1 MARLISRT
9 QVEEIKDFI
18 RDTSFS
24 QNVSIS
30 GSLLVS
36 QSFDIG
42 SAPDTKSTIT
52 GSVELTGSLTID
64 GPLNVIGDQALNAT
78 ASVSLKSIDT
88 QLFGGIKPEDFGA
101 EEATLFV
108 SSTSGDDNNDGR
120 TPQFALRTVKKAAEL
135 AEAGDDGRFGLPTG
149 SLFSGFRIEV
159 SSGTYLEEN
168 PIELPKNTTVWGSGL
183 RVTKIVAKNE
193 NEDLFWVN
201 SGCYLSEMTF
211 AGLRVFPSVDDS
223 RSGFA
228 IAFAPNSFITTSPY
242 IQNCSMIS
250 NQENSFLEKYEKIP
264 AGGGGLNVD
273 GNIIHPDS
281 PLASMVLD
289 AYTQIAPN
297 GVGCQVVGRGFIQ
310 LVSFFTN
317 FSAYSVKVIQGGQ
330 AVLLNSN
337 TSFGDFGMYASGSRF
352 ITGSGGNLEA
362 FNRVRDGYTI
372 IIDTI
377 EDGLT
382 AIPEFIPNT
391 NAGVKVTDELQQFS
405 NNNSS
410 NVVAEQAKSE
420 YRLVSNIVSSGISNI
435 PSLLAKSATRGY
447 NTGSVWNIS
456 FGNQITGSTS
466 ATSTEL
472 DIIDD
477 RFTKVKEVLELGAR
491 ATASYTLVDNIDG
504 LIKATNTVPYIG
516 SDATTQDE
524 VTIINRNFNTVLQ
537 IVERGLNN
545 EFFPLPPFTSSNA
558 ANIKVTETP
567 QYNTD
572 ISSSA
577 EVANKVS
584 SSFATVF
591 KILELGSDYAP
602 TTIQSSSIENPS
614 IDFQNGY
621 DTLIGNLSF
630 IQNETIAYLSSSW
643 SESDYNEVTCKRDI
657 GHIVN
662 GAAADLLYGGN
673 EQSILNGKFYYL
685 YPSEATASQ
694 KQETLDAIRYAGGL
708 AESLVGDITYVEP
721 SINVENGYDLL
732 VNNKSFIQN
741 EVISFVSSSWRS
753 FEYDEVKCK
762 RDVGHV
768 INAVATDLR
777 YGGNERSRIAGEFY
791 YLYPSTATTT
801 QLLPTL
807 DGIEWAKD
815 LSKKLVVKETFV
827 TASAIIQSTYDL
839 IVENRSLIQEETVN
853 FIDTQF
859 PNLVYLREKCKRDT
873 GYIVD
878 AVSTDLYYGG
888 NQKSVRAGLY
898 YNEVPSKVNGDQL
911 NETVDGISYA
921 KSFIDKVITNQIVE
935 PPTVINNTYARV
947 RAGNV
952 LQFVSSSV
960 SGSEIERAKVSSS
973 FGIVEDIIKQGED
986 SLLAAIAGNTPNFKW
1001 TLEEPKLVSGVT
1013 LVESSITAS
1022 SAEVKSI
1029 SSSFEIVTKII
1040 ESGSSIN
1047 TDKTIGSA
1055 SNGLPIS
1062 QVGIPKDSYGDN
1074 LITTTIGTKLPNDIV
1089 AVTNVNGNIKFNDN
1103 SQITSSI
1110 SASVSTASSISESF
1124 RTVIDIIEYGIS
1136 GSKEISGSA
1145 DSSSYFEVVS
1155 LPNDSTAFYINDDQL
1170 RYFDGREGY
1179 ALGGEDT
1186 GSFVGSKKDPTLTLV
1201 RNEMYNFSI
1210 NDLGFEDTSIN
1221 SPFLIKTKRTAGT
1234 VYDVYESIGLI
1245 NNGIT
1250 FGTITFTPLE
1260 DTPDTLFYVN
1270 PTNASASGVINIVD
1284 SLPLSSEQKYVYVP
1298 TKGEF
1303 EKVVNTKDNIK
1314 VTNGI
1319 QYTSSLDASVSDR
1332 NIVSGGFSTVVGI
1345 LKSGV
1350 DSYTPTSATYNPA
1363 DGEFVINI
1371 SQHGLDVD
1379 DRIYLKPESFVFTCD
1394 MDGNRTEHK
1403 LPSVGQPA
1411 YNKQLTINSI
1421 TDNTISVNVGKSGPN
1436 IKFTPTTASYDPATG
1451 DFSATVGK
1459 HTLSVGEGI
1468 ILSEES
1474 FAFTCD
1480 MDNDQ
1485 SVKSYPR
1492 IGIDPFAVRSIP
1504 ITSVTDTT
1512 LTFNVGVSGPNKT
1525 FTPTATSYNALTGD
1539 MIVTVGQHGLGIGR
1553 SVVLENE
1560 SFAFTCDQDGGATTH
1575 SYPRLGSDPYAGKSI
1590 PIISVGNTSHT
1601 PTNAPYNASTGLV
1614 TLTIA
1619 GHGFSNGDYIKVED
1633 GALTYSCVLDG
1644 NSVSKSYPRAGYD
1657 YPSGRWIQISN
1668 VTTDTFDINI
1678 GSSSYTGAHTFVSAT
1693 AGGIKRQTGT
1703 FTINVGN
1710 GGTAQNSLHT
1720 FVSAS
1725 ANAVKHKPQS
1735 PHTFV
1740 SASLYAIQHLPQSN
1754 HTFVRTNINSVTT
1767 LPILTKTIDGL
1778 VKRGNVTQYTS
1789 SLVSSETLISKL
1801 SSSFE
1806 TVLDIIEFGTG
1817 STPTSASY
1825 DPADGDFVMT
1835 IPNHKFKKADSIY
1848 LKPESFTFTCD
1859 MDNNKTEHI
1868 LPSVGQPAYNN
1879 KLRIKSVT
1887 DNTITVNVGKSGPN
1901 VEFTPSTA
1909 SYNPATGDF
1918 VMTVGTHSLSV
1929 GEGIVLDTHSFAF
1942 TCDMDNNQSVKSYPR
1957 LGIDPYAGRSI
1968 IITDITDTTLTVNV
1982 GVSSPNKYF
1991 TPSNVNYNS
2000 LSGDMVVTVGQH
2012 GLGVSRSVVLE
2023 NESFAFT
2030 CDQDGN
2036 ATTHSYPRSGS
2047 DPYAEQSIKITSVG
2061 TTTHTPTDAPYNATT
2076 GVVTLTIAEHGFSN
2090 GDYIKVDD
2098 SGLTYTCVLDGNS
2111 VTKSYP
2117 RAGYDNPSGRW
2128 LAISNVTTNTFDI
2141 NIGASSYKGTH
2152 TFVSATTNGIKRQTG
2167 TFTINVG
2174 DGGSASGSIHTFV
2187 SASTNA
2193 VKHEPQSI
2201 HTFVSS
2207 SRGAVKHLPQS
2218 VHTFVRTINESV
2230 SVIPPKVENTEEAIA
2245 VGIVSQFT
2253 TSSISASASD
2263 ISFISESFEIV
2274 TRIIEFGSGSY
2285 ESSSLYGSEVTSST
2299 TVAAYNLL
2307 KSNIGFIQEETI
2319 AYLSSSWSSASYNE
2333 LSCSRDIAGIVSGA
2347 AEDLIHNVYSA
2358 SVFNGKFY
2366 LEYPSEAEN
2375 SQLNQTLDGIR
2386 YASRLAQNIASNV
2399 VFSSPAQDRLNTQT
2413 IIVNNKNF
2421 IKEEA
2426 ISFLSSS
2433 WSSHNHPEEI
2443 CKRDIVHILDASI
2456 TDIVYGG
2463 NERTINA
2470 GVFYWKFPSEATG
2483 SQLFPTLDGIE
2494 YAGEVA
2500 QKVVSGAVFVPPTST
2515 KVNAYNLVFDNK
2527 DLIQNEVIEYVS
2539 SSWNAADYDDIKC
2552 KRDTGYIIDAAITD
2566 LLYGGNERSIIAGD
2580 FYYKY
2585 PSKAQGSQLDQTVD
2599 GIVHAQRL
2607 SDKVMSNTILVNPSV
2622 ENEGL
2627 YQTIEQNRELVQAEV
2642 IAYISSSWVGFD
2654 YNEAKCSRDVGHI
2667 LDAVSTDLRYG
2678 GNERSVVAGEYYYL
2692 YPSEATSVQKSQTID
2707 GIVHAAN
2714 LVQKL
2719 IQNVILSQPSATK
2732 LSIWNSIRN
2741 NRTLIQK
2748 EVTEYIDYKYPFF
2761 TYNREKCR
2769 RDVGHIL
2776 DGVATDFLWGG
2787 NQRSIKSGEFYYL
2800 FPSEAT
2806 TVQKDETI
2814 DGIMYAKNLVTD
2826 IITQKQFTPTT
2837 ATYDPSNGDFV
2848 MTIPNHNLDD
2858 RDEIYIK
2865 SDSFVFTCTMD
2876 GNKTEHKLPSVG
2888 QPAYNTKLGIKSVTN
2903 DTITVNVGKSG
2914 PNVQFNPTNAS
2925 YDPATGEFVITT
2937 GTHSLSVGEG
2947 IVLDTGSFAFTCE
2960 MDNDQSVKSYPRF
2973 GIDPF
2978 AGRSMIITDVTDT
2991 TMTVNVGVS
3000 APNKLF
3006 TPTDVNYNAL
3016 SGDMIVTAGQHGLGI
3031 GRSVVLENESF
3042 AFTCDQDGDST
3053 THSYPR
3059 LGSDPYAEKSI
3070 VITSV
3075 GTTSHTITNAPYDAS
3090 TGDVTIT
3097 IANHNFSNGDYIKI
3111 DDNGL
3116 TYTCLLDGNSA
3127 EKSYPRAGYD
3137 NPSGRWLEISNVTT
3151 NTFDINI
3158 GSSSNTSAHTFISA
3172 TNNGL
3177 KRQTG
3182 TFTINVGDGGSASG
3196 SIHTFV
3202 SASTNAVK
3210 HLPQSIHTFVSA
3222 SNGAVKHLPQA
3233 GHTFVRTQ
3241 NNSISVL
3248 SQLITKSPS
3257 RVSNTDGNIKVT
3269 SYEAVTSSIA
3279 LSGSYQTEV
3288 SESYGVVT
3296 GIICDGI
3303 NSFTPTNATYD
3314 PSNGDF
3320 VMTINEHGLTTK
3332 NGVYLRPES
3341 FTFTCDMDGNRSEHN
3356 LPSVGQP
3363 SYNKRTKIKSI
3374 TEDTITLNVGKS
3386 GPNVEFNPT
3395 TASYDPATGDFVV
3408 TVASH
3413 SLSVGEGIIMVSE
3426 SFAFTCDMDNDQSV
3440 KSYPRV
3446 GIDPYSVRSIPLT
3459 AVTDTTMTFNVG
3471 ASGPNKYFT
3480 PVSASYN
3487 ALSGDM
3493 TLTVSESFGLGIGR
3507 SVVLENESIAF
3518 TCDMDSNLT
3527 THSYPRSGSDPYA
3540 EQSIIITSIGKTNH
3554 SVTNAPYNSATGD
3567 VTITIANH
3575 NFNNGDYIKL
3585 DDNSLTY
3592 TCVLDGNTTTKS
3604 YPRPNYDYPSGRWL
3618 EISNVTTNTFD
3629 INIGSSPYVGS
3640 HTFVSATTNGL
3651 ERQDG
3656 TFTINVGDGG
3666 SASGSIHTFVSSS
3679 DRAVKHLPQSLHTFI
3694 SSSNG
3699 AIKHL
3704 PQSNH
3709 TFIRTEQSS
3718 VSTVPVLSESIE
3730 DLIKVSGTSQF
3741 TSSLSGS
3748 GIEAGFVT
3756 RSVGF
3761 INDII
3766 KFGTDNTRFSLAK
3779 WYDDTL
3785 DTPQNLT
3792 TGSYVT
3798 ASGTYTTDNEFNIVS
3813 SSFGQII
3820 DIIENGTGSFTPTNA
3835 TYDPANGNFVI
3846 SISNHNLN
3854 VGDEIYI
3861 RPESFT
3867 FTCDMDG
3874 NKTEHILPSVGQPAY
3889 SGVLPITSKTTNTI
3903 TVNVGISGPNVSF
3916 TPTNATYDPSNGDF
3930 VITTGRHNLS
3940 IGEGIVLDTGS
3951 FAFTCDMDDNQSIK
3965 SYPRLGID
3973 PYANRSIKITS
3984 ITGTTMTVN
3993 VGVSGPNKTF
4003 KPVSASYDGLSGD
4016 MILTVSES
4024 FGLGVG
4030 RSVVLENESI
4040 SFTCDQDDNATT
4052 HSYPRLG
4059 SDPYAG
4065 KSIKITSVGKSL
4077 HTPTDAPYN
4086 SSTGDVIIT
4095 IANHGFSNG
4104 DYIKVSDN
4112 GLTYTCILDGNT
4124 ISKSYPRA
4132 GYDSPSGRWIPITN
4146 VTTNTFKINIGSSS
4160 YVGKHKFISAQQ
4172 NSIERQTGTF
4182 TINVG
4187 DAGSASGSIHTFVS
4201 SSANAVKHEPQ
4212 SVHTF
4217 VSAST
4222 GAVKHL
4228 PQSVHT
4234 FVRTTKDSISI
4245 LPAIVS
4251 NTTNNIKVTDT
4262 TQFTSSIVG
4271 SVTEVNKVKSS
4282 IGIVE
4287 NILIN
4292 GTSVKP
4298 LVHKNNSD
4306 KNNLIKATDAV
4317 QITSASFGDRL
4328 QQRLI
4333 SSSIAIVTN
4342 IVENGTGS
4350 LPTLVEYGTPSDS
4363 PKTLAAYN
4371 LLKDNIEFI
4380 QSESIAYLSSS
4391 WSTASY
4397 DESKC
4402 SRDIGGIISGAAED
4416 MLHNANSASIF
4427 NGKFYYDFPS
4437 QAQGAQLQQTLD
4449 GINYAGRL
4457 AESIVRGYTFQTA
4470 SAVLSG
4476 SVELI
4481 RNNREFI
4488 ENETIA
4494 FLSSSWDGFTY
4505 NEITCKR
4512 DVTHIIDAVSTDLLY
4527 GGNERSVNAGDYYY
4541 RYPSAAITGGVPNE
4555 NKQKDPTVTAVDFVQ
4570 GFVSEI
4576 VSGAI
4581 FQTASNEVEYVY
4593 ESIRNNREFIQ
4604 SETVQFVNAKYPNLD
4619 YKEAS
4624 CKRDTGFIIDA
4635 VATDLRYGGNQR
4647 ALTAGEFYYRFPSK
4661 ATGVQIEETT
4671 DALIYARDLIEKIVD
4686 KETLF
4691 IPTGSLNTDNKIK
4704 ITSFS
4709 PAAGGDITDVTIL
4722 NTISSS
4728 FSIVSDAISNGK
4740 ADVTPT
4746 NATYNPTTGNFV
4758 MTIVSHSF
4766 DVGEGIYLKP
4776 ESFTFTCDMDNN
4788 KTEHSLPSVGQPAYN
4803 KELEIVSKTDNTITL
4818 NVGVSGPN
4826 VEFNPTTAS
4835 YNPATGDFVMTVE
4848 SHSLS
4853 IGEGIVLDPE
4863 SFAFTCDMDNN
4874 QSVKSYPRVG
4884 IDPFAGR
4891 SMKITSITGTT
4902 MTVNAGVS
4910 GPNKYFTPSNVNYNA
4925 LSGDMVVTVGQHG
4938 LGVSRSVVLEN
4949 ESFAFTCDQDGN
4961 STIHSYPR
4969 SGSDPY
4975 AEQSIKITSVGTTS
4989 HTVTNAPYNAS
5000 TGDITITISEHGFS
5014 NGDYI
5019 KLSDNSLTYTCV
5031 LDGDTV
5037 EKSYPRTGIDTPS
5050 NRWLVISN
5058 VTTNTFDINIGSSSY
5073 TSAHTF
5079 VSATTDGLE
5088 RQTGTFTINVGDG
5101 GSASGSIHTFVSA
5114 STNAVKHEP
5123 QSPHTFISASNG
5135 AIKHLPQSLHT
5146 FVRTQNESV
5155 SVIQPATDYG
5165 SVSTDVDIL
5174 SAYGLITESVP
5185 FIQNEVVEY
5194 ISSSWYGFDYD
5205 SAKCR
5210 RDIGF
5215 IVNGVAEDLR
5225 YGIVS
5230 ASSVNAKF
5238 YYQFPSEA
5246 NGTGSQ
5252 SQQTVDGINYASQLA
5267 NQIVKGATFNSPS
5280 TQISASVELLRNNR
5294 GFIQSESISYLSS
5307 SWEGFDFVEATCAR
5321 DVGHIID
5328 AVSTD
5333 LLYGGSQRSKIAGE
5347 YYYKYPSTA
5356 TTTQLEPT
5364 TTGIK
5369 YAGDLGSNL
5378 VEGKIFVTASIEK
5391 LAGNK
5396 VLLDNKEFI
5405 QNEVIAYIS
5414 SSWSTFDYNE
5424 DKCKRDTGYIL
5435 NGVAT
5440 DFLYGGNERSKVNG
5454 EYYFEKPSDATLN
5467 YQVTGDATKT
5477 VFVTPTNATYNPA
5490 NGDFVMTVGTH
5501 RFNVGDSISLST
5513 ESFTFTCDM
5522 DGNKT
5527 EHSLP
5532 SIGQPAYNNKL
5543 LITSKT
5549 NDTITVN
5556 VGVSGP
5562 NVEFN
5567 PTNATYNPAT
5577 GDFVITTGTHSL
5589 SVGEGIVLDPQS
5601 FAFTCDMDNN
5611 QSVKSYPRVGIDP
5624 YAARSIKITSITGTT
5639 MTVNVGISA
5648 ANKLF
5653 TPTDVNY
5660 NALSGDMV
5668 VNVGQHGLGVGRSV
5682 VLENE
5687 SFAFTCDQDGDS
5699 TTHSY
5704 PRSGSDPYAEQSIVI
5719 NSVGTTSH
5727 TVFNAP
5733 YNATTG
5739 DITLTIYN
5747 HNFSNGD
5754 YIKLS
5759 DNSLS
5764 YTCVLDGDTVE
5775 KSYPRAGY
5783 DNPSGRWLEISNVTT
5798 NTFDINIGASSYTS
5812 AHTFVS
5818 ATRNGLERQTGT
5830 FTINVGDGG
5839 SASGSIHTFVS
5850 ASTNAVKHLP
5860 QSVHTFVSASTGAV
5874 KHLPQSNHTFVR
5886 TKRNSVSVIIPAIG
5900 QLNQTIDGINYSARL
5915 AGKVLENATFVS
5927 PTTEVSASAELLRN
5941 NRSFVQ
5947 NETIEF
5953 ISSSW
5958 SNVTYSEDK
5967 CRRDTGY
5974 IIDAAIT
5981 DLVYGGNE
5989 RSTVAGL
5996 YYWKYP
6002 SRATKGGTPSE
6013 ANQLDP
6019 TVDGIRFANGT
6030 SQNVVQNLLYT
6041 TPSDEIKNG
6050 VQLLRDNTTFIQKET
6065 IAYLSSSWSE
6075 FEYNEV
6081 SCSRD
6086 LGYIIDAVATDL
6098 TYGGNE
6104 RAVQAGTFYYYIPSI
6119 ATTEQKPQTTDGI
6132 DFSKGLAEKII
6143 KQKQLVFPFLLNKN
6157 GANALRNAKKVLQGK
6172 AISYTNAAF
6181 PTFDYNEEK
6190 CYRDTGFILDAIV
6203 TDITYGGN
6211 ERSIRAAESYYNG
6224 VYGSAAVVINEQK
6237 LETAETNRYLRT
6249 QFQFVA
6255 RQAPVEE
6262 FGSLIITTGHDFSY
6276 AGAGVTYKALPPNQG
6291 GDGIPDPDKEITEI
6305 GGGRVFFTSGNELGD
6320 FRIGGG
6326 LVIKQASG
6334 TLEGRTFSKSLFSLV
6349 TPFSLALQD

>member
-1 MARLISRT
+1 MARLISRK
-9 QVEEIKDFI
+9 QVEEVQDFI
-18 RDTSFS
+18 RDTSFA
-24 QNVSIS
+24 QGVSIS

-36 QSFDIG
+36 QSFDLG
-42 SAPDTKSTIT
+42 SDPDEKSTIT

-64 GPLNVIGDQALNAT
+64 GALNVVGDQALDLT
-78 ASVSLKSIDT
+78 ASVSLESLDT

-101 EEATLFV
+101 MDATIYV
-108 SSTSGDDNNDGR
+108 SSTSGDDTNDGR
-120 TPQFALRTVKKAAEL
+120 TQQFPVRTVKRAAEL
-135 AEAGDDGRFGLPTG
+135 ATAGDDGRFGLPTG
-149 SLFSGFRIEV
+149 SLFTGFRIEV
-159 SSGTYLEEN
+159 SAGTYLEQN
-168 PIELPKNTTVWGSGL
+168 PIELPKNTTVWGAGL

-211 AGLRVFPSVDDS
+211 AGLRVFPSVDNS
-223 RSGFA
+223 QSGFA

-250 NQENSFLEKYEKIP
+250 NQENSFLEKYEAIP

-382 AIPEFIPNT
+382 AIPEFVPNT
-391 NAGVKVTDELQQFS
+391 KAGIKVTDELQQFS
-405 NNNSS
+405 SNNSS
-410 NVVAEQAKSE
+410 EVVAEQAKSE
-420 YRLVSNIVSSGISNI
+420 YRLVSNIVSSGINNI

-456 FGNQITGSTS
+456 KESQITSSTS

-472 DIIDD
+472 NIIDD
-477 RFTKVKEVLELGAR
+477 RFDKVKEVLSLGAR

-504 LIKATNTVPYIG
+504 LIKATNNTPYIG
-516 SDATTQDE
+516 SDATTQTE
-524 VTIINRNFNTVLQ
+524 VDTISRNFNSVLQ

-545 EFFPLPPFTSSNA
+545 EDFPLPAFTSSNA
-558 ANIKVTETP
+558 GNIKVTETP

-572 ISSSA
+572 ISSSV

-591 KILELGSDYAP
+591 RILELGSDYTP
-602 TTIQSSSIENPS
+602 TTIQSSSFENPS

-621 DTLIGNLSF
+621 DTLVGNLSF
-630 IQNETIAYLSSSW
+630 IQDETIAYLSSSW
-643 SESDYNEVTCKRDI
+643 SESDYNEITCKRDI

-662 GAAADLLYGGN
+662 GAAHDLLYGGN
-673 EQSILNGKFYYL
+673 EKSILNGKFYYL

-708 AESLVGDITYVEP
+708 AERLVGDITYVEP

-741 EVISFVSSSWRS
+741 EVISFVSSSWRG

-807 DGIEWAKD
+807 DGIEWARD

-859 PNLVYLREKCKRDT
+859 PNLVYLRDKCKRDT

-935 PPTVINNTYARV
+935 VPSVINNTYARV

-960 SGSEIERAKVSSS
+960 SGSETERAKVSSS

-1022 SAEVKSI
+1022 STEVESI

-1047 TDKTIGSA
+1047 LDKTIGSA

-1074 LITTTIGTKLPNDIV
+1074 LITTTIGTNLPNDIV
-1089 AVTNVNGNIKFNDN
+1089 VVSNVNGNIKFNNN

-1110 SASVSTASSISESF
+1110 SASVSIASSISESF
-1124 RTVIDIIEYGIS
+1124 RTVIDIVEYGIS

-1145 DSSSYFEVVS
+1145 NSSSYFEVVS

-1170 RYFDGREGY
+1170 KYFDGREGWR
-1179 ALGGEDT
+1179 LGGEDT
-1186 GSFVGSKKDPTLTLV
+1186 GSFLGSKKDPTLTLA

-1210 NDLGFEDTSIN
+1210 NDLGFEDTTIN
-1221 SPFLIKTKRTAGT
+1221 KPFLIKTKRTAGT
-1234 VYDVYESIGLI
+1234 EFDVYESIGLI

-1250 FGTITFTPLE
+1250 FGTLTFTPLE
-1260 DTPDTLFYVN
+1260 DTPDTLYYVN
-1270 PTNASASGVINIVD
+1270 PTNVSASGVINIVD
-1284 SLPLSSEQKYVYVP
+1284 SLPLSSEQEYVYVP
-1298 TKGEF
+1298 TRGEF
-1303 EKVVNTKDNIK
+1303 EKVVNTKNNIK
-1314 VTNGI
+1314 VTNGV

-1350 DSYTPTSATYNPA
+1350 DSFTPTTATYDPA
-1363 DGEFVINI
+1363 DGEFVMTV
-1371 SQHGLDVD
+1371 SQHGLDVG

-1394 MDGNRTEHK
+1394 MDDNKTEHK

-1436 IKFTPTTASYDPATG
+1436 IKFNPTTASYDPATG

-1468 ILSEES
+1468 ILSNES

-1480 MDNDQ
+1480 MDDDQ

-1492 IGIDPFAVRSIP
+1492 VGIDPFAVRSIP

-1512 LTFNVGVSGPNKT
+1512 LTFNVGASGPNKL
-1525 FTPTATSYNALTGD
+1525 FTPTTASYNALTGD
-1539 MIVTVGQHGLGIGR
+1539 MVLTVGQHGLGIGR

-1560 SFAFTCDQDGGATTH
+1560 SIAFTCDQDGDSTTH

-1590 PIISVGNTSHT
+1590 EITSVGNTSHT
-1601 PTNAPYNASTGLV
+1601 ITNAPYNASTGDV
-1614 TLTIA
+1614 TITIA
-1619 GHGFSNGDYIKVED
+1619 NHNFSNGDYIKID
-1633 GALTYSCVLDG
+1633 DSGLTYTCVLDG
-1644 NSVSKSYPRAGYD
+1644 NTVTKSYPRAGYD
-1657 YPSGRWIQISN
+1657 YPSGRWLPISN

-1678 GSSSYTGAHTFVSAT
+1678 GSSSYTGVHTFVSAT
-1693 AGGIKRQTGT
+1693 AGGLKRQTGT
-1703 FTINVGN
+1703 FTINVGDA
-1710 GGTAQNSLHT
+1710 GSAKNSIHT
-1720 FVSAS
+1720 FVSS
-1725 ANAVKHKPQS
+1725 SVNSVKHLPQS
-1735 PHTFV
+1735 PHTFI
-1740 SASLYAIQHLPQSN
+1740 SASNSAIQHLPQSN
-1754 HTFVRTNINSVTT
+1754 HTFVRTTTNSVST

-1778 VKRGNVTQYTS
+1778 VKRGSGTQYTS
-1789 SLVSSETLISKL
+1789 SLVGSETLISKL

-1817 STPTSASY
+1817 STPTTATY

-1848 LKPESFTFTCD
+1848 LKPESFVFTCT
-1859 MDNNKTEHI
+1859 MDDNKTEHK
-1868 LPSVGQPAYNN
+1868 LPSVGQPAYNT

-1887 DNTITVNVGKSGPN
+1887 NDTITVNVGKSGPN

-1909 SYNPATGDF
+1909 SYDPATGDF
-1918 VMTVGTHSLSV
+1918 VITTGTHSLSV
-1929 GEGIVLDTHSFAF
+1929 GEGIILDTHSFAF
-1942 TCDMDNNQSVKSYPR
+1942 TCDMDNDQSVKSYPR
-1957 LGIDPYAGRSI
+1957 LGIDPYAGRSM
-1968 IITDITDTTLTVNV
+1968 IITDVTDTTMTVNV
-1982 GVSSPNKYF
+1982 GASGPNKYF
-1991 TPSNVNYNS
+1991 TPSNVNYNA

-2036 ATTHSYPRSGS
+2036 STTHSYPRSGS
-2047 DPYAEQSIKITSVG
+2047 DPYAEQSILITSVG
-2061 TTTHTPTDAPYNATT
+2061 TTSHTPTNAPYNPTT
-2076 GVVTLTIAEHGFSN
+2076 GIVTLTISTHGFSN

-2098 SGLTYTCVLDGNS
+2098 NALTYTCVLDGN
-2111 VTKSYP
+2111 TTEKSYP
-2117 RAGYDNPSGRW
+2117 RPTIDYPSGRW
-2128 LAISNVTTNTFDI
+2128 LEISNVTTDTFDI
-2141 NIGASSYKGTH
+2141 NIGSSSYTGAH
-2152 TFVSATTNGIKRQTG
+2152 TFVSATSNGIKRQDG

-2187 SASTNA
+2187 SASNNA
-2193 VKHEPQSI
+2193 VKHLPQSI
-2201 HTFVSS
+2201 HTFVSAS
-2207 SRGAVKHLPQS
+2207 NGAVKHLPQS
-2218 VHTFVRTINESV
+2218 VHTFVRTQNESV
-2230 SVIPPKVENTEEAIA
+2230 SVIPPYVDNTEEAIA
-2245 VGIVSQFT
+2245 VSNVSQYV

-2307 KSNIGFIQEETI
+2307 KQNIDFIKEETI
-2319 AYLSSSWSSASYNE
+2319 AYLSSSWSTASYDE
-2333 LSCSRDIAGIVSGA
+2333 DKCMRDVAGIVSGA

-2358 SVFNGKFY
+2358 SIFNGKFY
-2366 LEYPSEAEN
+2366 LEYPSQAQG

-2386 YASRLAQNIASNV
+2386 YASKVAQKVASNV
-2399 VFSSPAQDRLNTQT
+2399 TFSSPSQDRLDTQ
-2413 IIVNNKNF
+2413 IIINNNKEF

-2426 ISFLSSS
+2426 ISFLSAS
-2433 WSSHNHPEEI
+2433 WSDFDYPENT
-2443 CKRDIVHILDASI
+2443 CKRDVVHILDASI

-2500 QKVVSGAVFVPPTST
+2500 QKVISGAVFVPPTSD
-2515 KVNAYNLVFDNK
+2515 KVNAYNLVLENR

-2539 SSWNAADYDDIKC
+2539 SSWNASNYDDVKC

-2585 PSKAQGSQLDQTVD
+2585 PSQAQGSQLDQTVD

-2622 ENEGL
+2622 EREGL

-2692 YPSEATSVQKSQTID
+2692 YPSEATSVQKTQTID
-2707 GIVHAAN
+2707 GIIHAAN

-2719 IQNVILSQPSATK
+2719 IQNVVLVQPSATK
-2732 LSIWNSIRN
+2732 LSIWNTIRN

-2748 EVTEYIDYKYPFF
+2748 EVTEFIDFKYPFF
-2761 TYNREKCR
+2761 KYNREKCR

-2787 NQRSIKSGEFYYL
+2787 NQRSVKGGEFYYL

-2826 IITQKQFTPTT
+2826 IITQQT
-2837 ATYDPSNGDFV
+2837 
-2848 MTIPNHNLDD
+2848 
-2858 RDEIYIK
+2858 
-2865 SDSFVFTCTMD
+2865 
-2876 GNKTEHKLPSVG
+2876 
-2888 QPAYNTKLGIKSVTN
+2888 
-2903 DTITVNVGKSG
+2903 
-2914 PNVQFNPTNAS
+2914 
-2925 YDPATGEFVITT
+2925 
-2937 GTHSLSVGEG
+2937 
-2947 IVLDTGSFAFTCE
+2947 
-2960 MDNDQSVKSYPRF
+2960 
-2973 GIDPF
+2973 
-2978 AGRSMIITDVTDT
+2978 
-2991 TMTVNVGVS
+2991 
-3000 APNKLF
+3000 
-3006 TPTDVNYNAL
+3006 
-3016 SGDMIVTAGQHGLGI
+3016 
-3031 GRSVVLENESF
+3031 
-3042 AFTCDQDGDST
+3042 
-3053 THSYPR
+3053 
-3059 LGSDPYAEKSI
+3059 
-3070 VITSV
+3070 
-3075 GTTSHTITNAPYDAS
+3075 
-3090 TGDVTIT
+3090 
-3097 IANHNFSNGDYIKI
+3097 
-3111 DDNGL
+3111 
-3116 TYTCLLDGNSA
+3116 LL
-3127 EKSYPRAGYD
+3127 
-3137 NPSGRWLEISNVTT
+3137 
-3151 NTFDINI
+3151 
-3158 GSSSNTSAHTFISA
+3158 
-3172 TNNGL
+3172 
-3177 KRQTG
+3177 
-3182 TFTINVGDGGSASG
+3182 
-3196 SIHTFV
+3196 
-3202 SASTNAVK
+3202 
-3210 HLPQSIHTFVSA
+3210 
-3222 SNGAVKHLPQA
+3222 
-3233 GHTFVRTQ
+3233 
-3241 NNSISVL
+3241 
-3248 SQLITKSPS
+3248 SPS
-3257 RVSNTDGNIKVT
+3257 KVSNTDGNIKVT
-3269 SYEAVTSSIA
+3269 SFEAVTSSIA
-3279 LSGSYQTEV
+3279 LSGSYKTEV

-3296 GIICDGI
+3296 GIITDGI

-3320 VMTINEHGLTTK
+3320 VMTINEHGLTTD

-3341 FTFTCDMDGNRSEHN
+3341 FTFTCDMDGNRTEHK

-3363 SYNKRTKIKSI
+3363 SYNKRTKIKSV

-3386 GPNVEFNPT
+3386 GPNVEYNPT

-3426 SFAFTCDMDNDQSV
+3426 SFAFTCDMDDNQSV

-3540 EQSIIITSIGKTNH
+3540 EQSIVISSIGKTTH

-3575 NFNNGDYIKL
+3575 NFDNGDYIKL

-3656 TFTINVGDGG
+3656 TFTINVGNAG

-3679 DRAVKHLPQSLHTFI
+3679 DRAVKHLPQSLHTFV

-3709 TFIRTEQSS
+3709 TFVRTEQSS

-3730 DLIKVSGTSQF
+3730 GLIKITDTPQF
-3741 TSSLSGS
+3741 TSVVSGS
-3748 GIEAGFVT
+3748 EVESAFIT

-3766 KFGTDNTRFSLAK
+3766 KLGTDKTSFALAK

-3792 TGSYVT
+3792 TGSYTQIVGPTLDSEYNNGSIISLTGDGSDFFKKEVT
-3798 ASGTYTTDNEFNIVS
+3798 VNGVRIVVAGDVGGQTAVPDAFTEKVARMFELFTDPSGSGINETFQRNLIKTLSGDSGTYHAGLPTIQRVARGAGSDYTPNFLDDAGILYWNLTNLFDTHVQNDMVWYLNSTGDISGSGDIDAQEVIEHIFHTLHMHGLPADDIKLYSYLASDWQTGDLYLAMEEAYDAGLWDSSGYGGNSWKTDSDAFEVAAKEYLYLLNFAMFEYTDLWENGSLSPEWDDSMRTQAGILANNPLGYAFHNTYISPTISKPSLATIRSIFQDGDLGDPTIAGESGYVVTPAGTYTTDTEFGIVS

-3820 DIIENGTGSFTPTNA
+3820 NIIENGTGSFTPSTA

-3846 SISNHNLN
+3846 TISNHNLN

-3874 NKTEHILPSVGQPAY
+3874 NKTEHNLPSVGQPAY
-3889 SGVLPITSKTTNTI
+3889 SGVLSITSKTTNTI
-3903 TVNVGISGPNVSF
+3903 TVNVGASGPNVSF

-3930 VITTGRHNLS
+3930 VITTGTHNLS

-3951 FAFTCDMDDNQSIK
+3951 FAFTCDMDNNQSIK

-3973 PYANRSIKITS
+3973 PYAGRSMKITS

-3993 VGVSGPNKTF
+3993 VGASAENKTF

-4016 MILTVSES
+4016 MVLTVSES

-4040 SFTCDQDDNATT
+4040 AFTCDQDDNATT

-4065 KSIKITSVGKSL
+4065 KSIKITSVGKTS

-4086 SSTGDVIIT
+4086 SATGDVTIT
-4095 IANHGFSNG
+4095 IAGHGFSNG
-4104 DYIKVSDN
+4104 DYIKISDN
-4112 GLTYTCILDGNT
+4112 GLSYTCILDGN
-4124 ISKSYPRA
+4124 SVKKSYPRPN
-4132 GYDSPSGRWIPITN
+4132 YDYPSGRWLEISN

-4160 YVGKHKFISAQQ
+4160 YVGEHTFVSALE

-4187 DAGSASGSIHTFVS
+4187 DAGSASGSVHTFVS
-4201 SSANAVKHEPQ
+4201 SSLDAVKHLPQ

-4222 GAVKHL
+4222 RAVKHL

-4245 LPAIVS
+4245 LPAVVS
-4251 NTTNNIKVTDT
+4251 NTINHIKVTDT
-4262 TQFTSSIVG
+4262 NQFTSSING
-4271 SVTEVNKVKSS
+4271 SITEINKVKSS
-4282 IGIVE
+4282 IGTIE
-4287 NILIN
+4287 DILQN
-4292 GTSVKP
+4292 GVSVKP
-4298 LVHKNNSD
+4298 NVVKNNSD
-4306 KNNLIKATDAV
+4306 KNNLIKVTDVA
-4317 QITSASFGDRL
+4317 QITSSSFGDRL

-4350 LPTLVEYGTPSDS
+4350 LPTVVEYGTPSDS

-4371 LLKDNIEFI
+4371 LLKDNIGFI
-4380 QSESIAYLSSS
+4380 QSETIAYLSSS

-4416 MLHNANSASIF
+4416 MLYNANSSSIF

-4470 SAVLSG
+4470 SAVVSG
-4476 SVELI
+4476 SYELI

-4505 NEITCKR
+4505 NETTCKR

-4541 RYPSAAITGGVPNE
+4541 RYPSAAIIGGVPNE

-4593 ESIRNNREFIQ
+4593 DSIRSNREFIQ
-4604 SETVQFVNAKYPNLD
+4604 NETVAFVNAKYPNLD

-4661 ATGVQIEETT
+4661 ATGVQIQETT
-4671 DALIYARDLIEKIVD
+4671 DALIYAKDLIEKIVD

-4691 IPTGSLNTDNKIK
+4691 VPTGSLNTDNGIK

-4709 PAAGGDITDVTIL
+4709 PAAGGDITDITIL

-4728 FSIVSDAISNGK
+4728 FAIVSDAIGNGK

-4746 NATYNPTTGNFV
+4746 NATYDPSNGNFV
-4758 MTIVSHSF
+4758 MTVVSHSF
-4766 DVGEGIYLKP
+4766 DVGDGIYLSP

-4788 KTEHSLPSVGQPAYN
+4788 KTEHNLPSVGQPAYN
-4803 KELEIVSKTDNTITL
+4803 TKLEVISKTNDTITL
-4818 NVGVSGPN
+4818 NVGASGPN

-4835 YNPATGDFVMTVE
+4835 YDPSTGDFVMTVE

-4853 IGEGIVLDPE
+4853 VGEGIILDPQ
-4863 SFAFTCDMDNN
+4863 SFAFTCEMDND
-4874 QSVKSYPRVG
+4874 QSVKSYPRLG
-4884 IDPFAGR
+4884 IDPYAGR

-4902 MTVNAGVS
+4902 MTVNVGAS
-4910 GPNKYFTPSNVNYNA
+4910 GPNKYFTPVSASYNA
-4925 LSGDMVVTVGQHG
+4925 LSGDMTLTVTESFG
-4938 LGVSRSVVLEN
+4938 LGVGRSVVLEN
-4949 ESFAFTCDQDGN
+4949 ESFAFTCDQD
-4961 STIHSYPR
+4961 SDATIHSYPR

-4975 AEQSIKITSVGTTS
+4975 AEQSIVITSVGTTS
-4989 HTVTNAPYNAS
+4989 HSVTDAPYDSA
-5000 TGDITITISEHGFS
+5000 TGDVTITIASHGFS

-5019 KLSDNSLTYTCV
+5019 KLDDNSLTYTCV

-5037 EKSYPRTGIDTPS
+5037 EKSYPRTGIDYPS
-5050 NRWLVISN
+5050 GRWLEISN

-5073 TSAHTF
+5073 TNTHTF

-5114 STNAVKHEP
+5114 STNAVKHLP
-5123 QSPHTFISASNG
+5123 QSVHTFISASNG
-5135 AIKHLPQSLHT
+5135 AIKHLPQSVHT
-5146 FVRTQNESV
+5146 FVRTEENSV

-5210 RDIGF
+5210 RDVGF

-5267 NQIVKGATFNSPS
+5267 DQIVKGATFSSPS
-5280 TQISASVELLRNNR
+5280 TQLSASVELLRSNR
-5294 GFIQSESISYLSS
+5294 EFIQSESISYLSS
-5307 SWEGFDFVEATCAR
+5307 SWEGFDYVEATCRR

-5333 LLYGGSQRSKIAGE
+5333 LLYGGTQRSKIAGE

-5369 YAGDLGSNL
+5369 YAGDLGSKL
-5378 VEGKIFVTASIEK
+5378 VQSEIFVTASAER

-5454 EYYFEKPSDATLN
+5454 EYYFEKPSNATLN
-5467 YQVTGDATKT
+5467 YQVT
-5477 VFVTPTNATYNPA
+5477 
-5490 NGDFVMTVGTH
+5490 
-5501 RFNVGDSISLST
+5501 
-5513 ESFTFTCDM
+5513 
-5522 DGNKT
+5522 
-5527 EHSLP
+5527 
-5532 SIGQPAYNNKL
+5532 
-5543 LITSKT
+5543 
-5549 NDTITVN
+5549 
-5556 VGVSGP
+5556 
-5562 NVEFN
+5562 
-5567 PTNATYNPAT
+5567 
-5577 GDFVITTGTHSL
+5577 
-5589 SVGEGIVLDPQS
+5589 
-5601 FAFTCDMDNN
+5601 
-5611 QSVKSYPRVGIDP
+5611 
-5624 YAARSIKITSITGTT
+5624 
-5639 MTVNVGISA
+5639 
-5648 ANKLF
+5648 
-5653 TPTDVNY
+5653 
-5660 NALSGDMV
+5660 
-5668 VNVGQHGLGVGRSV
+5668 
-5682 VLENE
+5682 
-5687 SFAFTCDQDGDS
+5687 
-5699 TTHSY
+5699 
-5704 PRSGSDPYAEQSIVI
+5704 
-5719 NSVGTTSH
+5719 
-5727 TVFNAP
+5727 
-5733 YNATTG
+5733 
-5739 DITLTIYN
+5739 
-5747 HNFSNGD
+5747 
-5754 YIKLS
+5754 
-5759 DNSLS
+5759 
-5764 YTCVLDGDTVE
+5764 
-5775 KSYPRAGY
+5775 
-5783 DNPSGRWLEISNVTT
+5783 
-5798 NTFDINIGASSYTS
+5798 AS
-5812 AHTFVS
+5812 
-5818 ATRNGLERQTGT
+5818 
-5830 FTINVGDGG
+5830 
-5839 SASGSIHTFVS
+5839 
-5850 ASTNAVKHLP
+5850 
-5860 QSVHTFVSASTGAV
+5860 
-5874 KHLPQSNHTFVR
+5874 
-5886 TKRNSVSVIIPAIG
+5886 G

-5915 AGKVLENATFVS
+5915 AGKVLENTTFVL
-5927 PTTEVSASAELLRN
+5927 PTSEVSASAELLRN

-5958 SNVTYSEDK
+5958 SNVTYNEDK

-5974 IIDAAIT
+5974 IIDAAVT

-5996 YYWKYP
+5996 YYWRYP
-6002 SRATKGGTPSE
+6002 SRATNGGTPSE

-6030 SQNVVQNLLYT
+6030 SQNVVQNLMYT
-6041 TPSDEIKNG
+6041 TPTDDIKNG

-6132 DFSKGLAEKII
+6132 DFSKGLAEKVI
-6143 KQKQLVFPFLLNKN
+6143 KQQQLVFPFLLNKN

-6181 PTFDYNEEK
+6181 PNFVYNEEK

-6203 TDITYGGN
+6203 TDIIYGGN

-6291 GDGIPDPDKEITEI
+6291 GDGIPDPEKEITEI

>member
-1 MARLISRT
+1 MARLISRK
-9 QVEEIKDFI
+9 QVEEVQDFI
-18 RDTSFS
+18 RDTSFA
-24 QNVSIS
+24 QGVSIS

-36 QSFDIG
+36 QSFDLG
-42 SAPDTKSTIT
+42 SDPDEKSTIT

-64 GPLNVIGDQALNAT
+64 GALNVVGDQALDLT
-78 ASVSLKSIDT
+78 ASVSLESLDT

-101 EEATLFV
+101 MDATIYV
-108 SSTSGDDNNDGR
+108 SSTSGDDTNDGR
-120 TPQFALRTVKKAAEL
+120 TQQFPVRTVKRAAEL
-135 AEAGDDGRFGLPTG
+135 ATAGDDGRFGLPTG
-149 SLFSGFRIEV
+149 SLFTGFRIEV
-159 SSGTYLEEN
+159 SAGTYLEQN
-168 PIELPKNTTVWGSGL
+168 PIELPKNTTVWGAGL

-211 AGLRVFPSVDDS
+211 AGLRVFPSVDNS
-223 RSGFA
+223 QSGFA

-250 NQENSFLEKYEKIP
+250 NQENSFLEKYEAIP

-382 AIPEFIPNT
+382 AIPEFVPNT
-391 NAGVKVTDELQQFS
+391 KAGIKVTDELQQFS
-405 NNNSS
+405 SNNSS
-410 NVVAEQAKSE
+410 EVVAEQAKSE
-420 YRLVSNIVSSGISNI
+420 YRLVSNIVSSGINNI

-456 FGNQITGSTS
+456 KESQITSSTS

-472 DIIDD
+472 NIIDD
-477 RFTKVKEVLELGAR
+477 RFDKVKEVLSLGAR

-504 LIKATNTVPYIG
+504 LIKATNNTPYIG
-516 SDATTQDE
+516 SDATTQTE
-524 VTIINRNFNTVLQ
+524 VDTISRNFNSVLQ

-545 EFFPLPPFTSSNA
+545 EDFPLPAFTSSNA
-558 ANIKVTETP
+558 GNIKVTETP

-572 ISSSA
+572 ISSSV

-591 KILELGSDYAP
+591 RILELGSDYAP
-602 TTIQSSSIENPS
+602 TTIQSSSFENPS

-621 DTLIGNLSF
+621 DTLVGNLSF
-630 IQNETIAYLSSSW
+630 IQDETIAYLSSSW
-643 SESDYNEVTCKRDI
+643 SESDYNEITCKRDI

-662 GAAADLLYGGN
+662 GAAHDLLYGGN
-673 EQSILNGKFYYL
+673 EKSILNGKFYYL

-708 AESLVGDITYVEP
+708 AERLVGDITYVEP

-741 EVISFVSSSWRS
+741 EVISFVSSSWRG

-807 DGIEWAKD
+807 DGIEWARD

-859 PNLVYLREKCKRDT
+859 PNLVYLRDKCKRDT

-935 PPTVINNTYARV
+935 VPSVINNTYARV

-960 SGSEIERAKVSSS
+960 SGSETERAKVSSS

-1022 SAEVKSI
+1022 STEVESI

-1047 TDKTIGSA
+1047 LDKTIGSA

-1074 LITTTIGTKLPNDIV
+1074 LITTTIGTNLPNDIV
-1089 AVTNVNGNIKFNDN
+1089 VVSNVNGNIKFNNN

-1110 SASVSTASSISESF
+1110 SASVSIASSISESF
-1124 RTVIDIIEYGIS
+1124 RTVIDIVEYGIS

-1145 DSSSYFEVVS
+1145 NSSSYFEVVS

-1170 RYFDGREGY
+1170 KYFDGREGWR
-1179 ALGGEDT
+1179 LGGEDT
-1186 GSFVGSKKDPTLTLV
+1186 GSFLGSKKDPTLTLA

-1210 NDLGFEDTSIN
+1210 NDLGFEDTTIN
-1221 SPFLIKTKRTAGT
+1221 KPFLIKTKRTAGT
-1234 VYDVYESIGLI
+1234 EFDVYESIGLI

-1250 FGTITFTPLE
+1250 FGTLTFTPLE
-1260 DTPDTLFYVN
+1260 DTPDTLYYVN
-1270 PTNASASGVINIVD
+1270 PTNVSASGVINIVD
-1284 SLPLSSEQKYVYVP
+1284 SLPLSSEQEYVYVP
-1298 TKGEF
+1298 TRGEF
-1303 EKVVNTKDNIK
+1303 EKVVNTKNNIK
-1314 VTNGI
+1314 VTNGV

-1350 DSYTPTSATYNPA
+1350 DSFTPTTATYDPA
-1363 DGEFVINI
+1363 DGEFVMTV
-1371 SQHGLDVD
+1371 SQHGLDVG

-1394 MDGNRTEHK
+1394 MDDNKTEHK

-1436 IKFTPTTASYDPATG
+1436 IKFNPTTASYDPATG

-1468 ILSEES
+1468 ILSNES

-1480 MDNDQ
+1480 MDDDQ

-1492 IGIDPFAVRSIP
+1492 VGIDPFAVRSIP

-1512 LTFNVGVSGPNKT
+1512 LTFNVGASGPNKL
-1525 FTPTATSYNALTGD
+1525 FTPTTASYNALTGD
-1539 MIVTVGQHGLGIGR
+1539 MVLTVGQHGLGIGR

-1560 SFAFTCDQDGGATTH
+1560 SIAFTCDQDGDSTTH

-1590 PIISVGNTSHT
+1590 EITSVGNTSHT
-1601 PTNAPYNASTGLV
+1601 ITNAPYNASTGDV
-1614 TLTIA
+1614 TITIA
-1619 GHGFSNGDYIKVED
+1619 NHNFSNGDYIKID
-1633 GALTYSCVLDG
+1633 DSGLTYTCVLDG
-1644 NSVSKSYPRAGYD
+1644 NTVTKSYPRAGYD
-1657 YPSGRWIQISN
+1657 YPSGRWLPISN

-1678 GSSSYTGAHTFVSAT
+1678 GSSSYTGVHTFVSAT
-1693 AGGIKRQTGT
+1693 AGGLKRQTGT
-1703 FTINVGN
+1703 FTINVGDA
-1710 GGTAQNSLHT
+1710 GSAKNSIHT
-1720 FVSAS
+1720 FVSS
-1725 ANAVKHKPQS
+1725 SVNSVKHLPQS
-1735 PHTFV
+1735 PHTFI
-1740 SASLYAIQHLPQSN
+1740 SASNSAIQHLPQSN
-1754 HTFVRTNINSVTT
+1754 HTFVRTTTNSVST

-1778 VKRGNVTQYTS
+1778 VKRGSGTQYTS
-1789 SLVSSETLISKL
+1789 SLVGSETLISKL

-1817 STPTSASY
+1817 STPTTATY

-1848 LKPESFTFTCD
+1848 LKPESFVFTCT
-1859 MDNNKTEHI
+1859 MDDNKTEHK
-1868 LPSVGQPAYNN
+1868 LPSVGQPAYNT

-1887 DNTITVNVGKSGPN
+1887 NDTITVNVGKSGPN

-1909 SYNPATGDF
+1909 SYDPATGDF
-1918 VMTVGTHSLSV
+1918 VITTGTHSLSV
-1929 GEGIVLDTHSFAF
+1929 GEGIILDTHSFAF
-1942 TCDMDNNQSVKSYPR
+1942 TCDMDNDQSVKSYPR
-1957 LGIDPYAGRSI
+1957 LGIDPYAGRSM
-1968 IITDITDTTLTVNV
+1968 IITDVTDTTMTVNV
-1982 GVSSPNKYF
+1982 GASGPNKYF
-1991 TPSNVNYNS
+1991 TPSNVNYNA

-2036 ATTHSYPRSGS
+2036 STTHSYPRSGS
-2047 DPYAEQSIKITSVG
+2047 DPYAEQSILITSVG
-2061 TTTHTPTDAPYNATT
+2061 TTSHTPTNAPYNPTT
-2076 GVVTLTIAEHGFSN
+2076 GIVTLTISTHGFSN

-2098 SGLTYTCVLDGNS
+2098 NALTYTCVLDGN
-2111 VTKSYP
+2111 TTEKSYP
-2117 RAGYDNPSGRW
+2117 RPTIDYPSGRW
-2128 LAISNVTTNTFDI
+2128 LEISNVTTDTFDI
-2141 NIGASSYKGTH
+2141 NIGSSSYTGAH
-2152 TFVSATTNGIKRQTG
+2152 TFVSATSNGIKRQDG

-2187 SASTNA
+2187 SASNNA
-2193 VKHEPQSI
+2193 VKHLPQSI
-2201 HTFVSS
+2201 HTFVSAS
-2207 SRGAVKHLPQS
+2207 NGAVKHLPQS
-2218 VHTFVRTINESV
+2218 VHTFVRTQNESV
-2230 SVIPPKVENTEEAIA
+2230 SVIPPYVDNTEEAIA
-2245 VGIVSQFT
+2245 VSNVSQYV

-2307 KSNIGFIQEETI
+2307 KQNIDFIKEETI
-2319 AYLSSSWSSASYNE
+2319 AYLSSSWSTASYDE
-2333 LSCSRDIAGIVSGA
+2333 DKCMRDVAGIVSGA

-2358 SVFNGKFY
+2358 SIFNGKFY
-2366 LEYPSEAEN
+2366 LEYPSQAQG

-2386 YASRLAQNIASNV
+2386 YASKVAQKVASNV
-2399 VFSSPAQDRLNTQT
+2399 TFSSPSQDRLDTQ
-2413 IIVNNKNF
+2413 IIINNNKEF

-2426 ISFLSSS
+2426 ISFLSAS
-2433 WSSHNHPEEI
+2433 WSDFDYPENT
-2443 CKRDIVHILDASI
+2443 CKRDVVHILDASI

-2500 QKVVSGAVFVPPTST
+2500 QKVISGAVFVPPTSD
-2515 KVNAYNLVFDNK
+2515 KVNAYNLVLENR

-2539 SSWNAADYDDIKC
+2539 SSWNASNYDDVKC

-2585 PSKAQGSQLDQTVD
+2585 PSQAQGSQLDQTVD

-2622 ENEGL
+2622 EREGL

-2692 YPSEATSVQKSQTID
+2692 YPSEATSVQKTQTID
-2707 GIVHAAN
+2707 GIIHAAN

-2719 IQNVILSQPSATK
+2719 IQNVVLVQPSATK
-2732 LSIWNSIRN
+2732 LSIWNTIRN

-2748 EVTEYIDYKYPFF
+2748 EVTEFIDFKYPFF
-2761 TYNREKCR
+2761 KYNREKCR

-2787 NQRSIKSGEFYYL
+2787 NQRSVKGGEFYYL

-2826 IITQKQFTPTT
+2826 IITQQT
-2837 ATYDPSNGDFV
+2837 
-2848 MTIPNHNLDD
+2848 
-2858 RDEIYIK
+2858 
-2865 SDSFVFTCTMD
+2865 
-2876 GNKTEHKLPSVG
+2876 
-2888 QPAYNTKLGIKSVTN
+2888 
-2903 DTITVNVGKSG
+2903 
-2914 PNVQFNPTNAS
+2914 
-2925 YDPATGEFVITT
+2925 
-2937 GTHSLSVGEG
+2937 
-2947 IVLDTGSFAFTCE
+2947 
-2960 MDNDQSVKSYPRF
+2960 
-2973 GIDPF
+2973 
-2978 AGRSMIITDVTDT
+2978 
-2991 TMTVNVGVS
+2991 
-3000 APNKLF
+3000 
-3006 TPTDVNYNAL
+3006 
-3016 SGDMIVTAGQHGLGI
+3016 
-3031 GRSVVLENESF
+3031 
-3042 AFTCDQDGDST
+3042 
-3053 THSYPR
+3053 
-3059 LGSDPYAEKSI
+3059 
-3070 VITSV
+3070 
-3075 GTTSHTITNAPYDAS
+3075 
-3090 TGDVTIT
+3090 
-3097 IANHNFSNGDYIKI
+3097 
-3111 DDNGL
+3111 
-3116 TYTCLLDGNSA
+3116 LL
-3127 EKSYPRAGYD
+3127 
-3137 NPSGRWLEISNVTT
+3137 
-3151 NTFDINI
+3151 
-3158 GSSSNTSAHTFISA
+3158 
-3172 TNNGL
+3172 
-3177 KRQTG
+3177 
-3182 TFTINVGDGGSASG
+3182 
-3196 SIHTFV
+3196 
-3202 SASTNAVK
+3202 
-3210 HLPQSIHTFVSA
+3210 
-3222 SNGAVKHLPQA
+3222 
-3233 GHTFVRTQ
+3233 
-3241 NNSISVL
+3241 
-3248 SQLITKSPS
+3248 SPS
-3257 RVSNTDGNIKVT
+3257 KVSNTDGNIKVT
-3269 SYEAVTSSIA
+3269 SFEAVTSSIA
-3279 LSGSYQTEV
+3279 LSGSYKTEV

-3296 GIICDGI
+3296 GIITDGI

-3320 VMTINEHGLTTK
+3320 VMTINEHGLTTD

-3363 SYNKRTKIKSI
+3363 SYNKRTKIKSV

-3386 GPNVEFNPT
+3386 GPNVEYNPT

-3426 SFAFTCDMDNDQSV
+3426 SFAFTCDMDDNQSV

-3540 EQSIIITSIGKTNH
+3540 EQSIVISSIGKTTH

-3575 NFNNGDYIKL
+3575 NFDNGDYIKL

-3656 TFTINVGDGG
+3656 TFTINVGNAG

-3679 DRAVKHLPQSLHTFI
+3679 DRAVKHLPQSLHTFV

-3709 TFIRTEQSS
+3709 TFVRTEQSS

-3730 DLIKVSGTSQF
+3730 GLIKITDTPQF
-3741 TSSLSGS
+3741 TSVVSGS
-3748 GIEAGFVT
+3748 EVESAFIT

-3766 KFGTDNTRFSLAK
+3766 KLGTDKTSFALAK

-3792 TGSYVT
+3792 TGSYTQIVGPTLDSEYNNGSIISLTGDGSDFFKKEVT
-3798 ASGTYTTDNEFNIVS
+3798 VNGVRIVVAGDVGGQTAVPDAFTEKVARMFELFTDPSGSGINETFQRNLIKTLSGDSGNYHAGLPTIQRVARGAGSDYTPNFLDDAGILYWNLTNLFDTHVQNDMVWYLNSTGDISGSGDIDAQEVIEHIFHTLHMHGLPADDIKLYSYLASDWQTGDLYLAMEEAYDAGLWDSSGYGGNSWKTDSDAFEVAAKEYLYLLNFAMFEYTDLWENGSLSPEWDDSMRTQAGILANNPLGYAFHNTYISPTISKPSLATIRSIFQDGDLGDPTIAGESGYVVTPAGTYTTDTEFGIVS

-3820 DIIENGTGSFTPTNA
+3820 NIIENGTGSFTPSTA

-3846 SISNHNLN
+3846 TISNHNLN

-3874 NKTEHILPSVGQPAY
+3874 NKTEHNLPSVGQPAY
-3889 SGVLPITSKTTNTI
+3889 SGVLSITSKTTNTI
-3903 TVNVGISGPNVSF
+3903 TVNVGVSGPNVSF

-3930 VITTGRHNLS
+3930 VITTGTHNLS

-3951 FAFTCDMDDNQSIK
+3951 FAFTCDMDNNQSIK

-3973 PYANRSIKITS
+3973 PYAGRSMKITS

-3993 VGVSGPNKTF
+3993 VGASAENKTF

-4016 MILTVSES
+4016 MVLTVSES

-4040 SFTCDQDDNATT
+4040 AFTCDQDDNATT

-4065 KSIKITSVGKSL
+4065 KSIKITSVGKTS

-4086 SSTGDVIIT
+4086 SATGDVTIT
-4095 IANHGFSNG
+4095 IAGHGFSNG
-4104 DYIKVSDN
+4104 DYIKISDN
-4112 GLTYTCILDGNT
+4112 GLSYTCILDGN
-4124 ISKSYPRA
+4124 SVKKSYPRPN
-4132 GYDSPSGRWIPITN
+4132 YDYPSGRWLEISN

-4160 YVGKHKFISAQQ
+4160 YVGEHTFVSALE

-4187 DAGSASGSIHTFVS
+4187 DAGSASGSVHTFVS
-4201 SSANAVKHEPQ
+4201 SSLDAVKHLPQ

-4222 GAVKHL
+4222 RAVKHL

-4245 LPAIVS
+4245 LPAVVS
-4251 NTTNNIKVTDT
+4251 NTINHIKVTDT
-4262 TQFTSSIVG
+4262 NQFTSSING
-4271 SVTEVNKVKSS
+4271 SITEINKVKSS
-4282 IGIVE
+4282 IGTIE
-4287 NILIN
+4287 DILQN
-4292 GTSVKP
+4292 GVSVKP
-4298 LVHKNNSD
+4298 NVVKNNSD
-4306 KNNLIKATDAV
+4306 KNNLIKVTDVA
-4317 QITSASFGDRL
+4317 QITSSSFGDRL

-4350 LPTLVEYGTPSDS
+4350 LPTVVEYGTPSDS

-4371 LLKDNIEFI
+4371 LLKDNIGFI
-4380 QSESIAYLSSS
+4380 QSETIAYLSSS

-4416 MLHNANSASIF
+4416 MLYNANSSSIF

-4470 SAVLSG
+4470 SAVVSG
-4476 SVELI
+4476 SYELI

-4505 NEITCKR
+4505 NETTCKR

-4541 RYPSAAITGGVPNE
+4541 RYPSAAIIGGVPNE

-4593 ESIRNNREFIQ
+4593 DSIRSNREFIQ
-4604 SETVQFVNAKYPNLD
+4604 NETVAFVNAKYPNLD

-4635 VATDLRYGGNQR
+4635 IATDLRYGGNQR

-4661 ATGVQIEETT
+4661 ATGVQIQETT
-4671 DALIYARDLIEKIVD
+4671 DALIYAKDLIEKIVD

-4691 IPTGSLNTDNKIK
+4691 VPTGSLNTDNGIK

-4709 PAAGGDITDVTIL
+4709 PAAGGDITDITIL

-4728 FSIVSDAISNGK
+4728 FAIVSDAIGNGK

-4746 NATYNPTTGNFV
+4746 NATYDPSNGNFV
-4758 MTIVSHSF
+4758 MTVVSHSF
-4766 DVGEGIYLKP
+4766 DVGDGIYLSP

-4788 KTEHSLPSVGQPAYN
+4788 KTEHNLPSVGQPAYN
-4803 KELEIVSKTDNTITL
+4803 TKLEVISKTNDTITL
-4818 NVGVSGPN
+4818 NVGASGPN

-4835 YNPATGDFVMTVE
+4835 YDPSTGDFVMTVE

-4853 IGEGIVLDPE
+4853 VGEGIILDPQ
-4863 SFAFTCDMDNN
+4863 SFAFTCEMDND
-4874 QSVKSYPRVG
+4874 QSVKSYPRLG
-4884 IDPFAGR
+4884 IDPYAGR

-4902 MTVNAGVS
+4902 MTVNVGAS
-4910 GPNKYFTPSNVNYNA
+4910 GPNKYFTPVSASYNA
-4925 LSGDMVVTVGQHG
+4925 LSGDMTLTVTESFG
-4938 LGVSRSVVLEN
+4938 LGVGRSVVLEN
-4949 ESFAFTCDQDGN
+4949 ESFAFTCDQD
-4961 STIHSYPR
+4961 SDATIHSYPR

-4975 AEQSIKITSVGTTS
+4975 AEQSIVITSVGTTS
-4989 HTVTNAPYNAS
+4989 HSVTDAPYDSA
-5000 TGDITITISEHGFS
+5000 TGDVTITIASHGFS

-5019 KLSDNSLTYTCV
+5019 KLDDNSLTYTCV

-5037 EKSYPRTGIDTPS
+5037 EKSYPRTGIDYPS
-5050 NRWLVISN
+5050 GRWLEISN

-5073 TSAHTF
+5073 TNTHTF

-5114 STNAVKHEP
+5114 STNAVKHLP
-5123 QSPHTFISASNG
+5123 QSVHTFISASNG
-5135 AIKHLPQSLHT
+5135 AIKHLPQSVHT
-5146 FVRTQNESV
+5146 FVRTEENSV

-5210 RDIGF
+5210 RDVGF

-5267 NQIVKGATFNSPS
+5267 DQIVKGATFSSPS
-5280 TQISASVELLRNNR
+5280 TQLSASVELLRSNR
-5294 GFIQSESISYLSS
+5294 EFIQSESISYLSS
-5307 SWEGFDFVEATCAR
+5307 SWEGFDYVEATCRR

-5333 LLYGGSQRSKIAGE
+5333 LLYGGTQRSKIAGE

-5369 YAGDLGSNL
+5369 YAGDLGSKL
-5378 VEGKIFVTASIEK
+5378 VQSEIFVTASAER

-5454 EYYFEKPSDATLN
+5454 EYYFEKPSNATLN
-5467 YQVTGDATKT
+5467 YQVT
-5477 VFVTPTNATYNPA
+5477 
-5490 NGDFVMTVGTH
+5490 
-5501 RFNVGDSISLST
+5501 
-5513 ESFTFTCDM
+5513 
-5522 DGNKT
+5522 
-5527 EHSLP
+5527 
-5532 SIGQPAYNNKL
+5532 
-5543 LITSKT
+5543 
-5549 NDTITVN
+5549 
-5556 VGVSGP
+5556 
-5562 NVEFN
+5562 
-5567 PTNATYNPAT
+5567 
-5577 GDFVITTGTHSL
+5577 
-5589 SVGEGIVLDPQS
+5589 
-5601 FAFTCDMDNN
+5601 
-5611 QSVKSYPRVGIDP
+5611 
-5624 YAARSIKITSITGTT
+5624 
-5639 MTVNVGISA
+5639 
-5648 ANKLF
+5648 
-5653 TPTDVNY
+5653 
-5660 NALSGDMV
+5660 
-5668 VNVGQHGLGVGRSV
+5668 
-5682 VLENE
+5682 
-5687 SFAFTCDQDGDS
+5687 
-5699 TTHSY
+5699 
-5704 PRSGSDPYAEQSIVI
+5704 
-5719 NSVGTTSH
+5719 
-5727 TVFNAP
+5727 
-5733 YNATTG
+5733 
-5739 DITLTIYN
+5739 
-5747 HNFSNGD
+5747 
-5754 YIKLS
+5754 
-5759 DNSLS
+5759 
-5764 YTCVLDGDTVE
+5764 
-5775 KSYPRAGY
+5775 
-5783 DNPSGRWLEISNVTT
+5783 
-5798 NTFDINIGASSYTS
+5798 AS
-5812 AHTFVS
+5812 
-5818 ATRNGLERQTGT
+5818 
-5830 FTINVGDGG
+5830 
-5839 SASGSIHTFVS
+5839 
-5850 ASTNAVKHLP
+5850 
-5860 QSVHTFVSASTGAV
+5860 
-5874 KHLPQSNHTFVR
+5874 
-5886 TKRNSVSVIIPAIG
+5886 G

-5915 AGKVLENATFVS
+5915 AGKVLENTTFVL
-5927 PTTEVSASAELLRN
+5927 PTSEVSASAELLRN

-5958 SNVTYSEDK
+5958 SNVTYNEDK

-5974 IIDAAIT
+5974 IIDAAVT

-5996 YYWKYP
+5996 YYWRYP
-6002 SRATKGGTPSE
+6002 SRATNGGTPSE

-6030 SQNVVQNLLYT
+6030 SQNVVQNLMYT
-6041 TPSDEIKNG
+6041 TPTDDIKNG

-6132 DFSKGLAEKII
+6132 DFSKGLAEKVI
-6143 KQKQLVFPFLLNKN
+6143 KQQQLVFPFLLNKN

-6181 PTFDYNEEK
+6181 PNFVYNEEK

-6203 TDITYGGN
+6203 TDIIYGGN

-6291 GDGIPDPDKEITEI
+6291 GDGIPDPEKEITEI

>member
-1 MARLISRT
+1 MARLISRK
-9 QVEEIKDFI
+9 QVEEVQDFI
-18 RDTSFS
+18 KDTSFAQS
-24 QNVSIS
+24 VSIS

-36 QSFDIG
+36 QSFDLG
-42 SAPDTKSTIT
+42 SSPSEKSTIT

-64 GPLNVIGDQALNAT
+64 GPLNFIGDQSLELT
-78 ASVSLKSIDT
+78 ASVALESVNT

-101 EEATLFV
+101 MDATIFV
-108 SSTSGDDNNDGR
+108 SSTSGNDANDGR
-120 TPQFALRTVKKAAEL
+120 TQQFPVRTVKRAAEL
-135 AEAGDDGRFGLPTG
+135 ATAGDDGRFGLPTG
-149 SLFSGFRIEV
+149 SLFTGFRIEV
-159 SSGTYLEEN
+159 SAGTYLEQN
-168 PIELPKNTTVWGSGL
+168 PIELPKNTTVWGAGL

-211 AGLRVFPSVDDS
+211 AGLRVFPSVDNS

-250 NQENSFLEKYEKIP
+250 NQENSFLEKYETIP

-317 FSAYSVKVIQGGQ
+317 FSAYSVKVLQGGQ

-362 FNRVRDGYTI
+362 FNRVRDNYTI

-382 AIPEFIPNT
+382 AIPEFVPNT
-391 NAGVKVTDELQQFS
+391 NAGIKVTTELQKFS
-405 NNNSS
+405 SNNSS
-410 NVVAEQAKSE
+410 DTVAEQAKSE
-420 YRLVSNIVSSGISNI
+420 YRLVSNIVSSGITNI

-456 FGNQITGSTS
+456 ETLQKTGSTS

-477 RFTKVKEVLELGAR
+477 RFDKVKDVLSLGAR
-491 ATASYTLVDNIDG
+491 VTSSYTLVDNIVG
-504 LIKATNTVPYIG
+504 LVKATNNTPYIG
-516 SDATTQDE
+516 SDTTTQTE
-524 VTIINRNFNTVLQ
+524 VDTINRNFNTVLQ
-537 IVERGLNN
+537 IVEYGLNN
-545 EFFPLPPFTSSNA
+545 EDYPLPAPTSSNA
-558 ANIKVTETP
+558 GNIKVTETP

-591 KILELGSDYAP
+591 RILELGSDYAP
-602 TTIQSSSIENPS
+602 TTVQSSSFENPS

-621 DTLIGNLSF
+621 DTLVGNLSF

-662 GAAADLLYGGN
+662 GAANDLLYGGN
-673 EQSILNGKFYYL
+673 ERSILNGKFYYL

-741 EVISFVSSSWRS
+741 EVISYVSSSWRS

-807 DGIEWAKD
+807 DGIEWARD

-859 PNLVYLREKCKRDT
+859 PNLVYLRDKCKRDT

-878 AVSTDLYYGG
+878 AVATDLYYGG

-898 YNEVPSKVNGDQL
+898 YGEVTSKVNGDQL

-921 KSFIDKVITNQIVE
+921 KSFVDKVITNQIVE
-935 PPTVINNTYARV
+935 SPTVINNTYARV

-960 SGSEIERAKVSSS
+960 SGSEIQRAKVSSS

-1001 TLEEPKLVSGVT
+1001 TLNEPKLVSGIT

-1062 QVGIPKDSYGDN
+1062 QVGIPKNSYGDN

-1089 AVTNVNGNIKFNDN
+1089 VVSNVNGNIKFNN
-1103 SQITSSI
+1103 TTQITSSI
-1110 SASVSTASSISESF
+1110 SASVSIASSISESF
-1124 RTVIDIIEYGIS
+1124 RTVIDIVEYGIS

-1145 DSSSYFEVVS
+1145 NSSSYFEVVS

-1170 RYFDGREGY
+1170 KYFDGRDGWR
-1179 ALGGEDT
+1179 LGGEDT
-1186 GSFVGSKKDPTLTLV
+1186 GSFLGSKKDPTLTLV
-1201 RNEMYNFSI
+1201 RNEMYNFSV
-1210 NDLGFEDTSIN
+1210 NDLGFEDTTIN
-1221 SPFLIKTKRTAGT
+1221 TPFLIKTKRTAGT
-1234 VYDVYESIGLI
+1234 TYDVYESVGLI

-1250 FGTITFTPLE
+1250 FGTITFTPLV

-1270 PTNASASGVINIVD
+1270 PTNVSASGVINIVD
-1284 SLPLSSEQKYVYVP
+1284 SLPLSSEQEYVYVP
-1298 TKGEF
+1298 TRGEF
-1303 EKVVNTKDNIK
+1303 EKEVNTKNNIK
-1314 VTNGI
+1314 VTNGV

-1350 DSYTPTSATYNPA
+1350 DSFTPTSATYNPE
-1363 DGEFVINI
+1363 DGDFVMTI
-1371 SQHGLDVD
+1371 SQHSLDVG
-1379 DRIYLKPESFVFTCD
+1379 DRVYLKPESFVFTCD

-1436 IKFTPTTASYDPATG
+1436 IKFNPTTASYDPATG
-1451 DFSATVGK
+1451 DFSATVGN

-1468 ILSEES
+1468 VLSNES

-1492 IGIDPFAVRSIP
+1492 VGIDPFAVRSIP

-1512 LTFNVGVSGPNKT
+1512 LTFNVGASGPNKT
-1525 FTPTATSYNALTGD
+1525 FTPSTASYNGLTGD
-1539 MIVTVGQHGLGIGR
+1539 MIVTVGQHGLGVGR

-1560 SFAFTCDQDGGATTH
+1560 SISFTCDQDGDSTTH

-1590 PIISVGNTSHT
+1590 PIISVGNSSHT

-1619 GHGFSNGDYIKVED
+1619 GHTFSNGDYIKVED
-1633 GALTYSCVLDG
+1633 GGLTYSCVLDG
-1644 NSVSKSYPRAGYD
+1644 NTVTKSYPRAGYD

-1693 AGGIKRQTGT
+1693 TGGIKRQSGT

-1710 GGTAQNSLHT
+1710 AGSAKNSIHT
-1720 FVSAS
+1720 FVSS
-1725 ANAVKHKPQS
+1725 SSDSIKHEPQS
-1735 PHTFV
+1735 PHTFI
-1740 SASLYAIQHLPQSN
+1740 SASNAAIQHLPQSN
-1754 HTFVRTNINSVTT
+1754 HTFVRTNPNSVST
-1767 LPILTKTIDGL
+1767 LPVLTKTIDGL
-1778 VKRGNVTQYTS
+1778 VKRGSGTQYTS
-1789 SLVSSETLISKL
+1789 SLVGSETLISKL

-1817 STPTSASY
+1817 STPTTATY
-1825 DPADGDFVMT
+1825 NPADGDFVIT
-1835 IPNHKFKKADSIY
+1835 IPKHKFKKADSIY
-1848 LKPESFTFTCD
+1848 LKPESFVFTCT
-1859 MDNNKTEHI
+1859 MDDNKTEHK
-1868 LPSVGQPAYNN
+1868 LPSVGQPAYNS

-1909 SYNPATGDF
+1909 SYDPATGDF
-1918 VMTVGTHSLSV
+1918 VITTGTHTLSV
-1929 GEGIVLDTHSFAF
+1929 GEGIILDTHSFAF
-1942 TCDMDNNQSVKSYPR
+1942 TCDMDNNQSIKSYPR
-1957 LGIDPYAGRSI
+1957 LGIDPYAGRSM
-1968 IITDITDTTLTVNV
+1968 IITDVTNNTMTVNV
-1982 GVSSPNKYF
+1982 GISGPNKYF
-1991 TPSNVNYNS
+1991 TPSDVNYNA

-2012 GLGVSRSVVLE
+2012 GLGVNRSVVLE

-2030 CDQDGN
+2030 CDEDGDS
-2036 ATTHSYPRSGS
+2036 TTHSYPRSGS
-2047 DPYAEQSIKITSVG
+2047 DPYAEQSILITSVG
-2061 TTTHTPTDAPYNATT
+2061 TTSHTPTNAPYNPTT
-2076 GVVTLTIAEHGFSN
+2076 GIVTLTISTHGFSN

-2098 SGLTYTCVLDGNS
+2098 NTLTYTCVLDGNT
-2111 VTKSYP
+2111 VEKSYP
-2117 RAGYDNPSGRW
+2117 RPTIDYPSGRW
-2128 LAISNVTTNTFDI
+2128 LEVSNITTDTFDI
-2141 NIGASSYKGTH
+2141 NIGSSSYVGAH
-2152 TFVSATTNGIKRQTG
+2152 TFVSATSNGIKRQDG

-2187 SASTNA
+2187 SASNNA
-2193 VKHEPQSI
+2193 VKHLPQSI
-2201 HTFVSS
+2201 HTFVSA
-2207 SRGAVKHLPQS
+2207 SRSAVKHLPQS
-2218 VHTFVRTINESV
+2218 VHTFVRTQNESV
-2230 SVIPPKVENTEEAIA
+2230 SVIPPYVDNTKESIA
-2245 VGIVSQFT
+2245 VGTVSQY
-2253 TSSISASASD
+2253 TSATSASASD

-2285 ESSSLYGSEVTSST
+2285 ESSSLYGSEVTASS

-2307 KSNIGFIQEETI
+2307 KENIDFIKEETI
-2319 AYLSSSWSSASYNE
+2319 AYLSSSWSAADYNE
-2333 LSCSRDIAGIVSGA
+2333 TSCSRDIGGIVSGA

-2366 LEYPSEAEN
+2366 LEYPSQAQG

-2386 YASRLAQNIASNV
+2386 YASKLAQKV
-2399 VFSSPAQDRLNTQT
+2399 VLNEIFSSPIQDRLDTQT
-2413 IIVNNKNF
+2413 IINNNKEF

-2426 ISFLSSS
+2426 ISFLSAS
-2433 WSSHNHPEEI
+2433 WSGFDYPENT
-2443 CKRDIVHILDASI
+2443 CKRDVVHILDASI

-2470 GVFYWKFPSEATG
+2470 GIFYWKYPSEATG

-2500 QKVVSGAVFVPPTST
+2500 QKVISGAVFVPPTSE
-2515 KVNAYNLVFDNK
+2515 KVNAYNLVLENR

-2539 SSWNAADYDDIKC
+2539 SSWNASNYDDVKC

-2585 PSKAQGSQLDQTVD
+2585 PSQAQGSQLDQTVD

-2607 SDKVMSNTILVNPSV
+2607 SDKVMSNTILINPSV
-2622 ENEGL
+2622 EREGL

-2678 GNERSVVAGEYYYL
+2678 GNERSIVAGEYYYL

-2719 IQNVILSQPSATK
+2719 IQNVVLLQPSATK
-2732 LSIWNSIRN
+2732 LNIWNSIRN
-2741 NRTLIQK
+2741 NRTLIQA
-2748 EVTEYIDYKYPFF
+2748 EVTEFIDFKYPFF
-2761 TYNREKCR
+2761 KYNREKCR

-2787 NQRSIKSGEFYYL
+2787 NQRSVKGGEFYYL

-2826 IITQKQFTPTT
+2826 IITQQT
-2837 ATYDPSNGDFV
+2837 
-2848 MTIPNHNLDD
+2848 
-2858 RDEIYIK
+2858 
-2865 SDSFVFTCTMD
+2865 
-2876 GNKTEHKLPSVG
+2876 
-2888 QPAYNTKLGIKSVTN
+2888 
-2903 DTITVNVGKSG
+2903 
-2914 PNVQFNPTNAS
+2914 
-2925 YDPATGEFVITT
+2925 
-2937 GTHSLSVGEG
+2937 
-2947 IVLDTGSFAFTCE
+2947 
-2960 MDNDQSVKSYPRF
+2960 
-2973 GIDPF
+2973 
-2978 AGRSMIITDVTDT
+2978 
-2991 TMTVNVGVS
+2991 
-3000 APNKLF
+3000 
-3006 TPTDVNYNAL
+3006 
-3016 SGDMIVTAGQHGLGI
+3016 
-3031 GRSVVLENESF
+3031 
-3042 AFTCDQDGDST
+3042 
-3053 THSYPR
+3053 
-3059 LGSDPYAEKSI
+3059 
-3070 VITSV
+3070 
-3075 GTTSHTITNAPYDAS
+3075 
-3090 TGDVTIT
+3090 
-3097 IANHNFSNGDYIKI
+3097 
-3111 DDNGL
+3111 
-3116 TYTCLLDGNSA
+3116 LL
-3127 EKSYPRAGYD
+3127 
-3137 NPSGRWLEISNVTT
+3137 
-3151 NTFDINI
+3151 
-3158 GSSSNTSAHTFISA
+3158 
-3172 TNNGL
+3172 
-3177 KRQTG
+3177 
-3182 TFTINVGDGGSASG
+3182 
-3196 SIHTFV
+3196 
-3202 SASTNAVK
+3202 
-3210 HLPQSIHTFVSA
+3210 
-3222 SNGAVKHLPQA
+3222 
-3233 GHTFVRTQ
+3233 
-3241 NNSISVL
+3241 
-3248 SQLITKSPS
+3248 SPS
-3257 RVSNTDGNIKVT
+3257 KVSNTDGNIKVT

-3279 LSGSYQTEV
+3279 LSGSYKTEV

-3296 GIICDGI
+3296 GIITDGI

-3320 VMTINEHGLTTK
+3320 VMTINEHGLTTD

-3363 SYNKRTKIKSI
+3363 SYNKRTKIKSV

-3386 GPNVEFNPT
+3386 GPNVEYNPT

-3426 SFAFTCDMDNDQSV
+3426 SFAFTCDMDDNQSV

-3540 EQSIIITSIGKTNH
+3540 EQSIVISSIGKTNH
-3554 SVTNAPYNSATGD
+3554 SVTNAPYNSGTGD
-3567 VTITIANH
+3567 VTITITNH
-3575 NFNNGDYIKL
+3575 NFDNGDYIKL

-3699 AIKHL
+3699 AVKHL

-3709 TFIRTEQSS
+3709 TFIRTQQSS

-3730 DLIKVSGTSQF
+3730 GLIKITDTPQF
-3741 TSSLSGS
+3741 TSVLSGS
-3748 GIEAGFVT
+3748 KVESAFIT

-3766 KFGTDNTRFSLAK
+3766 KLGTDKTSFALAK

-3798 ASGTYTTDNEFNIVS
+3798 ASGTYTTDTEFSIVS

-3820 DIIENGTGSFTPTNA
+3820 DIIENGTGSFTPSTA

-3874 NKTEHILPSVGQPAY
+3874 NKTEHNLPSVGQPAY
-3889 SGVLPITSKTTNTI
+3889 SGVLSITSKTTNTI
-3903 TVNVGISGPNVSF
+3903 TVNVGVSGPNVSF

-3930 VITTGRHNLS
+3930 VITTGTHNLS

-3951 FAFTCDMDDNQSIK
+3951 FAFTCDMDNNQSIK

-3973 PYANRSIKITS
+3973 PYSGRSMKITS

-3993 VGVSGPNKTF
+3993 VGASAENKTF
-4003 KPVSASYDGLSGD
+4003 KPVSASYNGLSGD
-4016 MILTVSES
+4016 MVLTVSES

-4040 SFTCDQDDNATT
+4040 AFTCDQDGNATT

-4065 KSIKITSVGKSL
+4065 KSIKITSVGKTL

-4086 SSTGDVIIT
+4086 SATGDVTIT
-4095 IANHGFSNG
+4095 IAGHEFSNG
-4104 DYIKVSDN
+4104 DYIKISDN
-4112 GLTYTCILDGNT
+4112 GLSYTCILDGN
-4124 ISKSYPRA
+4124 SVKKSYPRPN
-4132 GYDSPSGRWIPITN
+4132 YDYPSGRWLEISN

-4160 YVGKHKFISAQQ
+4160 YVGEHTFVSALE

-4187 DAGSASGSIHTFVS
+4187 DAGSASGSVHTFVS
-4201 SSANAVKHEPQ
+4201 SSLDAVKHLPQ

-4222 GAVKHL
+4222 RAVKHL

-4245 LPAIVS
+4245 LPAVVS
-4251 NTTNNIKVTDT
+4251 NTINHIKVTDT
-4262 TQFTSSIVG
+4262 NQFTSSIVG
-4271 SVTEVNKVKSS
+4271 SITEINKVKSS
-4282 IGIVE
+4282 IGTIE
-4287 NILIN
+4287 DILQN
-4292 GTSVKP
+4292 GVSVKP
-4298 LVHKNNSD
+4298 NVVKNNSD
-4306 KNNLIKATDAV
+4306 RNNLIKVTNVA
-4317 QITSASFGDRL
+4317 QITSESFGDRL

-4342 IVENGTGS
+4342 IVTNGTGS
-4350 LPTLVEYGTPSDS
+4350 LPTVVEYGTPSDS

-4371 LLKDNIEFI
+4371 LLKSNIGFI
-4380 QSESIAYLSSS
+4380 QSETIAYLSSS

-4416 MLHNANSASIF
+4416 MLYNANSSSIF

-4437 QAQGAQLQQTLD
+4437 KAQGAQLQQTLD

-4457 AESIVRGYTFQTA
+4457 AESIVRGYEFQTA

-4505 NEITCKR
+4505 NETTCKR

-4541 RYPSAAITGGVPNE
+4541 RYPSAAIIGGVPNE

-4604 SETVQFVNAKYPNLD
+4604 SETVEFVNAKYPNLD

-4661 ATGVQIEETT
+4661 ATGVQIQETT
-4671 DALIYARDLIEKIVD
+4671 DALIYAKDLIEKIVD

-4709 PAAGGDITDVTIL
+4709 PATGGDITDITIL

-4746 NATYNPTTGNFV
+4746 NATYDPSNGNFV
-4758 MTIVSHSF
+4758 MTVVSHSF

-4788 KTEHSLPSVGQPAYN
+4788 KTEHNLPSVGQPAYN
-4803 KELEIVSKTDNTITL
+4803 TKLEIISKTNNTITL

-4835 YNPATGDFVMTVE
+4835 YDPSTGDFVMTVE

-4853 IGEGIVLDPE
+4853 VGEGIILDPQ
-4863 SFAFTCDMDNN
+4863 SFAFTCEMDND
-4874 QSVKSYPRVG
+4874 QSVKSYPRLG
-4884 IDPFAGR
+4884 IDPYAGR

-4902 MTVNAGVS
+4902 MTVNVGAS
-4910 GPNKYFTPSNVNYNA
+4910 GPNKLFTPTDVNYNA

-4938 LGVSRSVVLEN
+4938 LG
-4949 ESFAFTCDQDGN
+4949 
-4961 STIHSYPR
+4961 I
-4969 SGSDPY
+4969 
-4975 AEQSIKITSVGTTS
+4975 
-4989 HTVTNAPYNAS
+4989 
-5000 TGDITITISEHGFS
+5000 
-5014 NGDYI
+5014 
-5019 KLSDNSLTYTCV
+5019 
-5031 LDGDTV
+5031 
-5037 EKSYPRTGIDTPS
+5037 
-5050 NRWLVISN
+5050 
-5058 VTTNTFDINIGSSSY
+5058 
-5073 TSAHTF
+5073 
-5079 VSATTDGLE
+5079 
-5088 RQTGTFTINVGDG
+5088 
-5101 GSASGSIHTFVSA
+5101 
-5114 STNAVKHEP
+5114 
-5123 QSPHTFISASNG
+5123 
-5135 AIKHLPQSLHT
+5135 
-5146 FVRTQNESV
+5146 
-5155 SVIQPATDYG
+5155 
-5165 SVSTDVDIL
+5165 
-5174 SAYGLITESVP
+5174 
-5185 FIQNEVVEY
+5185 
-5194 ISSSWYGFDYD
+5194 
-5205 SAKCR
+5205 
-5210 RDIGF
+5210 
-5215 IVNGVAEDLR
+5215 
-5225 YGIVS
+5225 
-5230 ASSVNAKF
+5230 
-5238 YYQFPSEA
+5238 
-5246 NGTGSQ
+5246 
-5252 SQQTVDGINYASQLA
+5252 
-5267 NQIVKGATFNSPS
+5267 
-5280 TQISASVELLRNNR
+5280 
-5294 GFIQSESISYLSS
+5294 
-5307 SWEGFDFVEATCAR
+5307 
-5321 DVGHIID
+5321 
-5328 AVSTD
+5328 
-5333 LLYGGSQRSKIAGE
+5333 
-5347 YYYKYPSTA
+5347 
-5356 TTTQLEPT
+5356 
-5364 TTGIK
+5364 
-5369 YAGDLGSNL
+5369 
-5378 VEGKIFVTASIEK
+5378 
-5391 LAGNK
+5391 
-5396 VLLDNKEFI
+5396 
-5405 QNEVIAYIS
+5405 
-5414 SSWSTFDYNE
+5414 
-5424 DKCKRDTGYIL
+5424 
-5435 NGVAT
+5435 
-5440 DFLYGGNERSKVNG
+5440 
-5454 EYYFEKPSDATLN
+5454 
-5467 YQVTGDATKT
+5467 
-5477 VFVTPTNATYNPA
+5477 
-5490 NGDFVMTVGTH
+5490 
-5501 RFNVGDSISLST
+5501 
-5513 ESFTFTCDM
+5513 
-5522 DGNKT
+5522 
-5527 EHSLP
+5527 
-5532 SIGQPAYNNKL
+5532 
-5543 LITSKT
+5543 
-5549 NDTITVN
+5549 
-5556 VGVSGP
+5556 
-5562 NVEFN
+5562 
-5567 PTNATYNPAT
+5567 
-5577 GDFVITTGTHSL
+5577 
-5589 SVGEGIVLDPQS
+5589 
-5601 FAFTCDMDNN
+5601 
-5611 QSVKSYPRVGIDP
+5611 
-5624 YAARSIKITSITGTT
+5624 
-5639 MTVNVGISA
+5639 
-5648 ANKLF
+5648 
-5653 TPTDVNY
+5653 
-5660 NALSGDMV
+5660 
-5668 VNVGQHGLGVGRSV
+5668 GRSV

-5727 TVFNAP
+5727 TVTNAP
-5733 YNATTG
+5733 YNAATG
-5739 DITLTIYN
+5739 DVTITISN

-5759 DNSLS
+5759 DNSLT
-5764 YTCVLDGDTVE
+5764 YTCVLDGDSVE
-5775 KSYPRAGY
+5775 KSYPRTGIDY
-5783 DNPSGRWLEISNVTT
+5783 PSGRWLEISNVTT
-5798 NTFDINIGASSYTS
+5798 NTFDINIGSSSYTS

-5818 ATRNGLERQTGT
+5818 ATTDGLDRQTGT

-5839 SASGSIHTFVS
+5839 SASGSVHTFVS

-5860 QSVHTFVSASTGAV
+5860 QSVHTFVSASNGAI
-5874 KHLPQSNHTFVR
+5874 KHLPQSVHTFVR
-5886 TKRNSVSVIIPAIG
+5886 TQNESVSVIQPATDYGSVSTDSDILSAYGLITESVPFIQNEVVEYISSSWYGFDYDSDKCRRDVGFIVNGVADDLRYGIVSASSVNAKYYYQFPSEANGTGSQSQQTVDGINYASQLADQIVKGATFSLPSNQLSASVELLRSNREFIQSESISYLSSSWAGFEYSESTCRRDVGHIIDAVSTDLLYGGTQRSKIAGEYYYKYPSSATTTQLEPTTTGIKYAGDLGSKLVEGKIFVTASIERLAGNKVLLDNKEFIQNEVIAYISSSWSTFNYNEDKCKRDTGYILNGVATDFLYGGNERTKVNGEYYFEKPSDATLNYQITASG

-5915 AGKVLENATFVS
+5915 AGKVLENTTFVL
-5927 PTTEVSASAELLRN
+5927 PTSEVSASAELLRN

-5958 SNVTYSEDK
+5958 SNVKYSEDK

-5974 IIDAAIT
+5974 IIDAAVT

-5996 YYWKYP
+5996 YYWRYP
-6002 SRATKGGTPSE
+6002 SRATNGGTPSE
-6013 ANQLDP
+6013 TNQLDP

-6030 SQNVVQNLLYT
+6030 SQNVVQNLIYT
-6041 TPSDEIKNG
+6041 TPSDEIRNG
-6050 VQLLRDNTTFIQKET
+6050 VQLLRDNTSFIQKET

-6104 RAVQAGTFYYYIPSI
+6104 RAVQAGTFYYYIPSV

-6143 KQKQLVFPFLLNKN
+6143 KQQQLVFPAFLNNN
-6157 GANALRNAKKVLQGK
+6157 GATALRNAKKELQGK

-6203 TDITYGGN
+6203 TDIIYGGN

-6224 VYGSAAVVINEQK
+6224 IYGSAAVVVNEQK

-6276 AGAGVTYKALPPNQG
+6276 SGAGVTYKALPPNQG

>member
-1 MARLISRT
+1 MARLISRK
-9 QVEEIKDFI
+9 QVEEVQDFI
-18 RDTSFS
+18 RDTSFA
-24 QNVSIS
+24 QGVSIS

-36 QSFDIG
+36 QSFDLG
-42 SAPDTKSTIT
+42 SDPSEKSTIT

-64 GPLNVIGDQALNAT
+64 GPLNFIGDQSLELT
-78 ASVSLKSIDT
+78 ASVALESLDT

-101 EEATLFV
+101 MDATIFV

-120 TPQFALRTVKKAAEL
+120 TQQFPVRTVKRAAEL
-135 AEAGDDGRFGLPTG
+135 ATAGDDGRFGLPTG
-149 SLFSGFRIEV
+149 SLFTGFRIEV
-159 SSGTYLEEN
+159 SAGTYLEQN
-168 PIELPKNTTVWGSGL
+168 PIELPKNTTVWGAGL

-211 AGLRVFPSVDDS
+211 AGLRVFPSVDNS
-223 RSGFA
+223 QSGFA

-250 NQENSFLEKYEKIP
+250 NQENSFLEKYEAIP

-362 FNRVRDGYTI
+362 FNRVRDNYSI

-382 AIPEFIPNT
+382 AIPEFVPNT
-391 NAGVKVTDELQQFS
+391 KNGVKVTDELQQFS
-405 NNNSS
+405 SNNSS

-420 YRLVSNIVSSGISNI
+420 YRLVSNIVSSGINNI

-456 FGNQITGSTS
+456 NGTQITSSTS

-477 RFTKVKEVLELGAR
+477 RFGKVKEVLSLGAR

-504 LIKATNTVPYIG
+504 LVKATNNVPYIG
-516 SDATTQDE
+516 SDATTQNE
-524 VTIINRNFNTVLQ
+524 VDIINRNFNSVLQ
-537 IVERGLNN
+537 IVEYGLNN
-545 EFFPLPPFTSSNA
+545 EDYPLPALTSSNA
-558 ANIKVTETP
+558 GNIKVTETP

-591 KILELGSDYAP
+591 RILELGSDYAP
-602 TTIQSSSIENPS
+602 ATIQSSSFENPS

-621 DTLIGNLSF
+621 DTLVGNLSF
-630 IQNETIAYLSSSW
+630 IQDETIAYLSSSW
-643 SESDYNEVTCKRDI
+643 SESDYNEITCKRDI

-662 GAAADLLYGGN
+662 GAAYDLLYGGN
-673 EQSILNGKFYYL
+673 EKSILNGKFYYL

-708 AESLVGDITYVEP
+708 AESLVGDITYIEP

-741 EVISFVSSSWRS
+741 EVISFVSSSWRG

-807 DGIEWAKD
+807 DGIEWARD

-859 PNLVYLREKCKRDT
+859 PNLVYLRDKCKRDT

-878 AVSTDLYYGG
+878 AVLTDLYYGG

-935 PPTVINNTYARV
+935 EPTVIGNTYARV
-947 RAGNV
+947 RAGDV
-952 LQFVSSSV
+952 LQFVSSSI
-960 SGSEIERAKVSSS
+960 SGSETERAKVSSS

-1013 LVESSITAS
+1013 LIESPITAS

-1029 SSSFEIVTKII
+1029 SSSFDIVTKII

-1047 TDKTIGSA
+1047 LDKTIGSA

-1074 LITTTIGTKLPNDIV
+1074 LITTTIGAKLPNDIV
-1089 AVTNVNGNIKFNDN
+1089 TISNVDDNIKFNN
-1103 SQITSSI
+1103 TTQITSSI
-1110 SASVSTASSISESF
+1110 SASVSIASSISESF
-1124 RTVIDIIEYGIS
+1124 RTVIDIVEYGIS

-1145 DSSSYFEVVS
+1145 NSSSYFEVVS

-1170 RYFDGREGY
+1170 KYFDGREGWR
-1179 ALGGEDT
+1179 LGGEDT
-1186 GSFVGSKKDPTLTLV
+1186 GSFLGSKKDPTLTLV

-1210 NDLGFEDTSIN
+1210 NDLGFEDTTIN

-1250 FGTITFTPLE
+1250 FGTLTFTPLA

-1270 PTNASASGVINIVD
+1270 PTNVSASGVINVVD
-1284 SLPLSSEQKYVYVP
+1284 SLPLSSEEEYVYVP
-1298 TKGEF
+1298 TRGEF
-1303 EKVVNTKDNIK
+1303 EKEVNTKNNIK
-1314 VTNGI
+1314 VTNGV

-1350 DSYTPTSATYNPA
+1350 DKFTPTSATYNPA
-1363 DGEFVINI
+1363 DGEFVMNV
-1371 SQHGLDVD
+1371 SQHGLDVG
-1379 DRIYLKPESFVFTCD
+1379 DRIYLQPESFVFTCD

-1421 TDNTISVNVGKSGPN
+1421 TDDTISVNVGKSGPN
-1436 IKFTPTTASYDPATG
+1436 IKFNPTNASYDPATG
-1451 DFSATVGK
+1451 EFSATVGK

-1468 ILSEES
+1468 ILSNES

-1480 MDNDQ
+1480 MDDDQ

-1492 IGIDPFAVRSIP
+1492 VGIDPFAVRSIP

-1512 LTFNVGVSGPNKT
+1512 LTFNVGASGPNKT
-1525 FTPTATSYNALTGD
+1525 FTPSTASYNGLTGD
-1539 MIVTVGQHGLGIGR
+1539 MIVTVGQHGLGVGR

-1560 SFAFTCDQDGGATTH
+1560 SIAFTCDQDGNSTTH

-1590 PIISVGNTSHT
+1590 PITSVGFTEHT
-1601 PTNAPYNASTGLV
+1601 PTNAPYDAASGV
-1614 TLTIA
+1614 ITLTIA
-1619 GHGFSNGDYIKVED
+1619 GHGFSNGDYVKVD
-1633 GALTYSCVLDG
+1633 DNSLSYTCVLDG
-1644 NSVSKSYPRAGYD
+1644 NVVEKSYPRVGYD
-1657 YPSGRWIQISN
+1657 YPSGRWLSISN

-1678 GSSSYTGAHTFVSAT
+1678 GTSSYTSAHTFVSAT
-1693 AGGIKRQTGT
+1693 TGGIKRQSGT
-1703 FTINVGN
+1703 FTINVGDA
-1710 GGTAQNSLHT
+1710 GSAKNSIHT
-1720 FVSAS
+1720 FVSS
-1725 ANAVKHKPQS
+1725 SNDSIKHEPQS
-1735 PHTFV
+1735 PHTFI
-1740 SASLYAIQHLPQSN
+1740 SASRSAIQHLPQSN
-1754 HTFVRTNINSVTT
+1754 HTFVRTNTNSVST

-1778 VKRGNVTQYTS
+1778 VKRGSGTQFTS
-1789 SLVSSETLISKL
+1789 SLVGSETLISKL

-1817 STPTSASY
+1817 STPTTATY

-1835 IPNHKFKKADSIY
+1835 IPNHKFKKSDSIY
-1848 LKPESFTFTCD
+1848 LKPESFVFTCT
-1859 MDNNKTEHI
+1859 MDDNKTEHK

-1909 SYNPATGDF
+1909 SYDPATGDF
-1918 VMTVGTHSLSV
+1918 VITTGTHTLSV
-1929 GEGIVLDTHSFAF
+1929 GEGIILDTQSFAF
-1942 TCDMDNNQSVKSYPR
+1942 TCDMDNDQAIKSYPR
-1957 LGIDPYAGRSI
+1957 LGIDPYAGRSM
-1968 IITDITDTTLTVNV
+1968 IITDVTDTTMTVNV
-1982 GVSSPNKYF
+1982 GASGPNKYF
-1991 TPSNVNYNS
+1991 TPSDVNYNA

-2012 GLGVSRSVVLE
+2012 GLGVNRSVVLE

-2030 CDQDGN
+2030 CDQDGDS
-2036 ATTHSYPRSGS
+2036 TTHSYPRSGS
-2047 DPYAEQSIKITSVG
+2047 DPYAEQSILITSVG
-2061 TTTHTPTDAPYNATT
+2061 TTSHTPTNAPYNPTT
-2076 GVVTLTIAEHGFSN
+2076 GIVTLTISSHGFSN

-2098 SGLTYTCVLDGNS
+2098 NALTYTCVLDGNS
-2111 VTKSYP
+2111 VEKSYP
-2117 RAGYDNPSGRW
+2117 RPTIDYPSGRW
-2128 LAISNVTTNTFDI
+2128 LEISNVTNDTFDI
-2141 NIGASSYKGTH
+2141 NIGSSSYVGAH
-2152 TFVSATTNGIKRQTG
+2152 TFVSATSNGIKRQDG

-2187 SASTNA
+2187 SASNNA
-2193 VKHEPQSI
+2193 VKHLPQSI
-2201 HTFVSS
+2201 HTFVSA
-2207 SRGAVKHLPQS
+2207 SRSAVKHLPQS
-2218 VHTFVRTINESV
+2218 VHTFVRTQNESV
-2230 SVIPPKVENTEEAIA
+2230 SVIPPYVDNTEEAIA
-2245 VGIVSQFT
+2245 VGSVSQY
-2253 TSSISASASD
+2253 TSATSASASD

-2285 ESSSLYGSEVTSST
+2285 ESSSLYGSEVTASS

-2307 KSNIGFIQEETI
+2307 KQNIDFIQEETI
-2319 AYLSSSWSSASYNE
+2319 AYLSSSWSAADYNE
-2333 LSCSRDIAGIVSGA
+2333 ASCSRDIGGIVSGA

-2358 SVFNGKFY
+2358 SIFNGKFY
-2366 LEYPSEAEN
+2366 LEYPSQAQG
-2375 SQLNQTLDGIR
+2375 SQLNQTIDGIR
-2386 YASRLAQNIASNV
+2386 YASKVAQKIVLNE
-2399 VFSSPAQDRLNTQT
+2399 VFSYPSQDRLDTQT
-2413 IIVNNKNF
+2413 IINNNKEF

-2426 ISFLSSS
+2426 ISFLSAS
-2433 WSSHNHPEEI
+2433 WSSFDYPENT
-2443 CKRDIVHILDASI
+2443 CKRDVVHILDASI

-2470 GVFYWKFPSEATG
+2470 GVFYWKYPSEATG

-2500 QKVVSGAVFVPPTST
+2500 QKVISGAVFVPPTSE
-2515 KVNAYNLVFDNK
+2515 KVNAYNLVLENR

-2539 SSWNAADYDDIKC
+2539 SSWNAADYDDVKC

-2585 PSKAQGSQLDQTVD
+2585 PSQAQGSQLDQTVD

-2622 ENEGL
+2622 EREGL

-2654 YNEAKCSRDVGHI
+2654 YDEAKCSRDVGHI

-2678 GNERSVVAGEYYYL
+2678 GNERSVIAGEYYYL
-2692 YPSEATSVQKSQTID
+2692 YPSEATSVQKTQTID
-2707 GIVHAAN
+2707 GIIHAAN

-2719 IQNVILSQPSATK
+2719 IQNVVLVQPSATK
-2732 LSIWNSIRN
+2732 LSIWNTIRD
-2741 NRTLIQK
+2741 NRSLIQK
-2748 EVTEYIDYKYPFF
+2748 EVTEYIDFKYPFF
-2761 TYNREKCR
+2761 AYNREKCR

-2787 NQRSIKSGEFYYL
+2787 NQRSVKGGEFYYL

-2826 IITQKQFTPTT
+2826 IITQQT
-2837 ATYDPSNGDFV
+2837 
-2848 MTIPNHNLDD
+2848 
-2858 RDEIYIK
+2858 
-2865 SDSFVFTCTMD
+2865 
-2876 GNKTEHKLPSVG
+2876 
-2888 QPAYNTKLGIKSVTN
+2888 
-2903 DTITVNVGKSG
+2903 
-2914 PNVQFNPTNAS
+2914 
-2925 YDPATGEFVITT
+2925 
-2937 GTHSLSVGEG
+2937 
-2947 IVLDTGSFAFTCE
+2947 
-2960 MDNDQSVKSYPRF
+2960 
-2973 GIDPF
+2973 
-2978 AGRSMIITDVTDT
+2978 
-2991 TMTVNVGVS
+2991 
-3000 APNKLF
+3000 
-3006 TPTDVNYNAL
+3006 
-3016 SGDMIVTAGQHGLGI
+3016 
-3031 GRSVVLENESF
+3031 
-3042 AFTCDQDGDST
+3042 
-3053 THSYPR
+3053 
-3059 LGSDPYAEKSI
+3059 
-3070 VITSV
+3070 
-3075 GTTSHTITNAPYDAS
+3075 
-3090 TGDVTIT
+3090 
-3097 IANHNFSNGDYIKI
+3097 
-3111 DDNGL
+3111 
-3116 TYTCLLDGNSA
+3116 LL
-3127 EKSYPRAGYD
+3127 
-3137 NPSGRWLEISNVTT
+3137 
-3151 NTFDINI
+3151 
-3158 GSSSNTSAHTFISA
+3158 
-3172 TNNGL
+3172 
-3177 KRQTG
+3177 
-3182 TFTINVGDGGSASG
+3182 
-3196 SIHTFV
+3196 
-3202 SASTNAVK
+3202 
-3210 HLPQSIHTFVSA
+3210 
-3222 SNGAVKHLPQA
+3222 
-3233 GHTFVRTQ
+3233 
-3241 NNSISVL
+3241 
-3248 SQLITKSPS
+3248 SPS
-3257 RVSNTDGNIKVT
+3257 KVSNTDGNIKVT
-3269 SYEAVTSSIA
+3269 SFNSVPSSIA
-3279 LSGSYQTEV
+3279 LSGSYKTEV

-3296 GIICDGI
+3296 GIITDGI

-3320 VMTINEHGLTTK
+3320 VMTINEHGLTTD

-3341 FTFTCDMDGNRSEHN
+3341 FTFTCDMDGNKSEHN

-3363 SYNKRTKIKSI
+3363 SYNKRTKIKSV

-3395 TASYDPATGDFVV
+3395 TASYDPATGDFVM
-3408 TVASH
+3408 TVESH
-3413 SLSVGEGIIMVSE
+3413 SLSVGEGIIMDVE

-3440 KSYPRV
+3440 KSYPRL
-3446 GIDPYSVRSIPLT
+3446 GIDPYAGRSMKIT
-3459 AVTDTTMTFNVG
+3459 SITDTTMTVNVG
-3471 ASGPNKYFT
+3471 ASGPNKFFT
-3480 PVSASYN
+3480 PTNADYN
-3487 ALSGDM
+3487 ALTGDM
-3493 TLTVSESFGLGIGR
+3493 ILTVSESFGLGVGR

-3518 TCDMDSNLT
+3518 TCDMDSNAT
-3527 THSYPRSGSDPYA
+3527 THSYPRLGSDPYA
-3540 EQSIIITSIGKTNH
+3540 EQSIVITSVGTTSH
-3554 SVTNAPYNSATGD
+3554 SVTDAPYNASNGD
-3567 VTITIANH
+3567 VTITIAGH
-3575 NFNNGDYIKL
+3575 GFSNGDYIKL
-3585 DDNSLTY
+3585 SDNSLTY
-3592 TCVLDGNTTTKS
+3592 TCVLDGNTTQKS
-3604 YPRPNYDYPSGRWL
+3604 YPRTGIDYPSGRWL

-3629 INIGSSPYVGS
+3629 INIGSSPYTAA

-3730 DLIKVSGTSQF
+3730 GLIKITDTPQF
-3741 TSSLSGS
+3741 TSVLSGS
-3748 GIEAGFVT
+3748 EVESAFIT

-3766 KFGTDNTRFSLAK
+3766 KLGTDKTSFALAK

-3820 DIIENGTGSFTPTNA
+3820 DIIENGTGSFTPSTA

-3846 SISNHNLN
+3846 TISNHNLN

-3874 NKTEHILPSVGQPAY
+3874 NKTEHNLPSVGQPAY
-3889 SGVLPITSKTTNTI
+3889 SGVLSITSKTTNTI
-3903 TVNVGISGPNVSF
+3903 TVNVGASGPNVSF

-3930 VITTGRHNLS
+3930 VITTGTHNLS

-3951 FAFTCDMDDNQSIK
+3951 FAFTCDMDDNQSVK

-3973 PYANRSIKITS
+3973 PFAGRSMKITS
-3984 ITGTTMTVN
+3984 ITGNTMTVN
-3993 VGVSGPNKTF
+3993 VGASAENKTF

-4016 MILTVSES
+4016 MVLTVSES

-4040 SFTCDQDDNATT
+4040 AFTCDQDDNATT

-4065 KSIKITSVGKSL
+4065 KSIKITSVGKTS

-4086 SSTGDVIIT
+4086 SATGDVTIT
-4095 IANHGFSNG
+4095 IAGHGFSNG
-4104 DYIKVSDN
+4104 DYIKISDN
-4112 GLTYTCILDGNT
+4112 GLSYTCILDGN
-4124 ISKSYPRA
+4124 SVKKSYPRPN
-4132 GYDSPSGRWIPITN
+4132 YDYPSGRWLEISN

-4160 YVGKHKFISAQQ
+4160 YVGEHTFVSALE

-4187 DAGSASGSIHTFVS
+4187 DAGSASGSVHTFVS
-4201 SSANAVKHEPQ
+4201 SSLDAVKHLPQ

-4222 GAVKHL
+4222 RAVKHL

-4245 LPAIVS
+4245 LPAVVS
-4251 NTTNNIKVTDT
+4251 NTINHIKVTDT
-4262 TQFTSSIVG
+4262 NQFTSSING
-4271 SVTEVNKVKSS
+4271 SITEINKVKSS
-4282 IGIVE
+4282 IGTIE
-4287 NILIN
+4287 DILQN
-4292 GTSVKP
+4292 GVSVKP
-4298 LVHKNNSD
+4298 NVVKNNSD
-4306 KNNLIKATDAV
+4306 KNNLIKVTDAV
-4317 QITSASFGDRL
+4317 QITSESFGDRL

-4333 SSSIAIVTN
+4333 SSSISIVTN

-4350 LPTLVEYGTPSDS
+4350 LPTVVEYGTPSNS

-4371 LLKDNIEFI
+4371 LLKDNIGFI
-4380 QSESIAYLSSS
+4380 QSETIAYLSSS

-4416 MLHNANSASIF
+4416 MLYNANSSSIF

-4505 NEITCKR
+4505 NETTCKR

-4541 RYPSAAITGGVPNE
+4541 RYPSAAIIGGVPNE

-4604 SETVQFVNAKYPNLD
+4604 SETVEFVNAKYPNLD
-4619 YKEAS
+4619 YLEAS

-4661 ATGVQIEETT
+4661 ATGVQVQETT
-4671 DALIYARDLIEKIVD
+4671 DALIYAKDLIEKIVD

-4691 IPTGSLNTDNKIK
+4691 IPTGSLNTDNNIK
-4704 ITSFS
+4704 ITSLS
-4709 PAAGGDITDVTIL
+4709 PATGGDITDITIL

-4746 NATYNPTTGNFV
+4746 NATYDPSNGNFV
-4758 MTIVSHSF
+4758 MTVVSHSF

-4788 KTEHSLPSVGQPAYN
+4788 KTEHNLPSVGQPAYN
-4803 KELEIVSKTDNTITL
+4803 TKLEIISKTNDTITL
-4818 NVGVSGPN
+4818 NVGASGPN

-4835 YNPATGDFVMTVE
+4835 YDPSTGDFVMTVE

-4853 IGEGIVLDPE
+4853 VGEGIILDPQ
-4863 SFAFTCDMDNN
+4863 SFAFTCEMDND
-4874 QSVKSYPRVG
+4874 QSVKSYPRLG
-4884 IDPFAGR
+4884 IDPYAGR

-4902 MTVNAGVS
+4902 MTVNVGAS
-4910 GPNKYFTPSNVNYNA
+4910 GPNKLFTPTDVNYNA

-4938 LGVSRSVVLEN
+4938 LGIGRSVVLEN
-4949 ESFAFTCDQDGN
+4949 ESFAFTCDQDGD
-4961 STIHSYPR
+4961 STTHSYPR

-4975 AEQSIKITSVGTTS
+4975 AEQSIVINSVGTTS
-4989 HTVTNAPYNAS
+4989 HTVTNAPYNAA
-5000 TGDITITISEHGFS
+5000 TGDVTITIANHNFN

-5031 LDGDTV
+5031 LDGNSV
-5037 EKSYPRTGIDTPS
+5037 EKSYPRTGIDYPS
-5050 NRWLVISN
+5050 GRWLEISN

-5079 VSATTDGLE
+5079 VSATTDGLD

-5101 GSASGSIHTFVSA
+5101 GSASGSVHTFVSA
-5114 STNAVKHEP
+5114 STNAVKHLP
-5123 QSPHTFISASNG
+5123 QSIHTFVSASNG
-5135 AIKHLPQSLHT
+5135 AIKHLPQSVHT

-5205 SAKCR
+5205 SDKCR
-5210 RDIGF
+5210 RDVGF

-5267 NQIVKGATFNSPS
+5267 DQIVKGATFSLPS
-5280 TQISASVELLRNNR
+5280 NQLSASVELLRSNR
-5294 GFIQSESISYLSS
+5294 EFIQSESISYLSS
-5307 SWEGFDFVEATCAR
+5307 SWEGFDYVESTCRR

-5333 LLYGGSQRSKIAGE
+5333 LLYGGTQRSKIAGE

-5369 YAGDLGSNL
+5369 YAGDLGSKL
-5378 VEGKIFVTASIEK
+5378 VQSEIFVTASAER

-5454 EYYFEKPSDATLN
+5454 EYYFEKPSNATLN
-5467 YQVTGDATKT
+5467 YQVT
-5477 VFVTPTNATYNPA
+5477 
-5490 NGDFVMTVGTH
+5490 
-5501 RFNVGDSISLST
+5501 
-5513 ESFTFTCDM
+5513 
-5522 DGNKT
+5522 
-5527 EHSLP
+5527 
-5532 SIGQPAYNNKL
+5532 
-5543 LITSKT
+5543 
-5549 NDTITVN
+5549 
-5556 VGVSGP
+5556 
-5562 NVEFN
+5562 
-5567 PTNATYNPAT
+5567 
-5577 GDFVITTGTHSL
+5577 
-5589 SVGEGIVLDPQS
+5589 
-5601 FAFTCDMDNN
+5601 
-5611 QSVKSYPRVGIDP
+5611 
-5624 YAARSIKITSITGTT
+5624 
-5639 MTVNVGISA
+5639 
-5648 ANKLF
+5648 
-5653 TPTDVNY
+5653 
-5660 NALSGDMV
+5660 
-5668 VNVGQHGLGVGRSV
+5668 
-5682 VLENE
+5682 
-5687 SFAFTCDQDGDS
+5687 
-5699 TTHSY
+5699 
-5704 PRSGSDPYAEQSIVI
+5704 
-5719 NSVGTTSH
+5719 
-5727 TVFNAP
+5727 
-5733 YNATTG
+5733 
-5739 DITLTIYN
+5739 
-5747 HNFSNGD
+5747 
-5754 YIKLS
+5754 
-5759 DNSLS
+5759 
-5764 YTCVLDGDTVE
+5764 
-5775 KSYPRAGY
+5775 
-5783 DNPSGRWLEISNVTT
+5783 
-5798 NTFDINIGASSYTS
+5798 AS
-5812 AHTFVS
+5812 
-5818 ATRNGLERQTGT
+5818 
-5830 FTINVGDGG
+5830 
-5839 SASGSIHTFVS
+5839 
-5850 ASTNAVKHLP
+5850 
-5860 QSVHTFVSASTGAV
+5860 
-5874 KHLPQSNHTFVR
+5874 
-5886 TKRNSVSVIIPAIG
+5886 G

-5915 AGKVLENATFVS
+5915 AGKVLENTTFVL
-5927 PTTEVSASAELLRN
+5927 PTSEVSASAELLRN

-5958 SNVTYSEDK
+5958 SNVTYNEDK

-5974 IIDAAIT
+5974 IIDAAVT

-5996 YYWKYP
+5996 YYWRYP
-6002 SRATKGGTPSE
+6002 SRATNGGTPSE

-6030 SQNVVQNLLYT
+6030 SQNVVQNLMYT

-6143 KQKQLVFPFLLNKN
+6143 KQQQLVFPFLLNNN
-6157 GANALRNAKKVLQGK
+6157 GANALRNAKKELQGK

-6181 PTFDYNEEK
+6181 PSFDYNEEK
-6190 CYRDTGFILDAIV
+6190 CYRDTGFILDAIS
-6203 TDITYGGN
+6203 TDIIYGGN

-6224 VYGSAAVVINEQK
+6224 IYGSAAVVINEQK

>member
-1 MARLISRT
+1 
-9 QVEEIKDFI
+9 
-18 RDTSFS
+18 
-24 QNVSIS
+24 
-30 GSLLVS
+30 
-36 QSFDIG
+36 
-42 SAPDTKSTIT
+42 
-52 GSVELTGSLTID
+52 
-64 GPLNVIGDQALNAT
+64 
-78 ASVSLKSIDT
+78 
-88 QLFGGIKPEDFGA
+88 
-101 EEATLFV
+101 
-108 SSTSGDDNNDGR
+108 
-120 TPQFALRTVKKAAEL
+120 
-135 AEAGDDGRFGLPTG
+135 
-149 SLFSGFRIEV
+149 
-159 SSGTYLEEN
+159 
-168 PIELPKNTTVWGSGL
+168 
-183 RVTKIVAKNE
+183 
-193 NEDLFWVN
+193 
-201 SGCYLSEMTF
+201 
-211 AGLRVFPSVDDS
+211 
-223 RSGFA
+223 
-228 IAFAPNSFITTSPY
+228 
-242 IQNCSMIS
+242 
-250 NQENSFLEKYEKIP
+250 
-264 AGGGGLNVD
+264 
-273 GNIIHPDS
+273 
-281 PLASMVLD
+281 
-289 AYTQIAPN
+289 
-297 GVGCQVVGRGFIQ
+297 
-310 LVSFFTN
+310 
-317 FSAYSVKVIQGGQ
+317 
-330 AVLLNSN
+330 
-337 TSFGDFGMYASGSRF
+337 
-352 ITGSGGNLEA
+352 
-362 FNRVRDGYTI
+362 
-372 IIDTI
+372 
-377 EDGLT
+377 
-382 AIPEFIPNT
+382 
-391 NAGVKVTDELQQFS
+391 
-405 NNNSS
+405 
-410 NVVAEQAKSE
+410 
-420 YRLVSNIVSSGISNI
+420 
-435 PSLLAKSATRGY
+435 
-447 NTGSVWNIS
+447 
-456 FGNQITGSTS
+456 
-466 ATSTEL
+466 
-472 DIIDD
+472 
-477 RFTKVKEVLELGAR
+477 
-491 ATASYTLVDNIDG
+491 
-504 LIKATNTVPYIG
+504 
-516 SDATTQDE
+516 
-524 VTIINRNFNTVLQ
+524 
-537 IVERGLNN
+537 
-545 EFFPLPPFTSSNA
+545 
-558 ANIKVTETP
+558 
-567 QYNTD
+567 
-572 ISSSA
+572 
-577 EVANKVS
+577 
-584 SSFATVF
+584 
-591 KILELGSDYAP
+591 
-602 TTIQSSSIENPS
+602 
-614 IDFQNGY
+614 
-621 DTLIGNLSF
+621 
-630 IQNETIAYLSSSW
+630 
-643 SESDYNEVTCKRDI
+643 
-657 GHIVN
+657 
-662 GAAADLLYGGN
+662 
-673 EQSILNGKFYYL
+673 
-685 YPSEATASQ
+685 
-694 KQETLDAIRYAGGL
+694 
-708 AESLVGDITYVEP
+708 
-721 SINVENGYDLL
+721 
-732 VNNKSFIQN
+732 
-741 EVISFVSSSWRS
+741 
-753 FEYDEVKCK
+753 
-762 RDVGHV
+762 
-768 INAVATDLR
+768 
-777 YGGNERSRIAGEFY
+777 
-791 YLYPSTATTT
+791 
-801 QLLPTL
+801 
-807 DGIEWAKD
+807 
-815 LSKKLVVKETFV
+815 
-827 TASAIIQSTYDL
+827 
-839 IVENRSLIQEETVN
+839 
-853 FIDTQF
+853 
-859 PNLVYLREKCKRDT
+859 
-873 GYIVD
+873 
-878 AVSTDLYYGG
+878 
-888 NQKSVRAGLY
+888 
-898 YNEVPSKVNGDQL
+898 
-911 NETVDGISYA
+911 
-921 KSFIDKVITNQIVE
+921 
-935 PPTVINNTYARV
+935 
-947 RAGNV
+947 
-952 LQFVSSSV
+952 
-960 SGSEIERAKVSSS
+960 
-973 FGIVEDIIKQGED
+973 
-986 SLLAAIAGNTPNFKW
+986 
-1001 TLEEPKLVSGVT
+1001 
-1013 LVESSITAS
+1013 
-1022 SAEVKSI
+1022 
-1029 SSSFEIVTKII
+1029 
-1040 ESGSSIN
+1040 
-1047 TDKTIGSA
+1047 
-1055 SNGLPIS
+1055 
-1062 QVGIPKDSYGDN
+1062 

-1089 AVTNVNGNIKFNDN
+1089 TVSNVNGNIKFNN
-1103 SQITSSI
+1103 TTQITSSI
-1110 SASVSTASSISESF
+1110 SASVSIASSISESF
-1124 RTVIDIIEYGIS
+1124 RTVIDIVEYGIS

-1145 DSSSYFEVVS
+1145 NSSSYFEVVS

-1170 RYFDGREGY
+1170 KYFDGREGWR
-1179 ALGGEDT
+1179 LGGEDT
-1186 GSFVGSKKDPTLTLV
+1186 GSFLGSKKDPTLTLV
-1201 RNEMYNFSI
+1201 RNEMYNFSV
-1210 NDLGFEDTSIN
+1210 NDLGFEDTTIN
-1221 SPFLIKTKRTAGT
+1221 KPFLIKTKRTAGT
-1234 VYDVYESIGLI
+1234 TYDVYESIGLI

-1250 FGTITFTPLE
+1250 FGTITFTPLA
-1260 DTPDTLFYVN
+1260 DTPDTLYYVN
-1270 PTNASASGVINIVD
+1270 PTNVSASGVINIVD

-1298 TKGEF
+1298 TRGEF
-1303 EKVVNTKDNIK
+1303 EKEVNTKNNIK
-1314 VTNGI
+1314 VTNGV

-1350 DSYTPTSATYNPA
+1350 DSFTPTSATYNPT
-1363 DGEFVINI
+1363 DGEFVMNV
-1371 SQHGLDVD
+1371 SQHGLDVG

-1436 IKFTPTTASYDPATG
+1436 IKFNPTTASYDPATG

-1468 ILSEES
+1468 ILSNES

-1480 MDNDQ
+1480 MDDDQ

-1492 IGIDPFAVRSIP
+1492 VGIDPFAVRSIP

-1512 LTFNVGVSGPNKT
+1512 LTFNVGASGPNKT
-1525 FTPTATSYNALTGD
+1525 FTPSTASYNGLTGD
-1539 MIVTVGQHGLGIGR
+1539 MIVTVGQHGLGVGR

-1560 SFAFTCDQDGGATTH
+1560 SIAFTCDQDGDSTTH

-1590 PIISVGNTSHT
+1590 PITSVGFTEHT
-1601 PTNAPYNASTGLV
+1601 PTNAPYDAASGV
-1614 TLTIA
+1614 ITLTIA
-1619 GHGFSNGDYIKVED
+1619 DHGFSNGDYVKVD
-1633 GALTYSCVLDG
+1633 DNSLSYTCVLDG
-1644 NSVSKSYPRAGYD
+1644 NVVEKSYPRVGYD
-1657 YPSGRWIQISN
+1657 YPSGRWLSISN

-1678 GSSSYTGAHTFVSAT
+1678 GTSSYTSAHTFVSAT
-1693 AGGIKRQTGT
+1693 TGGIKRQSGT

-1710 GGTAQNSLHT
+1710 AGSAKNSIHT
-1720 FVSAS
+1720 FVSS
-1725 ANAVKHKPQS
+1725 SSDSIKHKPQS
-1735 PHTFV
+1735 PHTFI
-1740 SASLYAIQHLPQSN
+1740 SASNAAIQHLPQSN
-1754 HTFVRTNINSVTT
+1754 HTFVRTNTNSVST

-1778 VKRGNVTQYTS
+1778 VKRGSGTQFTS
-1789 SLVSSETLISKL
+1789 SLVGSETLISKL

-1817 STPTSASY
+1817 STPTTATY

-1835 IPNHKFKKADSIY
+1835 IPNHKFKKSDSIY
-1848 LKPESFTFTCD
+1848 LKPESFVFTCT
-1859 MDNNKTEHI
+1859 MDDNKTEHK

-1909 SYNPATGDF
+1909 SYDPATGDF
-1918 VMTVGTHSLSV
+1918 VITTGTHSLSV
-1929 GEGIVLDTHSFAF
+1929 GEGIILDTHSFAF
-1942 TCDMDNNQSVKSYPR
+1942 TCDMDNDQSVKSYPR
-1957 LGIDPYAGRSI
+1957 LGIDPYAGRSM
-1968 IITDITDTTLTVNV
+1968 IITDVTDTTMTVNV
-1982 GVSSPNKYF
+1982 GVSGPNKYF
-1991 TPSNVNYNS
+1991 TPSDVNYNA

-2012 GLGVSRSVVLE
+2012 GLGVNRSVVLE

-2030 CDQDGN
+2030 CDQDGDS
-2036 ATTHSYPRSGS
+2036 TTHSYPRSGS
-2047 DPYAEQSIKITSVG
+2047 DPYAEQSILITSVG
-2061 TTTHTPTDAPYNATT
+2061 TTSHTPTNAPYNPTT
-2076 GVVTLTIAEHGFSN
+2076 GIVTLTISTHGFSN

-2098 SGLTYTCVLDGNS
+2098 NALTYTCVLDGNT
-2111 VTKSYP
+2111 VEKSYP
-2117 RAGYDNPSGRW
+2117 RPTIDYPSGRW
-2128 LAISNVTTNTFDI
+2128 LEVSNVTNDTFDI
-2141 NIGASSYKGTH
+2141 NIGSSSYVGAH
-2152 TFVSATTNGIKRQTG
+2152 TFVSATSNGIKRQDG

-2193 VKHEPQSI
+2193 VKHLPQSI
-2201 HTFVSS
+2201 HTFVSA
-2207 SRGAVKHLPQS
+2207 SRSAVKHLPQS
-2218 VHTFVRTINESV
+2218 VHTFVRTQNESV
-2230 SVIPPKVENTEEAIA
+2230 SVIPPYVDNTKEAIA
-2245 VGIVSQFT
+2245 VGSVSQY
-2253 TSSISASASD
+2253 TSATSASASD

-2285 ESSSLYGSEVTSST
+2285 ESSSLYGSEVTASS

-2307 KSNIGFIQEETI
+2307 KQNIDFIQEETI
-2319 AYLSSSWSSASYNE
+2319 AYLSSSWSAADYNE
-2333 LSCSRDIAGIVSGA
+2333 TSCSRDIAGIVSGA

-2366 LEYPSEAEN
+2366 LEYPSQAQG

-2386 YASRLAQNIASNV
+2386 YASKVAQKVASNET
-2399 VFSSPAQDRLNTQT
+2399 FSSPAQDRLDTQ
-2413 IIVNNKNF
+2413 IIINNNKEF

-2426 ISFLSSS
+2426 ISFLSAS
-2433 WSSHNHPEEI
+2433 WSSFDYPENT
-2443 CKRDIVHILDASI
+2443 CKRDVVHILDASI

-2470 GVFYWKFPSEATG
+2470 GVFYWKYPSEATG

-2500 QKVVSGAVFVPPTST
+2500 QKVISGAVFVPPISE
-2515 KVNAYNLVFDNK
+2515 KVNAYNLVLENR

-2539 SSWNAADYDDIKC
+2539 SSWNASNYDDVKC

-2585 PSKAQGSQLDQTVD
+2585 PSQAQGSQLDQTVD

-2622 ENEGL
+2622 EKEGL

-2678 GNERSVVAGEYYYL
+2678 GNERSIVAGEYYYL
-2692 YPSEATSVQKSQTID
+2692 YPSEATSVQKTQTID
-2707 GIVHAAN
+2707 GIIHAAN

-2719 IQNVILSQPSATK
+2719 IQNVVLVQPSVTK

-2748 EVTEYIDYKYPFF
+2748 EVTEYIDFKYPFF
-2761 TYNREKCR
+2761 KYNREKCR

-2787 NQRSIKSGEFYYL
+2787 NQRSVKGGEFYYL

-2865 SDSFVFTCTMD
+2865 PDSFVFTCTMD
-2876 GNKTEHKLPSVG
+2876 DNKTEHKLPSVG

-3006 TPTDVNYNAL
+3006 TPTDVDYNAL

-3097 IANHNFSNGDYIKI
+3097 ISNHNFNNGDYIKL
-3111 DDNGL
+3111 DNNSL
-3116 TYTCLLDGNSA
+3116 TYTCVLDGDTV
-3127 EKSYPRAGYD
+3127 EKSYPRVGYD
-3137 NPSGRWLEISNVTT
+3137 YPSGRWLEISNVTT

-3158 GSSSNTSAHTFISA
+3158 GSSSYTSAHTFVSA
-3172 TNNGL
+3172 TSNGL

-3210 HLPQSIHTFVSA
+3210 HLPQSVHTFVSA

-3248 SQLITKSPS
+3248 SQLITKSPLK
-3257 RVSNTDGNIKVT
+3257 VSNTDGNIKVT
-3269 SYEAVTSSIA
+3269 SFEAVTSSIA
-3279 LSGSYQTEV
+3279 LSGSYKTEV
-3288 SESYGVVT
+3288 SESYEIVT
-3296 GIICDGI
+3296 GIITDGI
-3303 NSFTPTNATYD
+3303 NSFTPTDATYD

-3320 VMTINEHGLTTK
+3320 VMTINEHGLTTD

-3540 EQSIIITSIGKTNH
+3540 EQSIVISSIGKTTH

-3575 NFNNGDYIKL
+3575 NFDNGDYIKL

-3709 TFIRTEQSS
+3709 TFVRTQQSS

-3730 DLIKVSGTSQF
+3730 GLIKITDTPQF
-3741 TSSLSGS
+3741 TSVLSGS
-3748 GIEAGFVT
+3748 KVESAFIT

-3766 KFGTDNTRFSLAK
+3766 KLGTDKTSFALAK

-3798 ASGTYTTDNEFNIVS
+3798 ASGTYTTDTEFSIVS

-3820 DIIENGTGSFTPTNA
+3820 DIIENGTGSFTPSTA

-3846 SISNHNLN
+3846 TISNHNLN

-3874 NKTEHILPSVGQPAY
+3874 NKTEHNLPSVGQPAY
-3889 SGVLPITSKTTNTI
+3889 SGVLSITSKTTNTI
-3903 TVNVGISGPNVSF
+3903 TVNVGVSGPNVSF

-3930 VITTGRHNLS
+3930 VITTGTHNLS

-3951 FAFTCDMDDNQSIK
+3951 FAFTCDMDNNQSIK

-3973 PYANRSIKITS
+3973 PFAGRSMKITS

-3993 VGVSGPNKTF
+3993 VGVSAENKTF
-4003 KPVSASYDGLSGD
+4003 KPVSASYNGLSGD
-4016 MILTVSES
+4016 MVLTVSES

-4040 SFTCDQDDNATT
+4040 AFTCDQDGNTTT

-4065 KSIKITSVGKSL
+4065 KSIKITSVGKTL

-4086 SSTGDVIIT
+4086 SATGDVTIT
-4095 IANHGFSNG
+4095 IAGHGFSNG
-4104 DYIKVSDN
+4104 DYIKISDN
-4112 GLTYTCILDGNT
+4112 GLSYTCILDGN
-4124 ISKSYPRA
+4124 SVKKSYPRPN
-4132 GYDSPSGRWIPITN
+4132 YDYPSGRWLEISN

-4160 YVGKHKFISAQQ
+4160 YVGEHTFVSALE

-4187 DAGSASGSIHTFVS
+4187 NAGSASGSVHTFVS
-4201 SSANAVKHEPQ
+4201 SSLDAVKHLPQ

-4222 GAVKHL
+4222 RAVKHL

-4245 LPAIVS
+4245 LPAVVS
-4251 NTTNNIKVTDT
+4251 NTINHIKVTDT
-4262 TQFTSSIVG
+4262 NQFTSSING
-4271 SVTEVNKVKSS
+4271 SITEINKVKSS
-4282 IGIVE
+4282 IGTIE
-4287 NILIN
+4287 DILQN
-4292 GTSVKP
+4292 GVSVKP
-4298 LVHKNNSD
+4298 NVVKNNSD
-4306 KNNLIKATDAV
+4306 RNNLIKVTNVA
-4317 QITSASFGDRL
+4317 QITSESFGDRL

-4342 IVENGTGS
+4342 IVTNGTGS
-4350 LPTLVEYGTPSDS
+4350 LPTVVEYGTPSDS

-4371 LLKDNIEFI
+4371 LLKSNIGFI
-4380 QSESIAYLSSS
+4380 QSETIAYLSSS

-4416 MLHNANSASIF
+4416 MLYNANSSSIF

-4437 QAQGAQLQQTLD
+4437 KAQGAQLQQTLD

-4457 AESIVRGYTFQTA
+4457 AESIVRGYEFQTA

-4505 NEITCKR
+4505 NETTCKR

-4541 RYPSAAITGGVPNE
+4541 RYPSAAIIGGVPNE

-4604 SETVQFVNAKYPNLD
+4604 SETVEFVNAKYPNLD

-4661 ATGVQIEETT
+4661 ATGVQIQETT
-4671 DALIYARDLIEKIVD
+4671 DALIYAKDLIEKIVD

-4691 IPTGSLNTDNKIK
+4691 VPTGSLNTDNGIK
-4704 ITSFS
+4704 VTSLS
-4709 PAAGGDITDVTIL
+4709 PATGGDITDITIL

-4728 FSIVSDAISNGK
+4728 FSIVSDAIANGK

-4746 NATYNPTTGNFV
+4746 NATYDPSNGNFV
-4758 MTIVSHSF
+4758 MTLVSHSF
-4766 DVGEGIYLKP
+4766 DVGDGIYLSP

-4788 KTEHSLPSVGQPAYN
+4788 KTEHNLPSVGQPAYN
-4803 KELEIVSKTDNTITL
+4803 KELEIISKTDNTITL
-4818 NVGVSGPN
+4818 NVGLSGPN

-4835 YNPATGDFVMTVE
+4835 YDPSTGDFVMTVA

-4853 IGEGIVLDPE
+4853 VGEGIILDPQ

-4874 QSVKSYPRVG
+4874 QSVKSYPRIG
-4884 IDPFAGR
+4884 IDPYAGR

-4902 MTVNAGVS
+4902 MTVNVGAS
-4910 GPNKYFTPSNVNYNA
+4910 GPNKLFTPTDVNYNA

-4938 LGVSRSVVLEN
+4938 LGVGRSVVLEN
-4949 ESFAFTCDQDGN
+4949 ESFAFTCDQDGD
-4961 STIHSYPR
+4961 STTHSYPR

-4975 AEQSIKITSVGTTS
+4975 AEQSIVINSVGTTS
-4989 HTVTNAPYNAS
+4989 HTVTNAPYNAA
-5000 TGDITITISEHGFS
+5000 TGDVTITIANHNFN

-5031 LDGDTV
+5031 LDGNSV
-5037 EKSYPRTGIDTPS
+5037 EKSYPRTGIDYPS
-5050 NRWLVISN
+5050 GRWLEISN

-5114 STNAVKHEP
+5114 STNAVKHLP
-5123 QSPHTFISASNG
+5123 QSVHTFVSASNG
-5135 AIKHLPQSLHT
+5135 AIKHLPQSVHT

-5210 RDIGF
+5210 RDVGF

-5267 NQIVKGATFNSPS
+5267 DQIVKGATFSLPS
-5280 TQISASVELLRNNR
+5280 NQLSASVELLRSNR
-5294 GFIQSESISYLSS
+5294 EFIQSESISYLSS
-5307 SWEGFDFVEATCAR
+5307 SWEGFDYVESTCRR

-5333 LLYGGSQRSKIAGE
+5333 LLYGGTQRSKIAGE

-5369 YAGDLGSNL
+5369 YAGDLGSKL
-5378 VEGKIFVTASIEK
+5378 VQSEIFVTASAER

-5454 EYYFEKPSDATLN
+5454 EYYFEKPSNATLN
-5467 YQVTGDATKT
+5467 YQVT
-5477 VFVTPTNATYNPA
+5477 
-5490 NGDFVMTVGTH
+5490 
-5501 RFNVGDSISLST
+5501 
-5513 ESFTFTCDM
+5513 
-5522 DGNKT
+5522 
-5527 EHSLP
+5527 
-5532 SIGQPAYNNKL
+5532 
-5543 LITSKT
+5543 
-5549 NDTITVN
+5549 
-5556 VGVSGP
+5556 
-5562 NVEFN
+5562 
-5567 PTNATYNPAT
+5567 
-5577 GDFVITTGTHSL
+5577 
-5589 SVGEGIVLDPQS
+5589 
-5601 FAFTCDMDNN
+5601 
-5611 QSVKSYPRVGIDP
+5611 
-5624 YAARSIKITSITGTT
+5624 
-5639 MTVNVGISA
+5639 
-5648 ANKLF
+5648 
-5653 TPTDVNY
+5653 
-5660 NALSGDMV
+5660 
-5668 VNVGQHGLGVGRSV
+5668 
-5682 VLENE
+5682 
-5687 SFAFTCDQDGDS
+5687 
-5699 TTHSY
+5699 
-5704 PRSGSDPYAEQSIVI
+5704 
-5719 NSVGTTSH
+5719 
-5727 TVFNAP
+5727 
-5733 YNATTG
+5733 
-5739 DITLTIYN
+5739 
-5747 HNFSNGD
+5747 
-5754 YIKLS
+5754 
-5759 DNSLS
+5759 
-5764 YTCVLDGDTVE
+5764 
-5775 KSYPRAGY
+5775 
-5783 DNPSGRWLEISNVTT
+5783 
-5798 NTFDINIGASSYTS
+5798 AS
-5812 AHTFVS
+5812 
-5818 ATRNGLERQTGT
+5818 
-5830 FTINVGDGG
+5830 
-5839 SASGSIHTFVS
+5839 
-5850 ASTNAVKHLP
+5850 
-5860 QSVHTFVSASTGAV
+5860 
-5874 KHLPQSNHTFVR
+5874 
-5886 TKRNSVSVIIPAIG
+5886 G

-5915 AGKVLENATFVS
+5915 AGKVLENTTFVL
-5927 PTTEVSASAELLRN
+5927 PTSEVSASAELLRN

-5996 YYWKYP
+5996 YYWRYP
-6002 SRATKGGTPSE
+6002 SRATNGGTPSE
-6013 ANQLDP
+6013 QNQLDP

-6030 SQNVVQNLLYT
+6030 SQNVVQNLIYT
-6041 TPSDEIKNG
+6041 TPSDDIKNG

-6143 KQKQLVFPFLLNKN
+6143 KQQQLVFPFLLNKN

-6224 VYGSAAVVINEQK
+6224 IYGSAAVVVNEQK

-6262 FGSLIITTGHDFSY
+6262 FGL
-6276 AGAGVTYKALPPNQG
+6276 
-6291 GDGIPDPDKEITEI
+6291 
-6305 GGGRVFFTSGNELGD
+6305 
-6320 FRIGGG
+6320 
-6326 LVIKQASG
+6326 
-6334 TLEGRTFSKSLFSLV
+6334 
-6349 TPFSLALQD
+6349 

>member
-1 MARLISRT
+1 MARLISRK
-9 QVEEIKDFI
+9 QVEEVQDFI
-18 RDTSFS
+18 RDTSFAQS
-24 QNVSIS
+24 VSIS

-36 QSFDIG
+36 QSFDLG
-42 SAPDTKSTIT
+42 SDPSEKSTIT

-64 GPLNVIGDQALNAT
+64 GPLNFVGDQSLELT
-78 ASVSLKSIDT
+78 ASVALESLDT

-101 EEATLFV
+101 MDATIFV

-120 TPQFALRTVKKAAEL
+120 TQQFPVRTVKRAAEL
-135 AEAGDDGRFGLPTG
+135 ATAGDDGRFGLPTG
-149 SLFSGFRIEV
+149 SLFTGFRIEV
-159 SSGTYLEEN
+159 SAGTYLEQN
-168 PIELPKNTTVWGSGL
+168 PIELPKNTTVWGAGL

-211 AGLRVFPSVDDS
+211 AGLRVFPSVDNS
-223 RSGFA
+223 QSGFA

-250 NQENSFLEKYEKIP
+250 NQENSFLEKYEDIP

-352 ITGSGGNLEA
+352 ITGSGGNIEA
-362 FNRVRDGYTI
+362 FNRVRDNYSI

-382 AIPEFIPNT
+382 AIPEFVPNT
-391 NAGVKVTDELQQFS
+391 KQGVKVTNELQQFS
-405 NNNSS
+405 SNNSS
-410 NVVAEQAKSE
+410 DKVAEQAKSE
-420 YRLVSNIVSSGISNI
+420 YRLVSNIVSSGINNI

-447 NTGSVWNIS
+447 NTGSVWNVS
-456 FGNQITGSTS
+456 NGTQITSSTS

-477 RFTKVKEVLELGAR
+477 RFGKVKDVLSLGAR
-491 ATASYTLVDNIDG
+491 VTSSYTLVDNIDG
-504 LIKATNTVPYIG
+504 LIKAGNSNPYIG
-516 SDATTQDE
+516 SDATSQTE
-524 VTIINRNFNTVLQ
+524 VDIINTNFNTILK
-537 IVERGLNN
+537 IVEYGLDN
-545 EFFPLPPFTSSNA
+545 EDYPLPALTSSNA
-558 ANIKVTETP
+558 GNIKVTETP

-591 KILELGSDYAP
+591 RILELGSDYAP
-602 TTIQSSSIENPS
+602 ATIQSSSLENPS

-621 DTLIGNLSF
+621 DTLLGNLSF
-630 IQNETIAYLSSSW
+630 IQDETIAYLSSSW
-643 SESDYNEVTCKRDI
+643 SESDYNETTCKRDI

-662 GAAADLLYGGN
+662 GAAYDLLYGGN
-673 EQSILNGKFYYL
+673 EKSILNGKFYYL

-708 AESLVGDITYVEP
+708 AESLVGDITYIEP

-741 EVISFVSSSWRS
+741 EVISFVSSSWRG

-807 DGIEWAKD
+807 DGIEWARD
-815 LSKKLVVKETFV
+815 LSKKLVVKDTFV

-859 PNLVYLREKCKRDT
+859 PNLVYLRDKCKRDT

-878 AVSTDLYYGG
+878 AVLTDLYYGG

-935 PPTVINNTYARV
+935 EPTVIGNTYARV
-947 RAGNV
+947 RAGDV
-952 LQFVSSSV
+952 LQFVSSSI

-1001 TLEEPKLVSGVT
+1001 TLQQPKLVSGIT

-1074 LITTTIGTKLPNDIV
+1074 LITTTIGAKLPNDIV
-1089 AVTNVNGNIKFNDN
+1089 VVSNVDDNIKFNN
-1103 SQITSSI
+1103 TTQITSSI

-1124 RTVIDIIEYGIS
+1124 RTVIDIVEYGIS

-1145 DSSSYFEVVS
+1145 NSSSYFEVVS
-1155 LPNDSTAFYINDDQL
+1155 LPNDSAAFYINDDQL
-1170 RYFDGREGY
+1170 KYFDGREGWR
-1179 ALGGEDT
+1179 LGGEDT
-1186 GSFVGSKKDPTLTLV
+1186 GSFLGSKKDPTLTLV

-1210 NDLGFEDTSIN
+1210 NDLGFEDTTIN

-1250 FGTITFTPLE
+1250 FGTLTFTPLA

-1270 PTNASASGVINIVD
+1270 PTNVSASGVINIVD
-1284 SLPLSSEQKYVYVP
+1284 SLPLSSEEEYVYVP
-1298 TKGEF
+1298 TRGEF
-1303 EKVVNTKDNIK
+1303 EKEVNTKNNIK
-1314 VTNGI
+1314 VTDGV

-1350 DSYTPTSATYNPA
+1350 DKFTPTSATYNPA
-1363 DGEFVINI
+1363 DGEFVMNV
-1371 SQHGLDVD
+1371 SKHGLDVG
-1379 DRIYLKPESFVFTCD
+1379 DRIYLQPESFVFTCD

-1436 IKFTPTTASYDPATG
+1436 IKFNPTNASYDPATG
-1451 DFSATVGK
+1451 EFTATVGK

-1468 ILSEES
+1468 VLSNES

-1480 MDNDQ
+1480 MDDDQ

-1492 IGIDPFAVRSIP
+1492 VGIDPFAVRSIP

-1512 LTFNVGVSGPNKT
+1512 MTFNVGASGPNKT
-1525 FTPTATSYNALTGD
+1525 FTPSTASYNGLTGD
-1539 MIVTVGQHGLGIGR
+1539 MIVTVGQHGLGVGR

-1560 SFAFTCDQDGGATTH
+1560 SIAFTCDQDGDSTTH
-1575 SYPRLGSDPYAGKSI
+1575 SYPRLGSDPFAGKSI
-1590 PIISVGNTSHT
+1590 PITSVGFTEHT
-1601 PTNAPYNASTGLV
+1601 PTNAPYNAASGV
-1614 TLTIA
+1614 ITLTIA
-1619 GHGFSNGDYIKVED
+1619 GHGFSNGDYVKVD
-1633 GALTYSCVLDG
+1633 DNSLSYTCVLDG
-1644 NSVSKSYPRAGYD
+1644 NVVEKSYPRVGYD
-1657 YPSGRWIQISN
+1657 YPSGRWLEISN
-1668 VTTDTFDINI
+1668 VTTNTFDINI
-1678 GSSSYTGAHTFVSAT
+1678 GTSSYTSAHTFVSAT
-1693 AGGIKRQTGT
+1693 TGGIKRQSGT
-1703 FTINVGN
+1703 FTINVGDA
-1710 GGTAQNSLHT
+1710 GSAKNSIHT
-1720 FVSAS
+1720 FVSS
-1725 ANAVKHKPQS
+1725 SNDSIKHEPQS
-1735 PHTFV
+1735 PHTFI
-1740 SASLYAIQHLPQSN
+1740 SASRSAIQHLPQSN
-1754 HTFVRTNINSVTT
+1754 HTFVRTNTNSVST

-1778 VKRGNVTQYTS
+1778 VKRGSGTQFTS
-1789 SLVSSETLISKL
+1789 SLVGSETLISKL

-1817 STPTSASY
+1817 STPTTATY

-1848 LKPESFTFTCD
+1848 LKPESFVFTCT
-1859 MDNNKTEHI
+1859 MDDNKTEHK
-1868 LPSVGQPAYNN
+1868 LPSVGQPAYNS

-1909 SYNPATGDF
+1909 SYDPATGDF
-1918 VMTVGTHSLSV
+1918 VITTGTHTLSV
-1929 GEGIVLDTHSFAF
+1929 GEGIILDPQSFAF
-1942 TCDMDNNQSVKSYPR
+1942 TCDMDNDQAIKSYPR
-1957 LGIDPYAGRSI
+1957 LGIDPYAGRSM
-1968 IITDITDTTLTVNV
+1968 IITDVTDTTMTVNV
-1982 GVSSPNKYF
+1982 GASGPNKYF
-1991 TPSNVNYNS
+1991 TPSDVNYNA

-2012 GLGVSRSVVLE
+2012 GLGVNRSVVLE

-2030 CDQDGN
+2030 CDQDGDS
-2036 ATTHSYPRSGS
+2036 TTHSYPRSGS
-2047 DPYAEQSIKITSVG
+2047 DPYAEQSILITSVG
-2061 TTTHTPTDAPYNATT
+2061 TTSHTPTNAPYNPTT
-2076 GVVTLTIAEHGFSN
+2076 GIVTLTISSHGFSN

-2098 SGLTYTCVLDGNS
+2098 NALTYTCVLDGN
-2111 VTKSYP
+2111 TTEKSYP
-2117 RAGYDNPSGRW
+2117 RPTIDYPSGRW
-2128 LAISNVTTNTFDI
+2128 LEISNVTTDTFDI
-2141 NIGASSYKGTH
+2141 NIGSSSYVGAH
-2152 TFVSATTNGIKRQTG
+2152 TFVSATSNGIKRQDG

-2187 SASTNA
+2187 SASNNA
-2193 VKHEPQSI
+2193 VKHLPQSI
-2201 HTFVSS
+2201 HTFVSA
-2207 SRGAVKHLPQS
+2207 SRSAVKHLPQS
-2218 VHTFVRTINESV
+2218 VHTFVRTQNESV
-2230 SVIPPKVENTEEAIA
+2230 SVIPPYVDNTEEAIA
-2245 VGIVSQFT
+2245 VGSVSQY
-2253 TSSISASASD
+2253 TSATSASAND

-2285 ESSSLYGSEVTSST
+2285 ESSSLYGSEITASS

-2307 KSNIGFIQEETI
+2307 KQNIDFIQEETI
-2319 AYLSSSWSSASYNE
+2319 AYLSSSWSAADYNE
-2333 LSCSRDIAGIVSGA
+2333 TSCSRDIGGIVSGA

-2358 SVFNGKFY
+2358 SIFNGKFY
-2366 LEYPSEAEN
+2366 LEYPSQAQG
-2375 SQLNQTLDGIR
+2375 SQLNQTIDGIR
-2386 YASRLAQNIASNV
+2386 YASKVAQKIVLNE
-2399 VFSSPAQDRLNTQT
+2399 VFSYPSQDRLDTQT
-2413 IIVNNKNF
+2413 IINNNKEF

-2426 ISFLSSS
+2426 ISFLSAS
-2433 WSSHNHPEEI
+2433 WSDFDYPENT
-2443 CKRDIVHILDASI
+2443 CKRDVVHILDASI

-2470 GVFYWKFPSEATG
+2470 GVFYWKYPSEATG

-2500 QKVVSGAVFVPPTST
+2500 QKVISGAVFVPPTSD
-2515 KVNAYNLVFDNK
+2515 KVNAYNLVLENR

-2539 SSWNAADYDDIKC
+2539 SSWNAADYDDVKC

-2585 PSKAQGSQLDQTVD
+2585 PSQAQGSQLDQTVD

-2622 ENEGL
+2622 EREGL

-2654 YNEAKCSRDVGHI
+2654 YDEAKCSRDVGHI

-2678 GNERSVVAGEYYYL
+2678 GNERSVIAGEYYYL
-2692 YPSEATSVQKSQTID
+2692 YPSEATSVQKTQTID
-2707 GIVHAAN
+2707 GIIHAAN

-2719 IQNVILSQPSATK
+2719 IQNVVLVQPSTTK
-2732 LSIWNSIRN
+2732 LSIWNTIRD
-2741 NRTLIQK
+2741 NRSLIQK
-2748 EVTEYIDYKYPFF
+2748 EVTEYIDFKYPFF

-2787 NQRSIKSGEFYYL
+2787 NQRSVKGGEFYYL

-2814 DGIMYAKNLVTD
+2814 DGIIYAKNLVTD
-2826 IITQKQFTPTT
+2826 IITQQT
-2837 ATYDPSNGDFV
+2837 
-2848 MTIPNHNLDD
+2848 
-2858 RDEIYIK
+2858 
-2865 SDSFVFTCTMD
+2865 
-2876 GNKTEHKLPSVG
+2876 
-2888 QPAYNTKLGIKSVTN
+2888 
-2903 DTITVNVGKSG
+2903 
-2914 PNVQFNPTNAS
+2914 
-2925 YDPATGEFVITT
+2925 
-2937 GTHSLSVGEG
+2937 
-2947 IVLDTGSFAFTCE
+2947 
-2960 MDNDQSVKSYPRF
+2960 
-2973 GIDPF
+2973 
-2978 AGRSMIITDVTDT
+2978 
-2991 TMTVNVGVS
+2991 
-3000 APNKLF
+3000 
-3006 TPTDVNYNAL
+3006 
-3016 SGDMIVTAGQHGLGI
+3016 
-3031 GRSVVLENESF
+3031 
-3042 AFTCDQDGDST
+3042 
-3053 THSYPR
+3053 
-3059 LGSDPYAEKSI
+3059 
-3070 VITSV
+3070 
-3075 GTTSHTITNAPYDAS
+3075 
-3090 TGDVTIT
+3090 
-3097 IANHNFSNGDYIKI
+3097 
-3111 DDNGL
+3111 
-3116 TYTCLLDGNSA
+3116 LL
-3127 EKSYPRAGYD
+3127 
-3137 NPSGRWLEISNVTT
+3137 
-3151 NTFDINI
+3151 
-3158 GSSSNTSAHTFISA
+3158 
-3172 TNNGL
+3172 
-3177 KRQTG
+3177 
-3182 TFTINVGDGGSASG
+3182 
-3196 SIHTFV
+3196 
-3202 SASTNAVK
+3202 
-3210 HLPQSIHTFVSA
+3210 
-3222 SNGAVKHLPQA
+3222 
-3233 GHTFVRTQ
+3233 
-3241 NNSISVL
+3241 
-3248 SQLITKSPS
+3248 SPS
-3257 RVSNTDGNIKVT
+3257 KVSNTDGNIKVT
-3269 SYEAVTSSIA
+3269 SFEAVTSSIA
-3279 LSGSYQTEV
+3279 LSGSYKTEV

-3296 GIICDGI
+3296 GIITDGI

-3320 VMTINEHGLTTK
+3320 VMTINEHGLTTD

-3363 SYNKRTKIKSI
+3363 SYNKRTKIKSV

-3386 GPNVEFNPT
+3386 GPNVEYNPT
-3395 TASYDPATGDFVV
+3395 TASYDPATGEFVV

-3413 SLSVGEGIIMVSE
+3413 SLSVGEGVVMEAE
-3426 SFAFTCDMDNDQSV
+3426 SFAFTCDMDDDQSV

-3446 GIDPYSVRSIPLT
+3446 GIDPYAVRSIPLT

-3540 EQSIIITSIGKTNH
+3540 EQSIVISSIGKTNH

-3567 VTITIANH
+3567 VTITISNH
-3575 NFNNGDYIKL
+3575 NFDNGDYIKL

-3656 TFTINVGDGG
+3656 TFTINVGNAG

-3709 TFIRTEQSS
+3709 TFVRTEQSS

-3730 DLIKVSGTSQF
+3730 GLIKITDTPQF
-3741 TSSLSGS
+3741 TSVVSGS
-3748 GIEAGFVT
+3748 EVESAFIT

-3766 KFGTDNTRFSLAK
+3766 KLGTDKTSFALAK

-3820 DIIENGTGSFTPTNA
+3820 DIIENGTGSFTPSTA
-3835 TYDPANGNFVI
+3835 TYDPSNGDFVI
-3846 SISNHNLN
+3846 TISNHNLN

-3874 NKTEHILPSVGQPAY
+3874 NKTEHNLPSVGQPAY
-3889 SGVLPITSKTTNTI
+3889 SGVLSITSKTTNTI
-3903 TVNVGISGPNVSF
+3903 TVNVGASGPNVSF

-3930 VITTGRHNLS
+3930 VITTGTHNLS

-3973 PYANRSIKITS
+3973 PFAGRSMKITS
-3984 ITGTTMTVN
+3984 ITGNTMTVN
-3993 VGVSGPNKTF
+3993 VGVSAENKTF

-4016 MILTVSES
+4016 MVLTVSES

-4040 SFTCDQDDNATT
+4040 AFTCDQDDNATT

-4065 KSIKITSVGKSL
+4065 KSIKITSVGKTL

-4086 SSTGDVIIT
+4086 SATGDVTIT
-4095 IANHGFSNG
+4095 IAGHGFSNG
-4104 DYIKVSDN
+4104 DYIKISDN
-4112 GLTYTCILDGNT
+4112 GLSYTCILDGN
-4124 ISKSYPRA
+4124 SVKKSYPRPN
-4132 GYDSPSGRWIPITN
+4132 YDYPSGRWLEISN

-4160 YVGKHKFISAQQ
+4160 YVGEHTFVSALE

-4187 DAGSASGSIHTFVS
+4187 DAGSASGSVHTFVS
-4201 SSANAVKHEPQ
+4201 SSLDAVKHLPQ

-4222 GAVKHL
+4222 RAVKHL

-4245 LPAIVS
+4245 LPAVVS
-4251 NTTNNIKVTDT
+4251 NTINHIKVTDT
-4262 TQFTSSIVG
+4262 NQFTSSING
-4271 SVTEVNKVKSS
+4271 SITEINKVKSS
-4282 IGIVE
+4282 IGTIE
-4287 NILIN
+4287 DILQN
-4292 GTSVKP
+4292 GVSVKP
-4298 LVHKNNSD
+4298 NVVKNNSD
-4306 KNNLIKATDAV
+4306 KNNLIKVTDAT
-4317 QITSASFGDRL
+4317 QITSSSFGDRL

-4333 SSSIAIVTN
+4333 SSSISIVTN

-4350 LPTLVEYGTPSDS
+4350 LPTVVEYGTPSNS

-4371 LLKDNIEFI
+4371 LLKDNIGFI
-4380 QSESIAYLSSS
+4380 QSETIAYLSSS

-4416 MLHNANSASIF
+4416 MLYNANSSSIF

-4505 NEITCKR
+4505 NETTCKR

-4541 RYPSAAITGGVPNE
+4541 RYPSAAIIGGVPNE

-4604 SETVQFVNAKYPNLD
+4604 SETVEFVNAKYPNLD
-4619 YKEAS
+4619 YLEAS

-4661 ATGVQIEETT
+4661 ATGVQIQETT
-4671 DALIYARDLIEKIVD
+4671 DALIYAKDLIEKIVD

-4691 IPTGSLNTDNKIK
+4691 IPTGSLNTDNNIK
-4704 ITSFS
+4704 ITSLS
-4709 PAAGGDITDVTIL
+4709 PATGGDITDITIL

-4728 FSIVSDAISNGK
+4728 FSIVSDAIANGK

-4746 NATYNPTTGNFV
+4746 NATYDPSNGEFV
-4758 MTIVSHSF
+4758 MTVVSHSF
-4766 DVGEGIYLKP
+4766 DVGDGIYLKP

-4788 KTEHSLPSVGQPAYN
+4788 KTEHNLPSAGQPAYN
-4803 KELEIVSKTDNTITL
+4803 TKLEIISKTNDTITL
-4818 NVGVSGPN
+4818 NVGASGPN

-4835 YNPATGDFVMTVE
+4835 YDPSTGDFVMTVE

-4853 IGEGIVLDPE
+4853 VGEGIILDPQ
-4863 SFAFTCDMDNN
+4863 SFAFTCEMDND
-4874 QSVKSYPRVG
+4874 QSVKSYPRLG
-4884 IDPFAGR
+4884 IDPYAGR

-4902 MTVNAGVS
+4902 MTVNVGAS
-4910 GPNKYFTPSNVNYNA
+4910 GPNKLFTPTDVNYNA

-4938 LGVSRSVVLEN
+4938 LGIGRSVVLEN
-4949 ESFAFTCDQDGN
+4949 ESFAFTCDQDGD
-4961 STIHSYPR
+4961 STTHSYPR

-4975 AEQSIKITSVGTTS
+4975 AEQSIVINSVGTTS
-4989 HTVTNAPYNAS
+4989 HTVTNAPYNAA
-5000 TGDITITISEHGFS
+5000 TGDVTITIAGHGFS

-5031 LDGDTV
+5031 LDGNSV
-5037 EKSYPRTGIDTPS
+5037 EKSYPRTGIDYPS
-5050 NRWLVISN
+5050 GRWLEISN

-5114 STNAVKHEP
+5114 STNAVKHLP
-5123 QSPHTFISASNG
+5123 QSVHTFVSASNG
-5135 AIKHLPQSLHT
+5135 AIKHLPQSVHT

-5210 RDIGF
+5210 RDVGF

-5267 NQIVKGATFNSPS
+5267 DQIVKGATFSLPS
-5280 TQISASVELLRNNR
+5280 NQLSASVELLRSNR
-5294 GFIQSESISYLSS
+5294 EFIQSESISYLSS
-5307 SWEGFDFVEATCAR
+5307 SWEGFDYVESTCRR

-5333 LLYGGSQRSKIAGE
+5333 LLYGGTQRSKIAGE

-5369 YAGDLGSNL
+5369 YAGDLGSKL
-5378 VEGKIFVTASIEK
+5378 VQSEIFVTASAER

-5414 SSWSTFDYNE
+5414 SSWSTFDYDE

-5467 YQVTGDATKT
+5467 YQVT
-5477 VFVTPTNATYNPA
+5477 
-5490 NGDFVMTVGTH
+5490 
-5501 RFNVGDSISLST
+5501 
-5513 ESFTFTCDM
+5513 
-5522 DGNKT
+5522 
-5527 EHSLP
+5527 
-5532 SIGQPAYNNKL
+5532 
-5543 LITSKT
+5543 
-5549 NDTITVN
+5549 
-5556 VGVSGP
+5556 
-5562 NVEFN
+5562 
-5567 PTNATYNPAT
+5567 
-5577 GDFVITTGTHSL
+5577 
-5589 SVGEGIVLDPQS
+5589 
-5601 FAFTCDMDNN
+5601 
-5611 QSVKSYPRVGIDP
+5611 
-5624 YAARSIKITSITGTT
+5624 
-5639 MTVNVGISA
+5639 
-5648 ANKLF
+5648 
-5653 TPTDVNY
+5653 
-5660 NALSGDMV
+5660 
-5668 VNVGQHGLGVGRSV
+5668 
-5682 VLENE
+5682 
-5687 SFAFTCDQDGDS
+5687 
-5699 TTHSY
+5699 
-5704 PRSGSDPYAEQSIVI
+5704 
-5719 NSVGTTSH
+5719 
-5727 TVFNAP
+5727 
-5733 YNATTG
+5733 
-5739 DITLTIYN
+5739 
-5747 HNFSNGD
+5747 
-5754 YIKLS
+5754 
-5759 DNSLS
+5759 
-5764 YTCVLDGDTVE
+5764 
-5775 KSYPRAGY
+5775 
-5783 DNPSGRWLEISNVTT
+5783 
-5798 NTFDINIGASSYTS
+5798 AS
-5812 AHTFVS
+5812 
-5818 ATRNGLERQTGT
+5818 
-5830 FTINVGDGG
+5830 
-5839 SASGSIHTFVS
+5839 
-5850 ASTNAVKHLP
+5850 
-5860 QSVHTFVSASTGAV
+5860 
-5874 KHLPQSNHTFVR
+5874 
-5886 TKRNSVSVIIPAIG
+5886 G

-5915 AGKVLENATFVS
+5915 AGKVLENTTFVL
-5927 PTTEVSASAELLRN
+5927 PTSEVSASAELLRN

-5958 SNVTYSEDK
+5958 SNVTYNEDK

-5974 IIDAAIT
+5974 IIDAAVT

-5996 YYWKYP
+5996 YYWRYP

-6030 SQNVVQNLLYT
+6030 SQNVVQNLIYT

-6143 KQKQLVFPFLLNKN
+6143 KQQQLVFPFLLNNN
-6157 GANALRNAKKVLQGK
+6157 GASALKSAKKELQGK

-6181 PTFDYNEEK
+6181 PSFDYNEEK
-6190 CYRDTGFILDAIV
+6190 CYRDTGFILDAIA
-6203 TDITYGGN
+6203 TDIIYGGN

-6224 VYGSAAVVINEQK
+6224 IYGSAAVVINEQK
-6237 LETAETNRYLRT
+6237 KETAETNRYLRT

>member
-1 MARLISRT
+1 MARLISRK

-18 RDTSFS
+18 RDTSFA
-24 QNVSIS
+24 QNVTIS

-36 QSFDIG
+36 ESFNMGSDPDI
-42 SAPDTKSTIT
+42 KSTIT

-78 ASVSLKSIDT
+78 ASFSLESLDT
-88 QLFGGIKPEDFGA
+88 QLFGGIKAEDFGA
-101 EEATLFV
+101 MDATIYV
-108 SSTSGDDNNDGR
+108 SSTSGNDKNDGR
-120 TPQFALRTVKKAAEL
+120 TQQFPVRTVKRAAEL
-135 AEAGDDGRFGLPTG
+135 ATSGDDGRFGLPTG
-149 SLFSGFRIEV
+149 SLFTGFRIEV
-159 SSGTYLEEN
+159 SAGTYLEEN
-168 PIELPKNTTVWGSGL
+168 PIELPKNTTVWGAGL

-211 AGLRVFPSVDDS
+211 AGLRVFPSVDNS

-242 IQNCSMIS
+242 VQNCSMIS
-250 NQENSFLEKYEKIP
+250 NQENSFLEKYEAIP

-317 FSAYSVKVIQGGQ
+317 FSAYSVKVLQGGQ

-362 FNRVRDGYTI
+362 FNRVRDNYTI

-382 AIPEFIPNT
+382 AIPEFVPNT
-391 NAGVKVTDELQQFS
+391 NAGIKVTDELQQFS
-405 NNNSS
+405 SNNSS
-410 NVVAEQAKSE
+410 DVVAEQAKSE
-420 YRLVSNIVSSGISNI
+420 YRLVSNIVSSGINNI

-456 FGNQITGSTS
+456 NGTQTTGSTS

-472 DIIDD
+472 NIIDD
-477 RFTKVKEVLELGAR
+477 RFDKVKQVLSLGAR
-491 ATASYTLVDNIDG
+491 ATASYTLVDNIEG
-504 LIKATNTVPYIG
+504 LVKVGSNNPYTG
-516 SDATTQDE
+516 SDTTSQTE
-524 VTIINRNFNTVLQ
+524 VDTINRNFNTILQ
-537 IVERGLNN
+537 IVEYGLNN
-545 EFFPLPPFTSSNA
+545 EDYPLPALTSSNA

-591 KILELGSDYAP
+591 RILELGSDYAP
-602 TTIQSSSIENPS
+602 AIVQSSSFENPS
-614 IDFQNGY
+614 IDYQNGY

-643 SESDYNEVTCKRDI
+643 SESDYNEETCKRDI
-657 GHIVN
+657 GFIVN
-662 GAAADLLYGGN
+662 GAAHDLLYGGN
-673 EQSILNGKFYYL
+673 EESVLNGNFYYL

-741 EVISFVSSSWRS
+741 EVISFVSSSWRG

-807 DGIEWAKD
+807 DGIEWARD
-815 LSKKLVVKETFV
+815 LSKKLVVKDTFV

-859 PNLVYLREKCKRDT
+859 PNLVYLRDKCKRDT

-878 AVSTDLYYGG
+878 AVATDLYYGG

-921 KSFIDKVITNQIVE
+921 KSFIDKVIVNEIVE
-935 PPTVINNTYARV
+935 SPQVINNTYARV
-947 RAGNV
+947 RAGNI
-952 LQFVSSSV
+952 LQYVSSSI
-960 SGSEIERAKVSSS
+960 SGSETERVKVSSS

-986 SLLAAIAGNTPNFKW
+986 SLLSAIAGNTPNFNW
-1001 TLEEPKLVSGVT
+1001 RLDEPKLVSNTT
-1013 LVESSITAS
+1013 LITSSISAS
-1022 SAEVKSI
+1022 SAQVQSI

-1040 ESGSSIN
+1040 ESGSSIT

-1089 AVTNVNGNIKFNDN
+1089 AVSNVNDNIKFTNN
-1103 SQITSSI
+1103 SQYTSSI
-1110 SASVSTASSISESF
+1110 SASITIASEISESF
-1124 RTVIDIIEYGIS
+1124 RTVIDIVEYGIS

-1145 DSSSYFEVVS
+1145 NSSSYFEVIT

-1170 RYFDGREGY
+1170 KYFDGREGWR
-1179 ALGGEDT
+1179 LGGEDT
-1186 GSFVGSKKDPTLTLV
+1186 GSFLGSKKDPTLTLV

-1210 NDLGFEDTSIN
+1210 NDLGFEDTTIN
-1221 SPFLIKTKRTAGT
+1221 APFLIKTKPTAGT
-1234 VYDVYESIGLI
+1234 TYDVYESIGLI

-1250 FGTITFTPLE
+1250 FGTITFTPLA
-1260 DTPDTLFYVN
+1260 DTPDTLYYVN
-1270 PTNASASGVINIVD
+1270 PTNVSASGVINIVD
-1284 SLPLSSEQKYVYVP
+1284 SLPLSSEQEYVYVP
-1298 TKGEF
+1298 TRGEF

-1314 VTNGI
+1314 ITTDS

-1332 NIVSGGFSTVVGI
+1332 NIVSGGFSTIVGI

-1350 DSYTPTSATYNPA
+1350 DSFTPTSATYNPA
-1363 DGEFVINI
+1363 DGEFVMTI
-1371 SQHGLDVD
+1371 SQHGLDVG

-1436 IKFTPTTASYDPATG
+1436 INFNTTTASYDPSTG
-1451 DFSATVGK
+1451 DFVATVGK
-1459 HTLSVGEGI
+1459 HSLSVGEGI
-1468 ILSEES
+1468 ILSPES

-1492 IGIDPFAVRSIP
+1492 VGIDPFAVRSIP

-1512 LTFNVGVSGPNKT
+1512 LTFNVGASGPNKY
-1525 FTPTATSYNALTGD
+1525 FTPTSASYNALTGD
-1539 MIVTVGQHGLGIGR
+1539 MIVTVGQHGLGVGR
-1553 SVVLENE
+1553 SVVLEDE
-1560 SFAFTCDQDGGATTH
+1560 SFAFTCDQDSDATIH
-1575 SYPRLGSDPYAGKSI
+1575 SYPRPGSDPYAGKSI
-1590 PIISVGNTSHT
+1590 EIKSVGNTQHT
-1601 PTNAPYNASTGLV
+1601 PTDAPYNASTGIV

-1619 GHGFSNGDYIKVED
+1619 GHGFSNGDYVKVDD
-1633 GALTYSCVLDG
+1633 GALIYTCVLDG
-1644 NSVSKSYPRAGYD
+1644 NTVQKSYPRAGYD
-1657 YPSGRWIQISN
+1657 YPSGRWLEISN

-1678 GSSSYTGAHTFVSAT
+1678 GASSYKSAHTFVSAT
-1693 AGGIKRQTGT
+1693 TGGIRRQTGT
-1703 FTINVGN
+1703 FTINVGD
-1710 GGTAQNSLHT
+1710 GGTASNSLHT

-1725 ANAVKHKPQS
+1725 SNAVKHEPQS
-1735 PHTFV
+1735 VHTYV
-1740 SASLYAIQHLPQSN
+1740 SSSNGAIKHLPQST
-1754 HTFVRTNINSVTT
+1754 HTFVRVNEDSVST
-1767 LPILTKTIDGL
+1767 LPILTKNIEGL
-1778 VKRGNVTQYTS
+1778 VKRSDATQFTS
-1789 SLVSSETLISKL
+1789 SLSGSGNLISKL

-1817 STPTSASY
+1817 STPSTATY

-1835 IPNHKFKKADSIY
+1835 IPNHKFRKADSIY
-1848 LKPESFTFTCD
+1848 LKPESFVFTCE
-1859 MDNNKTEHI
+1859 MDDNKTEHK
-1868 LPSVGQPAYNN
+1868 LPSVGQPAYNS

-1887 DNTITVNVGKSGPN
+1887 DNTVTVNVGKSGPN
-1901 VEFTPSTA
+1901 LHFNPTNAT
-1909 SYNPATGDF
+1909 YDPATGDF
-1918 VMTVGTHSLSV
+1918 VITTGTHNLSV
-1929 GEGIVLDTHSFAF
+1929 GEGIILDIESFAF
-1942 TCDMDNNQSVKSYPR
+1942 TCDMDDDQSVKSYPR
-1957 LGIDPYAGRSI
+1957 LGIDPYAGRSM
-1968 IITDITDTTLTVNV
+1968 IITDVTDTTMTVNV
-1982 GVSSPNKYF
+1982 GISGPNKYF
-1991 TPSNVNYNS
+1991 TPSDVNYNA
-2000 LSGDMVVTVGQH
+2000 LTGEMVLTVGQH

-2030 CDQDGN
+2030 CDQDGDS
-2036 ATTHSYPRSGS
+2036 TTHSYPRSGS
-2047 DPYAEQSIKITSVG
+2047 DPYAEQSIKIISVG
-2061 TTTHTPTDAPYNATT
+2061 TTSHTPTNAPYNPTT
-2076 GVVTLTIAEHGFSN
+2076 GIVTLTIANHGFSN
-2090 GDYIKVDD
+2090 NDYIKVDD
-2098 SGLTYTCVLDGNS
+2098 GALTYTCVLDGN
-2111 VTKSYP
+2111 TTQKSYP
-2117 RAGYDNPSGRW
+2117 RTGIDYPSGRW
-2128 LAISNVTTNTFDI
+2128 LQISNVTTNTFEI
-2141 NIGASSYKGTH
+2141 NIGSSSYTGAH
-2152 TFVSATTNGIKRQTG
+2152 TFVSATTNGIKRQDG

-2193 VKHEPQSI
+2193 VKHEPQSL
-2201 HTFVSS
+2201 HTFVSA
-2207 SRGAVKHLPQS
+2207 SREAVKHLPQS
-2218 VHTFVRTINESV
+2218 VHTFVRTIDDSV
-2230 SVIPPKVENTEEAIA
+2230 TVIPPKVENTEEAIA
-2245 VGIVSQFT
+2245 VTTETQFT
-2253 TSSISASASD
+2253 TSSISASAAD

-2285 ESSSLYGSEVTSST
+2285 ESSSLYGSEVTASS

-2307 KSNIGFIQEETI
+2307 KSNIDFIKEETI
-2319 AYLSSSWSSASYNE
+2319 AYLSSSWSAADYNE
-2333 LSCSRDIAGIVSGA
+2333 TSCSRDIAGIVSGA

-2366 LEYPSEAEN
+2366 LEYPSQAQG

-2386 YASRLAQNIASNV
+2386 YASRVAQKVASNV
-2399 VFSSPAQDRLNTQT
+2399 TFSNPVQDRLDTQT
-2413 IIVNNKNF
+2413 IINNNKEF
-2421 IKEEA
+2421 IKEEGIA
-2426 ISFLSSS
+2426 FLSAS
-2433 WSSHNHPEEI
+2433 WSDFDYPEET

-2470 GVFYWKFPSEATG
+2470 GVFYWKYPSEATG

-2500 QKVVSGAVFVPPTST
+2500 QKVVSGAVFTPPTSE
-2515 KVNAYNLVFDNK
+2515 KVNAYNLVLENR

-2539 SSWNAADYDDIKC
+2539 SSWNAADYDDVKC

-2585 PSKAQGSQLDQTVD
+2585 PSQAQGSQLDQTVD

-2607 SDKVMSNTILVNPSV
+2607 SDKVMSNTILVNPSI
-2622 ENEGL
+2622 EREGL

-2654 YNEAKCSRDVGHI
+2654 YDEAKCSRDVGHI

-2678 GNERSVVAGEYYYL
+2678 GNERSVIAGEYYYL
-2692 YPSEATSVQKSQTID
+2692 YPSEATSVQKTQTID

-2719 IQNVILSQPSATK
+2719 IQNVVLVQPSATK
-2732 LSIWNSIRN
+2732 LSIWNTIRD

-2748 EVTEYIDYKYPFF
+2748 EVTEYIDYAYPFF

-2787 NQRSIKSGEFYYL
+2787 NQRSIKGGEFYYL

-2814 DGIMYAKNLVTD
+2814 DGIMYAKNLLRD
-2826 IITQKQFTPTT
+2826 IITQQT
-2837 ATYDPSNGDFV
+2837 
-2848 MTIPNHNLDD
+2848 
-2858 RDEIYIK
+2858 
-2865 SDSFVFTCTMD
+2865 
-2876 GNKTEHKLPSVG
+2876 
-2888 QPAYNTKLGIKSVTN
+2888 
-2903 DTITVNVGKSG
+2903 
-2914 PNVQFNPTNAS
+2914 
-2925 YDPATGEFVITT
+2925 
-2937 GTHSLSVGEG
+2937 
-2947 IVLDTGSFAFTCE
+2947 
-2960 MDNDQSVKSYPRF
+2960 
-2973 GIDPF
+2973 
-2978 AGRSMIITDVTDT
+2978 
-2991 TMTVNVGVS
+2991 
-3000 APNKLF
+3000 
-3006 TPTDVNYNAL
+3006 
-3016 SGDMIVTAGQHGLGI
+3016 
-3031 GRSVVLENESF
+3031 
-3042 AFTCDQDGDST
+3042 
-3053 THSYPR
+3053 
-3059 LGSDPYAEKSI
+3059 
-3070 VITSV
+3070 
-3075 GTTSHTITNAPYDAS
+3075 
-3090 TGDVTIT
+3090 
-3097 IANHNFSNGDYIKI
+3097 
-3111 DDNGL
+3111 
-3116 TYTCLLDGNSA
+3116 LL
-3127 EKSYPRAGYD
+3127 
-3137 NPSGRWLEISNVTT
+3137 
-3151 NTFDINI
+3151 
-3158 GSSSNTSAHTFISA
+3158 
-3172 TNNGL
+3172 
-3177 KRQTG
+3177 
-3182 TFTINVGDGGSASG
+3182 
-3196 SIHTFV
+3196 
-3202 SASTNAVK
+3202 
-3210 HLPQSIHTFVSA
+3210 
-3222 SNGAVKHLPQA
+3222 
-3233 GHTFVRTQ
+3233 
-3241 NNSISVL
+3241 
-3248 SQLITKSPS
+3248 SPS
-3257 RVSNTDGNIKVT
+3257 TVSNTDGNIKVT
-3269 SYEAVTSSIA
+3269 SFEAVTSSIA

-3288 SESYGVVT
+3288 SESYDIVT
-3296 GIICDGI
+3296 GIIKTGI
-3303 NSFTPTNATYD
+3303 ESFTPKTATYD
-3314 PSNGDF
+3314 PANGDF
-3320 VMTINEHGLTTK
+3320 VMTVPKHNLYSGDSI
-3332 NGVYLRPES
+3332 YLKPES
-3341 FTFTCDMDGNRSEHN
+3341 FVFTCDMDGNRTEHK
-3356 LPSVGQP
+3356 LPSIGQP
-3363 SYNKRTKIKSI
+3363 AYDNRLTIKS
-3374 TEDTITLNVGKS
+3374 TTSDTITVNVGKS
-3386 GPNVEFNPT
+3386 GPNVEYNPT
-3395 TASYDPATGDFVV
+3395 TASYDPATGEFVV

-3413 SLSVGEGIIMVSE
+3413 SLSVGEGVVMSAE

-3446 GIDPYSVRSIPLT
+3446 GIDPYSVRSLPLT
-3459 AVTDTTMTFNVG
+3459 DVTDTTMTFNVG

-3493 TLTVSESFGLGIGR
+3493 TLTVSESFGLGVGR

-3518 TCDMDSNLT
+3518 TCDMDSNAT

-3540 EQSIIITSIGKTNH
+3540 EQSIKITSVGTTSH
-3554 SVTNAPYNSATGD
+3554 SVTDAPYDSATGD

-3592 TCVLDGNTTTKS
+3592 TCVLDNNTTTKS

-3651 ERQDG
+3651 KRQDG

-3666 SASGSIHTFVSSS
+3666 SASGSIHTFVSASN
-3679 DRAVKHLPQSLHTFI
+3679 RAVKHEPQSVHTFVSASNGALKHLPQS
-3694 SSSNG
+3694 
-3699 AIKHL
+3699 A
-3704 PQSNH
+3704 H
-3709 TFIRTEQSS
+3709 TFIRTDRDS
-3718 VSTVPVLSESIE
+3718 VSTLPILTENIE
-3730 DLIKVSGTSQF
+3730 GLIKINDTTQF

-3748 GIEAGFVT
+3748 GVESAYVT

-3766 KFGTDNTRFSLAK
+3766 RLGTDDIPFALAK
-3779 WYDDTL
+3779 WFDDTL
-3785 DTPQNLT
+3785 DAPQQLT

-3798 ASGTYTTDNEFNIVS
+3798 ASGTFVTDTEFGIVS

-3820 DIIENGTGSFTPTNA
+3820 NIIENGVGTFTPTTAAYN
-3835 TYDPANGNFVI
+3835 PLNGNFIVTI
-3846 SISNHNLN
+3846 PNHTLD
-3854 VGDEIYI
+3854 VGEEIYI
-3861 RPESFT
+3861 RPESFV

-3874 NKTEHILPSVGQPAY
+3874 NKTEHKLPSVGQPAY
-3889 SGVLPITSKTTNTI
+3889 TNKLEIISKTDDTI
-3903 TVNVGISGPNVSF
+3903 TVNVGASGPNVEW
-3916 TPTNATYDPSNGDF
+3916 TPSNATYNPATGDF
-3930 VITTGRHNLS
+3930 VITTGTHTLS
-3940 IGEGIVLDTGS
+3940 VGEGIVLDTGS
-3951 FAFTCDMDDNQSIK
+3951 FAFTCDMDNDQSTK

-3973 PYANRSIKITS
+3973 PYAGRSMKLTS
-3984 ITGTTMTVN
+3984 VTDTTMTVN
-3993 VGVSGPNKTF
+3993 VGVSGPNKYFT
-4003 KPVSASYDGLSGD
+4003 PVSASYNALSGD
-4016 MILTVSES
+4016 MTLTVSES

-4030 RSVVLENESI
+4030 RSVVLENESFA
-4040 SFTCDQDDNATT
+4040 FTCDQDSDATT

-4059 SDPYAG
+4059 SDPYAEQ
-4065 KSIKITSVGKSL
+4065 SIVITSVGKTQ

-4086 SSTGDVIIT
+4086 SLTGDVIIT
-4095 IANHGFSNG
+4095 IANHNFTNG
-4104 DYIKVSDN
+4104 DYIKISDN
-4112 GLTYTCILDGNT
+4112 GLSYTCILDGNKVK
-4124 ISKSYPRA
+4124 KSYPRPN
-4132 GYDSPSGRWIPITN
+4132 YDYPSGRWLPISD
-4146 VTTNTFKINIGSSS
+4146 VTTNTFKINIGASS
-4160 YVGKHKFISAQQ
+4160 YVGEHTFVSAEQ

-4187 DAGSASGSIHTFVS
+4187 NAGSASGSLHTFVS
-4201 SSANAVKHEPQ
+4201 ASANAVKHEPQ

-4217 VSAST
+4217 VSASKA
-4222 GAVKHL
+4222 AVKHL
-4228 PQSVHT
+4228 PQSVHK
-4234 FVRTTKDSISI
+4234 FVRTDKNSISV
-4245 LPAIVS
+4245 LPAIVN
-4251 NTTNNIKVTDT
+4251 NTESNIKVTNT
-4262 TQFTSSIVG
+4262 NQFTSSIVG
-4271 SVTEVNKVKSS
+4271 SITEVNKVKSS
-4282 IGIVE
+4282 IGIIE
-4287 NILIN
+4287 DILQN

-4298 LVHKNNSD
+4298 TVVKNNSD
-4306 KNNLIKATDAV
+4306 KNNLIKVTDAV
-4317 QITSASFGDRL
+4317 QITSESFGDRL

-4333 SSSIAIVTN
+4333 SSSIAIVTT

-4350 LPTLVEYGTPSDS
+4350 LPTVVEYGTPSDS

-4397 DESKC
+4397 NETSC
-4402 SRDIGGIISGAAED
+4402 SRDIGAIISGAAED
-4416 MLHNANSASIF
+4416 MLYNANSSSIF

-4437 QAQGAQLQQTLD
+4437 KAQGAQLQQTLD

-4470 SAVLSG
+4470 SALVSG
-4476 SVELI
+4476 SYELI

-4488 ENETIA
+4488 ENETIE

-4512 DVTHIIDAVSTDLLY
+4512 DITHIIDAVSTDLLY

-4541 RYPSAAITGGVPNE
+4541 RYPSAAIIGGVPNE

-4581 FQTASNEVEYVY
+4581 FQTASNEVDYVY
-4593 ESIRNNREFIQ
+4593 DTIRENREFLQ
-4604 SETVQFVNAKYPNLD
+4604 AETVAFVNAKYPNFEYNEL
-4619 YKEAS
+4619 S
-4624 CKRDTGFIIDA
+4624 CSRDTGFIIDA

-4647 ALTAGEFYYRFPSK
+4647 ALTAGEFYYRFPSE
-4661 ATGVQIEETT
+4661 ATDNQLDETT
-4671 DALIYARDLIEKIVD
+4671 DALIYTKDLIQKLVN

-4691 IPTGSLNTDNKIK
+4691 IPTGSLNTDNGIK
-4704 ITSFS
+4704 VTSFS
-4709 PAAGGDITDVTIL
+4709 PATGGDITDITIL

-4728 FSIVSDAISNGK
+4728 FAIVSDAISNGTGS
-4740 ADVTPT
+4740 TPT
-4746 NATYNPTTGNFV
+4746 
-4758 MTIVSHSF
+4758 S
-4766 DVGEGIYLKP
+4766 
-4776 ESFTFTCDMDNN
+4776 
-4788 KTEHSLPSVGQPAYN
+4788 
-4803 KELEIVSKTDNTITL
+4803 
-4818 NVGVSGPN
+4818 
-4826 VEFNPTTAS
+4826 
-4835 YNPATGDFVMTVE
+4835 
-4848 SHSLS
+4848 
-4853 IGEGIVLDPE
+4853 
-4863 SFAFTCDMDNN
+4863 
-4874 QSVKSYPRVG
+4874 
-4884 IDPFAGR
+4884 
-4891 SMKITSITGTT
+4891 
-4902 MTVNAGVS
+4902 
-4910 GPNKYFTPSNVNYNA
+4910 SNY
-4925 LSGDMVVTVGQHG
+4925 
-4938 LGVSRSVVLEN
+4938 
-4949 ESFAFTCDQDGN
+4949 
-4961 STIHSYPR
+4961 
-4969 SGSDPY
+4969 
-4975 AEQSIKITSVGTTS
+4975 
-4989 HTVTNAPYNAS
+4989 
-5000 TGDITITISEHGFS
+5000 
-5014 NGDYI
+5014 
-5019 KLSDNSLTYTCV
+5019 
-5031 LDGDTV
+5031 
-5037 EKSYPRTGIDTPS
+5037 
-5050 NRWLVISN
+5050 
-5058 VTTNTFDINIGSSSY
+5058 
-5073 TSAHTF
+5073 
-5079 VSATTDGLE
+5079 
-5088 RQTGTFTINVGDG
+5088 
-5101 GSASGSIHTFVSA
+5101 
-5114 STNAVKHEP
+5114 
-5123 QSPHTFISASNG
+5123 G
-5135 AIKHLPQSLHT
+5135 A
-5146 FVRTQNESV
+5146 
-5155 SVIQPATDYG
+5155 
-5165 SVSTDVDIL
+5165 VSTDSDIL
-5174 SAYGLITESVP
+5174 TTYGLITESVT

-5194 ISSSWYGFDYD
+5194 ISSSWVGFDYD
-5205 SAKCR
+5205 DVKCR
-5210 RDIGF
+5210 RDVGF

-5230 ASSVNAKF
+5230 ASSVNARF

-5252 SQQTVDGINYASQLA
+5252 AQQTIDGINYAAQLTE
-5267 NQIVKGATFNSPS
+5267 QIVKGVTFDFPS
-5280 TQISASVELLRNNR
+5280 TQISASVELIRNNR
-5294 GFIQSESISYLSS
+5294 EFIQSESISYLSS
-5307 SWEGFDFVEATCAR
+5307 SWEGFDYVESTCMR
-5321 DVGHIID
+5321 DVGHILD

-5333 LLYGGSQRSKIAGE
+5333 LLYGGNQRSKIAGE
-5347 YYYKYPSTA
+5347 YYYKYPSSA
-5356 TTTQLEPT
+5356 TSTQLEPT

-5369 YAGDLGSNL
+5369 YAGDVASKL
-5378 VEGKIFVTASIEK
+5378 VQNEIFVTASAER

-5405 QNEVIAYIS
+5405 QNEVISYIS

-5440 DFLYGGNERSKVNG
+5440 DFLYGGNERGRVNG
-5454 EYYFEKPSDATLN
+5454 EYYYLYPSDAT
-5467 YQVTGDATKT
+5467 
-5477 VFVTPTNATYNPA
+5477 
-5490 NGDFVMTVGTH
+5490 
-5501 RFNVGDSISLST
+5501 
-5513 ESFTFTCDM
+5513 
-5522 DGNKT
+5522 
-5527 EHSLP
+5527 
-5532 SIGQPAYNNKL
+5532 
-5543 LITSKT
+5543 
-5549 NDTITVN
+5549 VN
-5556 VGVSGP
+5556 
-5562 NVEFN
+5562 F
-5567 PTNATYNPAT
+5567 
-5577 GDFVITTGTHSL
+5577 
-5589 SVGEGIVLDPQS
+5589 
-5601 FAFTCDMDNN
+5601 
-5611 QSVKSYPRVGIDP
+5611 
-5624 YAARSIKITSITGTT
+5624 
-5639 MTVNVGISA
+5639 
-5648 ANKLF
+5648 
-5653 TPTDVNY
+5653 
-5660 NALSGDMV
+5660 
-5668 VNVGQHGLGVGRSV
+5668 
-5682 VLENE
+5682 
-5687 SFAFTCDQDGDS
+5687 
-5699 TTHSY
+5699 
-5704 PRSGSDPYAEQSIVI
+5704 
-5719 NSVGTTSH
+5719 
-5727 TVFNAP
+5727 
-5733 YNATTG
+5733 
-5739 DITLTIYN
+5739 
-5747 HNFSNGD
+5747 
-5754 YIKLS
+5754 
-5759 DNSLS
+5759 
-5764 YTCVLDGDTVE
+5764 
-5775 KSYPRAGY
+5775 
-5783 DNPSGRWLEISNVTT
+5783 
-5798 NTFDINIGASSYTS
+5798 
-5812 AHTFVS
+5812 
-5818 ATRNGLERQTGT
+5818 
-5830 FTINVGDGG
+5830 
-5839 SASGSIHTFVS
+5839 
-5850 ASTNAVKHLP
+5850 
-5860 QSVHTFVSASTGAV
+5860 
-5874 KHLPQSNHTFVR
+5874 QSNP
-5886 TKRNSVSVIIPAIG
+5886 NG

-5915 AGKVLENATFVS
+5915 AEKVLENITFVTAS
-5927 PTTEVSASAELLRN
+5927 AEVSASAELLRN

-5958 SNVTYSEDK
+5958 SNVKYNEDK

-5974 IIDAAIT
+5974 IIDAAVT

-5989 RSTVAGL
+5989 RSINAGL
-5996 YYWKYP
+5996 YYWRYP
-6002 SRATKGGTPSE
+6002 SRATNAGTPSE
-6013 ANQLDP
+6013 QNQLDP

-6030 SQNVVQNLLYT
+6030 SQNVVQNLPYT
-6041 TPSDEIKNG
+6041 TPSAEITNG

-6143 KQKQLVFPFLLNKN
+6143 KQQQLVFPAFLNNN
-6157 GANALRNAKKVLQGK
+6157 GATALRNAKKVLQGK

-6181 PTFDYNEEK
+6181 PNFIYNEEK
-6190 CYRDTGFILDAIV
+6190 CYRDTGFILDAIA
-6203 TDITYGGN
+6203 TDIIYGGN

-6224 VYGSAAVVINEQK
+6224 IYGSAAVVINEQK
-6237 LETAETNRYLRT
+6237 KETAETNRYLRT

-6291 GDGIPDPDKEITEI
+6291 GDGVPDPDKEITEI

>member
-1 MARLISRT
+1 MARLISRK
-9 QVEEIKDFI
+9 QVEEVQDFI
-18 RDTSFS
+18 RDTSFA
-24 QNVSIS
+24 QGVSIS

-36 QSFDIG
+36 QSFDLG
-42 SAPDTKSTIT
+42 SDPSEKSTIT

-64 GPLNVIGDQALNAT
+64 GPLNFVGDQALELT
-78 ASVSLKSIDT
+78 SSVSLESLDT
-88 QLFGGIKPEDFGA
+88 KLFGGIKPEDFGA
-101 EEATLFV
+101 MDATIYV
-108 SSTSGDDNNDGR
+108 SSTSGDDTNDGR
-120 TPQFALRTVKKAAEL
+120 TQQFPVRTVKRAAEL
-135 AEAGDDGRFGLPTG
+135 ATAGDDGRFGLPTG
-149 SLFSGFRIEV
+149 SLFTGFRIEV
-159 SSGTYLEEN
+159 SAGTYLEEN
-168 PIELPKNTTVWGSGL
+168 PIELPKNTTVWGAGL

-211 AGLRVFPSVDDS
+211 AGLRVFPSVDNS
-223 RSGFA
+223 QSGFA

-242 IQNCSMIS
+242 VQNCSMIS
-250 NQENSFLEKYEKIP
+250 NQENSFLEKYEDIP

-362 FNRVRDGYTI
+362 FNRVRDNYSI

-382 AIPEFIPNT
+382 AIPEFVPNT

-405 NNNSS
+405 SNNSS

-420 YRLVSNIVSSGISNI
+420 YRLVSNIVSSGITNI

-456 FGNQITGSTS
+456 FGNQITSSTS
-466 ATSTEL
+466 ATSNEL

-477 RFTKVKEVLELGAR
+477 RFDKVKEVLSLGAR

-504 LIKATNTVPYIG
+504 LVKATNNVPYIG
-516 SDATTQDE
+516 SDATTQTE
-524 VTIINRNFNTVLQ
+524 VDIINKNFNTVLQ
-537 IVERGLNN
+537 IVEYGLSN
-545 EFFPLPPFTSSNA
+545 EDYPLPALTSSNA
-558 ANIKVTETP
+558 GNIKVTETP

-577 EVANKVS
+577 EVASKVS

-591 KILELGSDYAP
+591 RILELGSDYAP
-602 TTIQSSSIENPS
+602 TTIQSSSFENPS

-621 DTLIGNLSF
+621 DTLLGNLSF

-662 GAAADLLYGGN
+662 GAAHDLLYGGN
-673 EQSILNGKFYYL
+673 EKSILNGKFYYL

-708 AESLVGDITYVEP
+708 AENLVGDITYVEP
-721 SINVENGYDLL
+721 SVNIENGYDLL

-741 EVISFVSSSWRS
+741 EVISFVSSSWRT

-807 DGIEWAKD
+807 DGIEWARD

-827 TASAIIQSTYDL
+827 TASADIQSTYDL

-859 PNLVYLREKCKRDT
+859 PNLVYLRDKCKRDT

-935 PPTVINNTYARV
+935 VPTVINNTYARV

-960 SGSEIERAKVSSS
+960 SGSETERAKVSSS

-1001 TLEEPKLVSGVT
+1001 TLEEPKLVSGIT

-1089 AVTNVNGNIKFNDN
+1089 AVSNVNDNIKFNNN
-1103 SQITSSI
+1103 SQYTSSV
-1110 SASVSTASSISESF
+1110 SASTSISSEISESF
-1124 RTVIDIIEYGIS
+1124 RTVIDIVEYGIS
-1136 GSKEISGSA
+1136 GSKEISGSS
-1145 DSSSYFEVVS
+1145 DTSTYFEVVS

-1170 RYFDGREGY
+1170 KYFDGREGWR
-1179 ALGGEDT
+1179 LGGEDT
-1186 GSFVGSKKDPTLTLV
+1186 GSFLGSKKDPTLTLV

-1210 NDLGFEDTSIN
+1210 NDLGFEDATIN
-1221 SPFLIKTKRTAGT
+1221 KPFLIKTKRSAGT
-1234 VYDVYESIGLI
+1234 VYDVYESVGLI

-1250 FGTITFTPLE
+1250 FGTLTFTPLA
-1260 DTPDTLFYVN
+1260 DTPDTLYYVN
-1270 PTNASASGVINIVD
+1270 PTNVSASGVINIVD
-1284 SLPLSSEQKYVYVP
+1284 SLPLSSEQEYVYVP
-1298 TKGEF
+1298 TRGEF
-1303 EKVVNTKDNIK
+1303 EKVVNTKNNIK
-1314 VTNGI
+1314 VTNGL

-1350 DSYTPTSATYNPA
+1350 DSFTPTSATYDPA
-1363 DGEFVINI
+1363 DGEFVMTI
-1371 SQHGLDVD
+1371 SQHGLDVG

-1421 TDNTISVNVGKSGPN
+1421 TNNTISVNVGKSGPN
-1436 IKFTPTTASYDPATG
+1436 IKFNPTTASYDPATG

-1468 ILSEES
+1468 ILSPES

-1485 SVKSYPR
+1485 AVKSYPR
-1492 IGIDPFAVRSIP
+1492 VGIDPFAVRSIP

-1512 LTFNVGVSGPNKT
+1512 LTFNVGASGPNKL
-1525 FTPTATSYNALTGD
+1525 FTPTTASYNALSGD
-1539 MIVTVGQHGLGIGR
+1539 MILTVGQHGLGVGR

-1560 SFAFTCDQDGGATTH
+1560 SIAFTCDQDGNSTTH

-1590 PIISVGNTSHT
+1590 EITSVGTTSHT
-1601 PTNAPYNASTGLV
+1601 VTNAPYNAVTGDV

-1619 GHGFSNGDYIKVED
+1619 EHGFSNGDYIKID
-1633 GALTYSCVLDG
+1633 DSGLTYTCVLDG
-1644 NSVSKSYPRAGYD
+1644 NTITKSYPRAGYD
-1657 YPSGRWIQISN
+1657 YPSGRWLQISN

-1703 FTINVGN
+1703 FTINVGDA
-1710 GGTAQNSLHT
+1710 GSAKNSIHT
-1720 FVSAS
+1720 FVSS
-1725 ANAVKHKPQS
+1725 SVNSVKHLPQS
-1735 PHTFV
+1735 PHTFI
-1740 SASLYAIQHLPQSN
+1740 SASRSAIQHLPQSN
-1754 HTFVRTNINSVTT
+1754 HTFVRTNTNSVST

-1778 VKRGNVTQYTS
+1778 VKRGSGTQYTS
-1789 SLVSSETLISKL
+1789 SLVGSETLISKL

-1817 STPTSASY
+1817 STPTTATY

-1835 IPNHKFKKADSIY
+1835 IPNHKFRKADSIY
-1848 LKPESFTFTCD
+1848 LKPESFVFTCT
-1859 MDNNKTEHI
+1859 MDNNKTEHK
-1868 LPSVGQPAYNN
+1868 LPSVGQPAYNS

-1887 DNTITVNVGKSGPN
+1887 NNTVTVNVGKSGPN
-1901 VEFTPSTA
+1901 VEWTPSTA
-1909 SYNPATGDF
+1909 SYDPATGDF
-1918 VMTVGTHSLSV
+1918 VITTGTHSLSV
-1929 GEGIVLDTHSFAF
+1929 GEGIILDTESFAF
-1942 TCDMDNNQSVKSYPR
+1942 TCDMDNDQSVKSYPR
-1957 LGIDPYAGRSI
+1957 LGIDPYAGRSM
-1968 IITDITDTTLTVNV
+1968 IITDVTDTTMTVNV
-1982 GVSSPNKYF
+1982 GISGPNKYF
-1991 TPSNVNYNS
+1991 TPSDVNYNA
-2000 LSGDMVVTVGQH
+2000 LSGEMVLTVGQH

-2036 ATTHSYPRSGS
+2036 STTHSYPRSGS
-2047 DPYAEQSIKITSVG
+2047 DPYAEQSIEIISVG
-2061 TTTHTPTDAPYNATT
+2061 TTSHTPTNAPYNPTT
-2076 GVVTLTIAEHGFSN
+2076 GIVTLTISTHGFSN

-2098 SGLTYTCVLDGNS
+2098 NALTYTCVLDGNI
-2111 VTKSYP
+2111 TQKSYP
-2117 RAGYDNPSGRW
+2117 RPTIDYPSGRW
-2128 LAISNVTTNTFDI
+2128 LQISNVTTNTFDI
-2141 NIGASSYKGTH
+2141 NIGSSSYTGAH
-2152 TFVSATTNGIKRQTG
+2152 TFVSATSNGIKRQDG

-2174 DGGSASGSIHTFV
+2174 DGGSASGSVHTFV

-2201 HTFVSS
+2201 HTFVSA
-2207 SRGAVKHLPQS
+2207 SRSAVKHLPQS
-2218 VHTFVRTINESV
+2218 VHTFVRTQNESV
-2230 SVIPPKVENTEEAIA
+2230 SVIPPYVDNTNESIA
-2245 VGIVSQFT
+2245 VSNVSQYV

-2285 ESSSLYGSEVTSST
+2285 ESSSLYGNEVTASS

-2307 KSNIGFIQEETI
+2307 KQNINFIKEETI
-2319 AYLSSSWSSASYNE
+2319 AYLSSSWSTASYDE
-2333 LSCSRDIAGIVSGA
+2333 DKCMRDVAGIVSGA

-2358 SVFNGKFY
+2358 SIFNGKFY
-2366 LEYPSEAEN
+2366 LEYPSQAQG

-2386 YASRLAQNIASNV
+2386 YASKVAQKVASNV
-2399 VFSSPAQDRLNTQT
+2399 TFSSPSQDRLDTQT
-2413 IIVNNKNF
+2413 IINNNKEF

-2426 ISFLSSS
+2426 ISFLSAS
-2433 WSSHNHPEEI
+2433 WSSFDYPEET
-2443 CKRDIVHILDASI
+2443 CKRDVVHILDASI

-2470 GVFYWKFPSEATG
+2470 GVFYWKYPSEATG

-2500 QKVVSGAVFVPPTST
+2500 QKVISGAVFVPPTSE
-2515 KVNAYNLVFDNK
+2515 KVNAYNLVLENR

-2539 SSWNAADYDDIKC
+2539 SSWNAADYDDVKC

-2585 PSKAQGSQLDQTVD
+2585 PSQAQGSQLDQTVD

-2622 ENEGL
+2622 EREEL

-2692 YPSEATSVQKSQTID
+2692 YPSEATSVQKTQTID
-2707 GIVHAAN
+2707 GIIHAAN

-2719 IQNVILSQPSATK
+2719 IQNVVLVQPSATK

-2748 EVTEYIDYKYPFF
+2748 EVTEFIDFKYPFF
-2761 TYNREKCR
+2761 KYNREKCR

-2787 NQRSIKSGEFYYL
+2787 NQRSVKGGEFYYL

-2826 IITQKQFTPTT
+2826 IITQQT
-2837 ATYDPSNGDFV
+2837 
-2848 MTIPNHNLDD
+2848 
-2858 RDEIYIK
+2858 
-2865 SDSFVFTCTMD
+2865 
-2876 GNKTEHKLPSVG
+2876 
-2888 QPAYNTKLGIKSVTN
+2888 
-2903 DTITVNVGKSG
+2903 
-2914 PNVQFNPTNAS
+2914 
-2925 YDPATGEFVITT
+2925 
-2937 GTHSLSVGEG
+2937 
-2947 IVLDTGSFAFTCE
+2947 
-2960 MDNDQSVKSYPRF
+2960 
-2973 GIDPF
+2973 
-2978 AGRSMIITDVTDT
+2978 
-2991 TMTVNVGVS
+2991 
-3000 APNKLF
+3000 
-3006 TPTDVNYNAL
+3006 
-3016 SGDMIVTAGQHGLGI
+3016 
-3031 GRSVVLENESF
+3031 
-3042 AFTCDQDGDST
+3042 
-3053 THSYPR
+3053 
-3059 LGSDPYAEKSI
+3059 
-3070 VITSV
+3070 
-3075 GTTSHTITNAPYDAS
+3075 
-3090 TGDVTIT
+3090 
-3097 IANHNFSNGDYIKI
+3097 
-3111 DDNGL
+3111 
-3116 TYTCLLDGNSA
+3116 LL
-3127 EKSYPRAGYD
+3127 
-3137 NPSGRWLEISNVTT
+3137 
-3151 NTFDINI
+3151 
-3158 GSSSNTSAHTFISA
+3158 
-3172 TNNGL
+3172 
-3177 KRQTG
+3177 
-3182 TFTINVGDGGSASG
+3182 
-3196 SIHTFV
+3196 
-3202 SASTNAVK
+3202 
-3210 HLPQSIHTFVSA
+3210 
-3222 SNGAVKHLPQA
+3222 
-3233 GHTFVRTQ
+3233 
-3241 NNSISVL
+3241 
-3248 SQLITKSPS
+3248 SPS
-3257 RVSNTDGNIKVT
+3257 KVSNTDGNIKVT

-3279 LSGSYQTEV
+3279 LSGSYKTEV

-3296 GIICDGI
+3296 GIITDGI

-3320 VMTINEHGLTTK
+3320 VMTINEHGLTTD

-3363 SYNKRTKIKSI
+3363 SYNKRTKIKSV
-3374 TEDTITLNVGKS
+3374 TKDTITLNVGKS
-3386 GPNVEFNPT
+3386 GPNVEYNPT

-3413 SLSVGEGIIMVSE
+3413 SLSVGEGIIMASE

-3493 TLTVSESFGLGIGR
+3493 TLTVSESFGLGVGR

-3518 TCDMDSNLT
+3518 TCDMDSNAT

-3540 EQSIIITSIGKTNH
+3540 EQSIVISSVGTTSH
-3554 SVTNAPYNSATGD
+3554 SVTNAPYNSSTGD

-3575 NFNNGDYIKL
+3575 NFGNGDYIKL

-3651 ERQDG
+3651 KRQDG

-3666 SASGSIHTFVSSS
+3666 SASGSIHTFVSASN
-3679 DRAVKHLPQSLHTFI
+3679 RAVKHLPQSVHTFV
-3694 SSSNG
+3694 SASNG
-3699 AIKHL
+3699 ALKHL

-3709 TFIRTEQSS
+3709 TFVRTQQSS

-3730 DLIKVSGTSQF
+3730 GLIKVSEATQF

-3748 GIEAGFVT
+3748 STEAAFVT

-3766 KFGTDNTRFSLAK
+3766 KLGTDKTSFALAK

-3792 TGSYVT
+3792 TGSYIEIGGGNPIDSEYNNGSIVSLT
-3798 ASGTYTTDNEFNIVS
+3798 GDGSDFFKKEATVNGVRIVVAGDVGGQTAVPDAFTEKVARMFELFTDPSGSGINETFQRNLIKTLSGDTGTYHAGLPTIQRVARGAGSDYTPNFLDDAGILYWNLTNLFDTTVQNDMVWYLNSTGDISGSGDIDAQEVIEHVFHTLHMHGLPADDIKLYSYLASDWQSGSLYAAMEEAYDAGMWDSAGYGGNAWKTDSDAFEVAAKEYLYLLNFAMFEYTDLWEGGSLSPEWDDSMRTQSGILANNPLGYAFHNTYISPVISKPSLATIRSIFQNGDLGDPTIAGASGYVVTPLSDYSTDNEFNIVS

-3835 TYDPANGNFVI
+3835 TYDPSNGNFVI

-3867 FTCDMDG
+3867 FTCTMDG
-3874 NKTEHILPSVGQPAY
+3874 NKTEHNLPSVGQPAY

-3903 TVNVGISGPNVSF
+3903 TVNVGVSGPNVSF

-3930 VITTGRHNLS
+3930 VITTGTHNLS
-3940 IGEGIVLDTGS
+3940 VGEGIVLDTGS

-3973 PYANRSIKITS
+3973 PYAGRSMKITS

-4003 KPVSASYDGLSGD
+4003 KPVSASYNALSGD

-4040 SFTCDQDDNATT
+4040 AFTCDQDGNSSV
-4052 HSYPRLG
+4052 HSYPRSG

-4065 KSIKITSVGKSL
+4065 KSIKITSVGKTQ

-4086 SSTGDVIIT
+4086 SATGDVTII
-4095 IANHGFSNG
+4095 IAGHGFSNG
-4104 DYIKVSDN
+4104 DYIKISDN
-4112 GLTYTCILDGNT
+4112 GLSYTCILDGN
-4124 ISKSYPRA
+4124 SVKKSYPRPN
-4132 GYDSPSGRWIPITN
+4132 YDYPSGRWLEISN
-4146 VTTNTFKINIGSSS
+4146 VTTNTFKVNIGSSS
-4160 YVGKHKFISAQQ
+4160 YVGEHTFVSALE

-4201 SSANAVKHEPQ
+4201 ASANAVKHEPQ

-4217 VSAST
+4217 VSSSI

-4245 LPAIVS
+4245 LPELVS
-4251 NTTNNIKVTDT
+4251 NTKNNIKVTNT
-4262 TQFTSSIVG
+4262 TQFTSSNSG
-4271 SVTEVNKVKSS
+4271 SITEVNKVKSS
-4282 IGIVE
+4282 IGIIE
-4287 NILIN
+4287 DILQN

-4298 LVHKNNSD
+4298 KVIKNNSD
-4306 KNNLIKATDAV
+4306 KNNLIKVTDAV
-4317 QITSASFGDRL
+4317 QITSESFGDRL

-4342 IVENGTGS
+4342 IVQNGTGS

-4416 MLHNANSASIF
+4416 MLYNANSSSIF

-4470 SAVLSG
+4470 SAVVSG
-4476 SVELI
+4476 SYELI

-4541 RYPSAAITGGVPNE
+4541 RYPSAAIIGGVPNE

-4581 FQTASNEVEYVY
+4581 FQTPSNEVEYVY
-4593 ESIRNNREFIQ
+4593 DSIKNNREFIQ
-4604 SETVQFVNAKYPNLD
+4604 NETVAFVNAKYPNLD

-4624 CKRDTGFIIDA
+4624 CKRDTGFIVDA

-4691 IPTGSLNTDNKIK
+4691 VPTGSLNTDNGIK
-4704 ITSFS
+4704 VTSFS
-4709 PAAGGDITDVTIL
+4709 PAAGGDITDITIL

-4728 FSIVSDAISNGK
+4728 YSIVSDAIANGK

-4746 NATYNPTTGNFV
+4746 NATYDPSNGNFV

-4766 DVGEGIYLKP
+4766 DVGDGIYLSP

-4788 KTEHSLPSVGQPAYN
+4788 KTEHNLPSVGQPAYN
-4803 KELEIVSKTDNTITL
+4803 TKLNVISKTNDTITL
-4818 NVGVSGPN
+4818 NVGASGPN

-4835 YNPATGDFVMTVE
+4835 YDPSTGDFVMTVE

-4853 IGEGIVLDPE
+4853 VGEGIILDAE

-4874 QSVKSYPRVG
+4874 QSVKSYPRLG
-4884 IDPFAGR
+4884 IDPYAGR

-4902 MTVNAGVS
+4902 MTVNVGAS
-4910 GPNKYFTPSNVNYNA
+4910 GPNKLFTPTDVNYNA

-4938 LGVSRSVVLEN
+4938 LGIGRSVVLEN

-4961 STIHSYPR
+4961 STTHSYPR

-4975 AEQSIKITSVGTTS
+4975 AEQSIVITSVGTTS
-4989 HTVTNAPYNAS
+4989 HTVTNAPYNAA
-5000 TGDITITISEHGFS
+5000 TGDVTITIANHNFS

-5031 LDGDTV
+5031 LDGNSV
-5037 EKSYPRTGIDTPS
+5037 EKSYPRTGIDYPS
-5050 NRWLVISN
+5050 GRWLEISN

-5073 TSAHTF
+5073 TNAHTF

-5101 GSASGSIHTFVSA
+5101 GSASGSVHTFVSA
-5114 STNAVKHEP
+5114 STNAVKHLP
-5123 QSPHTFISASNG
+5123 QSVHTFISASNG
-5135 AIKHLPQSLHT
+5135 AIKHLPQSVHT
-5146 FVRTQNESV
+5146 FVRTEENSV

-5210 RDIGF
+5210 RDVGF

-5252 SQQTVDGINYASQLA
+5252 SQQTIDGINYASQLTE
-5267 NQIVKGATFNSPS
+5267 QIVKGVTFNFPS
-5280 TQISASVELLRNNR
+5280 TQLSSSVELLRNNR
-5294 GFIQSESISYLSS
+5294 EFIQSESISYLSS
-5307 SWEGFDFVEATCAR
+5307 SWEGFDYVEATCRR

-5328 AVSTD
+5328 AVATD
-5333 LLYGGSQRSKIAGE
+5333 LLYGGTQRSKIAGE
-5347 YYYKYPSTA
+5347 YYYKYPSEA

-5369 YAGDLGSNL
+5369 YAGDLGSKL
-5378 VEGKIFVTASIEK
+5378 VENKIFVTASAER

-5414 SSWSTFDYNE
+5414 SSWSTFDYDE

-5440 DFLYGGNERSKVNG
+5440 DFLYGGNERTKENG
-5454 EYYFEKPSDATLN
+5454 EYYFEKPSNATLN
-5467 YQVTGDATKT
+5467 YQVT
-5477 VFVTPTNATYNPA
+5477 
-5490 NGDFVMTVGTH
+5490 
-5501 RFNVGDSISLST
+5501 
-5513 ESFTFTCDM
+5513 
-5522 DGNKT
+5522 
-5527 EHSLP
+5527 
-5532 SIGQPAYNNKL
+5532 
-5543 LITSKT
+5543 
-5549 NDTITVN
+5549 
-5556 VGVSGP
+5556 
-5562 NVEFN
+5562 
-5567 PTNATYNPAT
+5567 
-5577 GDFVITTGTHSL
+5577 
-5589 SVGEGIVLDPQS
+5589 
-5601 FAFTCDMDNN
+5601 
-5611 QSVKSYPRVGIDP
+5611 
-5624 YAARSIKITSITGTT
+5624 
-5639 MTVNVGISA
+5639 
-5648 ANKLF
+5648 
-5653 TPTDVNY
+5653 
-5660 NALSGDMV
+5660 
-5668 VNVGQHGLGVGRSV
+5668 
-5682 VLENE
+5682 
-5687 SFAFTCDQDGDS
+5687 
-5699 TTHSY
+5699 
-5704 PRSGSDPYAEQSIVI
+5704 
-5719 NSVGTTSH
+5719 
-5727 TVFNAP
+5727 
-5733 YNATTG
+5733 
-5739 DITLTIYN
+5739 
-5747 HNFSNGD
+5747 
-5754 YIKLS
+5754 
-5759 DNSLS
+5759 
-5764 YTCVLDGDTVE
+5764 
-5775 KSYPRAGY
+5775 
-5783 DNPSGRWLEISNVTT
+5783 
-5798 NTFDINIGASSYTS
+5798 AS
-5812 AHTFVS
+5812 
-5818 ATRNGLERQTGT
+5818 
-5830 FTINVGDGG
+5830 
-5839 SASGSIHTFVS
+5839 
-5850 ASTNAVKHLP
+5850 
-5860 QSVHTFVSASTGAV
+5860 
-5874 KHLPQSNHTFVR
+5874 
-5886 TKRNSVSVIIPAIG
+5886 G

-5915 AGKVLENATFVS
+5915 AGKVLENTTFVTAS
-5927 PTTEVSASAELLRN
+5927 AEVSASAELLRN
-5941 NRSFVQ
+5941 NRSFIQ

-5958 SNVTYSEDK
+5958 SNVTYNEDK

-5974 IIDAAIT
+5974 IIDAAVT

-5996 YYWKYP
+5996 YYWRYP
-6002 SRATKGGTPSE
+6002 SRATNGGTPSE

-6030 SQNVVQNLLYT
+6030 SQNVVQNLMYT
-6041 TPSDEIKNG
+6041 TPSTEIKNG

-6143 KQKQLVFPFLLNKN
+6143 KQQQLIFPAFLNNN
-6157 GANALRNAKKVLQGK
+6157 GATALRNAKKVLQGK

-6181 PTFDYNEEK
+6181 PNFIYNEEK

-6203 TDITYGGN
+6203 TDIIYGGN

-6224 VYGSAAVVINEQK
+6224 IYGSAAVVINEQK
-6237 LETAETNRYLRT
+6237 KETAETNRYLRT

-6291 GDGIPDPDKEITEI
+6291 GDGIPDPAKEITEI